1 MSKADQ
7 YAQWIIDNADKKG
20 TEEFNIVAQ
29 AYQEA
34 KGMAIEPV
42 DNVKPDT
49 GFTGAFS
56 AGKERLKGDIA
67 LLAGKTGLMS
77 LEDAE
82 RYKREKDALAQRM
95 FKPTEEG
102 WSQAPLLKFRETLG
116 GSLPYMAAPLV
127 AGVGAKAIGVGAGVG
142 LAGAGLASLGQF
154 TGSNLARQMET
165 GKTLE
170 ETSLGKAAA
179 AAAPQTALDLV
190 SLRMI
195 PVVGK
200 LFGAAGKEVTPELAK
215 KIAEQG
221 MLRTT
226 AAYGA
231 GSAKLAGIEGAT
243 EVGQQFLERLQA
255 GLNISDQQARDEY
268 FDSFIGG
275 AVLGGTLAVPG
286 TYLER
291 GAIVRQG
298 NQMEQEQKRQAM
310 LDRQRAEQEAQQKAA
325 LEQRQQIQETQQ
337 RLGVPETLALPAPDK
352 KYVEPSEDDP
362 LFNPLG
368 RFKTTDLSAKEIAEI
383 NQRRQAMGKS
393 RIGKTFSI
401 EDLADVFTPE
411 ESKTAEGVLGR
422 LVASRTGFQAEN
434 DIPPNVLN
442 LAAQQR
448 GISTDTQGFR
458 DFLERTTGT
467 SNLEDMS
474 PPQRLAVKQALDN
487 IPVGSESQV
496 LQAGITTVKHYTPE
510 QYTKT
515 IGGINKEFAEVGD
528 KPNGRESV
536 LKQIEK
542 YSGLTRRKDQ
552 QRLLDQALLSGDLE
566 RVVEVRNVNG
576 VEKNVE
582 MIQKPTP
589 RKELPAGMDIRKETF
604 KQGETPD
611 FYEIRS
617 GSRVINQKETAEEA
631 EEELVIH
638 ERNRQAK
645 IVDLEKQINSLQAG
659 IQQRE
664 AALLKARSLGEDQGD
679 QFFIDS
685 AKAYGKDQEAN
696 QKIATLRQ
704 QQQQFAQPI
713 QIVPVGT
720 RALTQNKFTY
730 YEKGKPTVKFDK
742 EEQAEAYGISR
753 LNDQTLQQI
762 IDSAPA
768 QKQTGRVKRYVDLAQ
783 KELDSRTGKKPEGIE
798 ITTKQGLEGAE
809 ERLEKLGLVKKEA
822 QEKLTENIDAF
833 RKSLLPTLKRF
844 GLEKIGL
851 NIVDSIENGK
861 ADGSYVKN
869 LITLALDAK
878 DVMGT
883 LRHESIHALKE
894 LGGFTDAEWK
904 VLTNKAK
911 TEWVQK
917 FITDRGLFKR
927 YQDQYKEDYG
937 NLKGFDEYIQEE
949 AIAEAFRFYSKN
961 KLPAGMIGN
970 IIYRLQKF
978 FEALRNSLNKLGFT
992 TANEIFSKVEE
1003 GGIKTLEP
1011 VKSEKGIKY
1020 DKTRRIDMD
1029 FKQVTERIP
1038 ELQEGM
1044 AKLEAGEI
1052 TAKQYDKLVN
1062 KYKTIMPYDFVPK
1075 PATRAEAVGAI
1086 EDKET
1091 YGVPSKTLKNGHP
1104 VGLRLDIPAYSRYGV
1119 WVPTIHEQASG
1130 FGAGKKIGHES
1141 VAAVTDAT
1149 FGMSEKAAA
1158 SIAGGKPKG
1167 TIATIKGS
1175 YKKISEKEA
1184 VARAEEALNDPTWTQ
1199 VGMDP
1204 ERHSYFYDRK
1214 TTEPVVSADEVIQI
1228 GPLVLAK
1235 NAVYAPKSQFKY
1247 SLRAEEKPLLETSSL
1262 ENIFKF
1268 ARDNS
1273 DKFKRNRDLKIA
1285 IQDQVLT
1292 AAEKEGIDLSS
1303 TEDETTKHLVKAG
1316 IDDAIYALKSNAN
1329 AVGWYDKTV
1338 AKALNVIAL
1347 MHPEIKTDP
1356 DAKFAFTWALAVTSN
1371 GIKVDKNFQLAEQAY
1386 KAYKKTGKMPTNLS
1400 AGEAQQA
1407 INNSLELFNLMTDKY
1422 GIDNMRKFMATEFTV
1437 KQIERI
1443 TNLEVGGEFADT
1455 RVLGASILG
1464 PKIGNGFFSNLNGIF
1479 DQLTMDRWLMRTWGR
1494 WTGSLIEDNARL
1506 INNKRGE
1513 MNNLIQGLVESK
1525 NKQTRERFE
1534 QVINKPITEKDFAS
1548 ETAIDALATAINKAS
1563 IKPANRSIF
1572 NKSNLGETIR
1582 KTSNS
1587 LVGYIDAQ
1595 KEAPA
1600 GPAERNY
1607 IREVFSGILDG
1618 IRKRGYPNMTMSDLQ
1633 ALLWYPERRLYDA
1646 AKESNVSEGYTDD
1659 EAPDYANAAAKLA
1672 RLNGIPESKIKDVE
1686 ATTEKEYADRTAA
1699 IQRDFGKYPS
1709 KIGSEGRDVG
1719 FAGKERRHFIT
1730 RGIIRSYRERNEETP
1745 NAYKRNGGT
1754 DGKGFRVLGQKAIA
1768 EFKPVIRFKNALL
1781 NADVDTPTFYELDS
1795 NGAGL
1800 FQKSIAS
1807 SKKGSQ
1813 FGAAVY
1819 VYPEEEYANMRT
1831 FLTKDGKAGFALKG
1845 DDIVSV
1851 FSTEPHVGGVNG
1863 IMQLAVQEG
1872 GRRLDAF
1879 DTVLPDLYYNNG
1891 FKIVARLGWNDE
1903 YKPDNWDKEVFL
1915 PFNRGEPDVVFMVY
1929 DPTYNKAPTKTD
1941 GVKVN
1946 EYDQGIEQQ
1955 VKSIEA
1961 GGKFSLRAEEVVP
1974 ESKYSLALGNIDP
1987 TTFLVSEKNPNNTGN
2002 LAFMPG
2008 SAPFAKYPIRLPVG
2022 THDDISDQGYGANHI
2037 LRRMQ
2042 TDVKRRPAEVTKER
2056 LEDLILHIEDLGK
2069 RFKRV
2074 YRSGPQL
2081 VLYDPLT
2088 DDAMF
2093 VKPLSDH
2100 YEVQSMYSDARIPTK
2115 YGDAAWS
2122 GKNIQPPEAKKFE
2135 EKQRGILVQASKEG
2149 RVEPKPIGIKVKR
2162 VITPNQI
2169 EAEAEKKVE
2178 PTKGTLSLKKKMSL
2192 KAPDTPEVD
2201 AFMNR
2206 IEGESKIVDENGTP
2220 KIMYHGTARDIT
2232 EFKPKQANAIFLTD
2246 SPRFAE
2252 GFTDASEA
2260 YMVKELKN
2268 RLSSEELQK
2277 LAKEADKRAKKSG
2290 DLPEEEMARV
2300 LKEQLPSRANIIPVY
2315 VYANKPFDFQND
2327 SDVEEVLNNLE
2338 TESLAVELDRRAL
2351 KNGNWSEIEKPR
2363 FQKAIKA
2370 AGFDGFYVIEGGQK
2384 NLAVYD
2390 SSQIK
2395 SAFNVAP
2402 TAESKDIRYSFNV
2415 APESHTKLEQ
2425 VSTYGK
2431 TLTDTITSIF
2441 KMFKDPEERIKTRI
2455 AFIDPNS
2462 GLARSLQDQEI
2473 YKNGILRGDLL
2484 ARAKAQTINLIRNGL
2499 QTGIPVVNSDGSV
2512 IIEIDEVNNLANS
2525 RIMAD
2530 RLNDNYYVKGSE
2542 LSGRAF
2548 VAEVARA
2555 LRGKEI
2561 MEEDRIHN
2569 AKTGENRNRE
2579 KQVSQKQIDWAEQ
2592 QLKNVPEMQEIF
2604 DIWKKVNTGLINLWE
2619 SVGLFSKAEA
2629 DTYRAKKFYVS
2640 LAASNTDLETMM
2652 ESQLGFT
2659 AAGLKSTPKV
2669 KKLEGAEYLRDKS
2682 GKVVLDEN
2690 GNPVPLKRNIWENID
2705 KQYASM
2711 LAGAYQNQV
2720 RKVAVTQLIDAGAA
2734 RIPTKKRN
2742 GVDVGNPDAE
2752 GINLRYKDPT
2762 NPFADSKGVVHVIVD
2777 NATDLSAF
2785 ESMHYELGP
2794 VLKFFGGATNILRAG
2809 ALLNPMFWIR
2819 QLIRDPIHASIVANG
2834 GIVTPFHSAKEYIN
2848 VLRKNSEEAKILAS
2862 RGVIGQY
2869 DSTLDL
2875 YTFLDQVGTEKV
2887 NQGNVQKAFHKLMQ
2901 MHEASDAATRVA
2913 IFKKEKQSALDKGM
2927 TEEEA
2932 VNYAVMKSREAIN
2945 FLVHGNSKILN
2956 AARQMIPF
2964 LSASITSLDTVYR
2977 AATGYNLPASEKEAA
2992 KKLFK
2997 QRAALMFGA
3006 SIAYAMLMQDDEE
3019 YQKQPNYVK
3028 DNNWL
3033 IKNPIGEGFLK
3044 VAVPYEVG
3052 FLFKVV
3058 PEVAIR
3064 YAYGNDTGKEMVK
3077 AYKDGLLH
3085 NLPTGGVP
3093 VPQALKPAFETIVNY
3108 SFFTGNPVESIG
3120 ESRLPVEMRGR
3131 NASETAKFLSGA
3143 GLGFVGLSPSK
3154 IDNLV
3159 QGYFAEAGTFMFGLA
3174 DQLVYTLQG
3183 TEGAAKNLEKQPFFK
3198 AFMTDPNAD
3207 KAVANFFDIQQTAN
3221 RTAQGFNE
3229 LKNSGRLEEAREMV
3243 EDEEKKMLI
3252 ASAPTLRKFSENMTK
3267 VRRQIEIVK
3276 GDQSRTPEE
3285 RRELINKLTAQYNII
3300 AQQGVKAA
3308 DKLGIR

>member
-1 MSKADQ
+1 MAIT
-7 YAQWIIDNADKKG
+7 AQLFDGTILEFPDDTDKSVIDRTVKRV
-20 TEEFNIVAQ
+20 TEEKQI
-29 AYQEA
+29 
-34 KGMAIEPV
+34 
-42 DNVKPDT
+42 KPDT

-56 AGKERLKGDIA
+56 AGKERLKGDVA

-82 RYKREKDALAQRM
+82 RYKEKKDALAQKM

-116 GSLPYMAAPLV
+116 GSLPYMAAPLA
-127 AGVGAKAIGVGAGVG
+127 AGVGAKVLGVGAGVG

-154 TGSNLARQMET
+154 TGSNLSRQIET
-165 GKTLE
+165 GKSLE
-170 ETSLGKAAA
+170 EASLGKAAA
-179 AAAPQTALDLV
+179 AAVPQTALDVV

-195 PVVGK
+195 PSIGR

-231 GSAKLAGIEGAT
+231 GSARLAGIEGAT

-291 GAIVRQG
+291 GATVSKGR
-298 NQMEQEQKRQAM
+298 QMEKEQQQQAAI
-310 LDRQRAEQEAQQKAA
+310 DRKKAEQEAQQKAA

-337 RLGVPETLALPAPDK
+337 RLGVDTKTLALAAPEE

-368 RFKTTDLSAKEIAEI
+368 RFQNTDLSDKEITEI
-383 NQRRQAMGKS
+383 NKRRKLMGKPPIS
-393 RIGKTFSI
+393 QTFSI

-422 LVASRTGFQAEN
+422 LIASRTGFQAGD
-434 DIPPNVLN
+434 DISPETLN

-448 GISTDTQGFR
+448 GIATDTQGFR

-467 SNLEDMS
+467 NNLEDMS
-474 PPQRLAVKQALDN
+474 PPQRLAVQQALIK
-487 IPVGSESQV
+487 IPEGSEPQI

-510 QYTKT
+510 QYERT
-515 IGGINKEFAEVGD
+515 IKGVNFEFDEIGN
-528 KPNGRESV
+528 KPNGREDV
-536 LKQIEK
+536 LKQIGE
-542 YSGLTRRKDQ
+542 YSGLTKRRDQ
-552 QRLLDQALLSGDLE
+552 QRLLDQAILE
-566 RVVEVRNVNG
+566 GKLESVIETREVGGVKKPVEI
-576 VEKNVE
+576 
-582 MIQKPTP
+582 IQKPTP
-589 RKELPAGMDIRKETF
+589 KKKLPAGMDIRKETF
-604 KQGETPD
+604 KQGYVTD
-611 FYEIRS
+611 RYEIRS
-617 GSRVINQKETAEEA
+617 GNQPLNITADTAEEA
-631 EEELVIH
+631 ERELAIV
-638 ERNRQAK
+638 EKNRQDEVAR
-645 IVDLEKQINSLQAG
+645 IEKEIIKLQNS
-659 IQQRE
+659 IQQRQ
-664 AALLKARSLGEDQGD
+664 ATLLKDRSLGEDQDIGFFNKSANYYGQD
-679 QFFIDS
+679 QVDNQNI
-685 AKAYGKDQEAN
+685 AN
-696 QKIATLRQ
+696 LRQ
-704 QQQQFAQPI
+704 KQQPLLQPVKV
-713 QIVPVGT
+713 VPVGT
-720 RALTQNKFTY
+720 RALIKNKFTY
-730 YEKGKPTVKFDK
+730 YEKDKPTAKFDN
-742 EEQAEAYGISR
+742 EEQAEQYGISR

-762 IDSAPA
+762 IDSGFL
-768 QKQTGRVKRYVDLAQ
+768 QTQTGRVKRYVNFAE
-783 KELDSRTGKKPEGIE
+783 KELAKRAGKQPEGIE
-798 ITTKQGLEGAE
+798 ITTKKGLEGAE
-809 ERLEKLGLVKKEA
+809 KRLEELGLVKKEA
-822 QEKLTENIDAF
+822 QEKLTANIEAL

-894 LGGFTDAEWK
+894 LGGFTDAEWR

-917 FITDRGLFKR
+917 FIKDRKNKDGTNAKLFER
-927 YQDQYKEDYG
+927 YQDQYKQDYG

-970 IIYRLQKF
+970 IIVRLQKF

-992 TANEIFSKVEE
+992 TATDIFNKIEE

-1011 VKSEKGIKY
+1011 VKAE
-1020 DKTRRIDMD
+1020 
-1029 FKQVTERIP
+1029 
-1038 ELQEGM
+1038 
-1044 AKLEAGEI
+1044 AKPARMSFT
-1052 TAKQYDKLVN
+1052 TAKKDI
-1062 KYKTIMPYDFVPK
+1062 TP
-1075 PATRAEAVGAI
+1075 
-1086 EDKET
+1086 
-1091 YGVPSKTLKNGHP
+1091 
-1104 VGLRLDIPAYSRYGV
+1104 LDVQQVKIYERELESL
-1119 WVPTIHEQASG
+1119 I
-1130 FGAGKKIGHES
+1130 KKIGDRIVGMKSQETLDDVRKAVKKLQS
-1141 VAAVTDAT
+1141 YTAQGLKGKDWYERSAKAVLNAFNNDAVLAEKFFQVIAITSANTEVAANFTKAANAWTQFAEGRPIKIGTENENKKIDALLNFGEEWEGRKTNTFYSNLMEAMDGKDSGRSTIDLHMTRMIFGKDVPTDAQYELAEN
-1149 FGMSEKAAA
+1149 MVRLLASKLDVAPRQVQAA
-1158 SIAGGKPKG
+1158 SWVTQKAKTMFEDYRAKG
-1167 TIATIKGS
+1167 W
-1175 YKKISEKEA
+1175 KKDLSDEELSQFAFERA
-1184 VARAEEALNDPTWTQ
+1184 VADYSHQMQKRVSELPITEALREPSKEIKTRVQNITGEVIPSVQSEMAQAEELNFNYKEKLTKEIANADTIQAIAKYIGVTSKIRVTVGSGAYEGKVNPNLIVQIVNDNSEVAEKDALDMANAMSYVFKQDATPFFRADPKLIDTDQLGFILKFDTVKLTPTQQKKMLAIFKDKFGKDAGFTRLRGNELVMINYRGEDGTPFLATDEEFLQGLEDVTEALNEISTIESKEFF
-1199 VGMDP
+1199 GAKSS
-1204 ERHSYFYDRK
+1204 EYNRYDWK
-1214 TTEPVVSADEVIQI
+1214 ENPSGTS
-1228 GPLVLAK
+1228 LV
-1235 NAVYAPKSQFKY
+1235 
-1247 SLRAEEKPLLETSSL
+1247 
-1262 ENIFKF
+1262 
-1268 ARDNS
+1268 
-1273 DKFKRNRDLKIA
+1273 
-1285 IQDQVLT
+1285 
-1292 AAEKEGIDLSS
+1292 
-1303 TEDETTKHLVKAG
+1303 AG
-1316 IDDAIYALKSNAN
+1316 IQKSRPEQPDIQRGLDDFRESF
-1329 AVGWYDKTV
+1329 VGSV
-1338 AKALNVIAL
+1338 
-1347 MHPEIKTDP
+1347 
-1356 DAKFAFTWALAVTSN
+1356 
-1371 GIKVDKNFQLAEQAY
+1371 
-1386 KAYKKTGKMPTNLS
+1386 
-1400 AGEAQQA
+1400 
-1407 INNSLELFNLMTDKY
+1407 
-1422 GIDNMRKFMATEFTV
+1422 R
-1437 KQIERI
+1437 
-1443 TNLEVGGEFADT
+1443 
-1455 RVLGASILG
+1455 
-1464 PKIGNGFFSNLNGIF
+1464 
-1479 DQLTMDRWLMRTWGR
+1479 
-1494 WTGSLIEDNARL
+1494 
-1506 INNKRGE
+1506 
-1513 MNNLIQGLVESK
+1513 
-1525 NKQTRERFE
+1525 
-1534 QVINKPITEKDFAS
+1534 
-1548 ETAIDALATAINKAS
+1548 
-1563 IKPANRSIF
+1563 
-1572 NKSNLGETIR
+1572 ETIR
-1582 KTSNS
+1582 
-1587 LVGYIDAQ
+1587 
-1595 KEAPA
+1595 
-1600 GPAERNY
+1600 
-1607 IREVFSGILDG
+1607 
-1618 IRKRGYPNMTMSDLQ
+1618 
-1633 ALLWYPERRLYDA
+1633 
-1646 AKESNVSEGYTDD
+1646 ES
-1659 EAPDYANAAAKLA
+1659 
-1672 RLNGIPESKIKDVE
+1672 
-1686 ATTEKEYADRTAA
+1686 
-1699 IQRDFGKYPS
+1699 
-1709 KIGSEGRDVG
+1709 
-1719 FAGKERRHFIT
+1719 GKE
-1730 RGIIRSYRERNEETP
+1730 P
-1745 NAYKRNGGT
+1745 
-1754 DGKGFRVLGQKAIA
+1754 
-1768 EFKPVIRFKNALL
+1768 
-1781 NADVDTPTFYELDS
+1781 
-1795 NGAGL
+1795 
-1800 FQKSIAS
+1800 
-1807 SKKGSQ
+1807 
-1813 FGAAVY
+1813 
-1819 VYPEEEYANMRT
+1819 
-1831 FLTKDGKAGFALKG
+1831 
-1845 DDIVSV
+1845 
-1851 FSTEPHVGGVNG
+1851 
-1863 IMQLAVQEG
+1863 
-1872 GRRLDAF
+1872 
-1879 DTVLPDLYYNNG
+1879 
-1891 FKIVARLGWNDE
+1891 
-1903 YKPDNWDKEVFL
+1903 
-1915 PFNRGEPDVVFMVY
+1915 
-1929 DPTYNKAPTKTD
+1929 
-1941 GVKVN
+1941 
-1946 EYDQGIEQQ
+1946 
-1955 VKSIEA
+1955 
-1961 GGKFSLRAEEVVP
+1961 KFSFRAEEVAP
-1974 ESKYSLALGNIDP
+1974 ESKYSLALGNVDP

-2008 SAPFAKYPIRLPVG
+2008 AAPFAKYPIRLPVG

-2056 LEDLILHIEDLGK
+2056 LEDLILHIENLGK

-2093 VKPLSDH
+2093 VKQLADH

-2115 YGDAAWS
+2115 YGNAAWS

-2149 RVEPKPIGIKVKR
+2149 RVEPKPVGVRVKR
-2162 VITPNQI
+2162 VIDPSQV
-2169 EAEAEKKVE
+2169 EAYAEKRVE
-2178 PTKGTLSLKKKMSL
+2178 PTKGTLSIKKRSLRVPQNLVDLVKKMEEADAKASQSKYGPDKRNATLAGRRYLRAMEAYTGTDQTTSKEWQEANDAVYKEYNKQKPSYSLRAPETPEFKRFFKGSKIVNEDGSPKVMYHGTTEDFNEFIISKKANRTGMPDGFYFTSSVDEANDYAKETEGANVMPVYLNIKNPFNLKGKNKITNEMVMQFRDELRKENPDLPFDWIKSKVDIFKENTKSGRFPFPNITFSTDAMKRVFEVCGYDGLLDGDRHVVAFKSNQIKSAFNQRPTESPDIRYSL
-2192 KAPDTPEVD
+2192 KAPDTPEVA

-2206 IEGESKIVDENGTP
+2206 REGKSKIVNEDGTP
-2220 KIMYHGTARDIT
+2220 KIYYHGTARDIT
-2232 EFKPKQANAIFLTD
+2232 EFMPKQADAIF
-2246 SPRFAE
+2246 
-2252 GFTDASEA
+2252 FTDNPKFANDFTYMSED
-2260 YMVKELKN
+2260 YMNREIFNDLTTEEKEKIQLQALENSKDGLTN
-2268 RLSSEELQK
+2268 ADYKKIKSEI
-2277 LAKEADKRAKKSG
+2277 LA
-2290 DLPEEEMARV
+2290 LPGVSYGLIDNEILFAVNKILGE
-2300 LKEQLPSRANIIPVY
+2300 KLPSRRNIVPVY
-2315 VYANKPFDFQND
+2315 IYAQNPFDYQNEDHLETVYAKLDDLGTNSNGVPFG
-2327 SDVEEVLNNLE
+2327 EVYYRDGL
-2338 TESLAVELDRRAL
+2338 S
-2351 KNGNWSEIEKPR
+2351 NGNWNAIEDGR
-2363 FQKAIKA
+2363 VQKVIKDL
-2370 AGFDGFYVIEGGQK
+2370 GFDGFYVKEGGNK
-2384 NLAVYD
+2384 NLAVYS

-2395 SAFNVAP
+2395 SAFNIAP
-2402 TAESKDIRYSFNV
+2402 TKESKDIRYSFNV

-2425 VSTYGK
+2425 VNTYGK
-2431 TLTDTITSIF
+2431 TLTDTITNVF
-2441 KMFKDPEERIKTRI
+2441 KMFKDPEERMKNRI
-2455 AFIDPNS
+2455 AFIDPYS
-2462 GLARSLQDQEI
+2462 SLARSLQDQEI
-2473 YKNGILRGDLL
+2473 YKNGVLRADLL
-2484 ARAKAQTINLIRNGL
+2484 ARAKATLINLIRNGL
-2499 QTGIPVVNSDGSV
+2499 QTGIPITNSDGSL

-2525 RIMAD
+2525 RIIAD

-2542 LSGRAF
+2542 LSGRGF

-2561 MEEDRIHN
+2561 MEEDRVHN

-2579 KQVSQKQIDWAEQ
+2579 KQVTQAQIDWAEQ

-2669 KKLEGAEYLRDKS
+2669 QKLEGAEYLRDKS

-2711 LAGAYQNQV
+2711 MAGAYQNQV
-2720 RKVAVTQLIDAGAA
+2720 RKIAVQQLINANAA
-2734 RIPTKKRN
+2734 KIPSKMVN
-2742 GVDVGNPDAE
+2742 GKEVGNPNAQ

-2762 NPFADSKGVVHVIVD
+2762 NRLADSKGVVHAIVD
-2777 NATDLSAF
+2777 NATDLAAF

-2848 VLRKNSEEAKILAS
+2848 ILRKNSEEAKILAS

-2913 IFKKEKQSALDKGM
+2913 IFKKEKQSALEKGM

-3006 SIAYAMLMQDDEE
+3006 SFAYAMLMQDDEE

-3033 IKNPIGEGFLK
+3033 IKNPIGDGFLK

-3058 PEVAIR
+3058 PEVAVR
-3064 YAYGNDTGKEMVK
+3064 YAYGQDTGKEMIK

-3093 VPQALKPAFETIVNY
+3093 VPQAIKPALETIVNY

-3252 ASAPTLRKFSENMTK
+3252 ASAPTLRKFSENMSK

-3276 GDQSRTPEE
+3276 NDQSRTPEE
-3285 RRELINKLTAQYNII
+3285 RRELVNKLTAQYNII

-3308 DKLGIR
+3308 NTLGIR

>member
-1 MSKADQ
+1 MPIYEVAAPDGKILEIEAPEGATNEQ
-7 YAQWIIDNADKKG
+7 VAAYAQMMYRPEKIK
-20 TEEFNIVAQ
+20 Q
-29 AYQEA
+29 
-34 KGMAIEPV
+34 
-42 DNVKPDT
+42 DT

-82 RYKREKDALAQRM
+82 RYKREKDILAEKM

-102 WSQAPLLKFRETLG
+102 WSQAPFLKFRETLG
-116 GSLPYMAAPLV
+116 GSVPYMAAPLV
-127 AGVGAKAIGVGAGVG
+127 AGIGAKAIGVGAGVG

-154 TGSNLARQMET
+154 TGSNLSRQMET

-179 AAAPQTALDLV
+179 AAAPQTALDLI

-195 PVVGK
+195 PAVGK

-298 NQMEQEQKRQAM
+298 SQMEQEQKRQAM

-352 KYVEPSEDDP
+352 KYAEPSEDDP

-368 RFKTTDLSAKEIAEI
+368 RFQTTDLSAKEIAEI
-383 NQRRQAMGKS
+383 NKRRQAMGKA

-474 PPQRLAVKQALDN
+474 APQRLAVKQALDN

-515 IGGINKEFAEVGD
+515 LGGINKEFAEVGD

-589 RKELPAGMDIRKETF
+589 RKELPGGMDIRRETF
-604 KQGETPD
+604 KQGEAPD
-611 FYEIRS
+611 LYEIRS

-696 QKIATLRQ
+696 QKIANLRQ

-730 YEKGKPTVKFDK
+730 YEKGKPAAKFDN

-753 LNDQTLQQI
+753 LNNQTLQQI
-762 IDSAPA
+762 IDSAPS
-768 QKQTGRVKRYVDLAQ
+768 QKQTGRVKRYLDLAQ

-798 ITTKQGLEGAE
+798 ITTKKGKEGAT
-809 ERLEKLGLVKKEA
+809 ERLKELGIYTKEA
-822 QEKLTENIDAF
+822 RD
-833 RKSLLPTLKRF
+833 SLDDFKKTLMPTLKRF
-844 GLEKIGL
+844 GLEKVGL
-851 NIVDSIENGK
+851 RIVNSIEDGK
-861 ADGSYVKN
+861 ADGYYVQN

-883 LRHESIHALKE
+883 LRHESIHAIKE

-911 TEWVQK
+911 SEWIQK

-1141 VAAVTDAT
+1141 VAAVTNAT

-1247 SLRAEEKPLLETSSL
+1247 SLRTDKKEITPLSVEQAIIYDNELEGLIKKIGNRIVGMKSEETLEDVKKAVKKLQSYTAQGLKGKDWYERSAKAVLSAFNNDAVLAEKFFQVIAITSANTEVAANFTKAANAWTQFAEGRPIKIGTENENKKIDALLNFGEEWEGRKTNTFYSNLMEAMDGKDSGRSTIDLHMTRMIFGKDVPTDAQYELAENMVRLLASKLDVAPRQIQAASWVTQKAKTMFEDYRAKGWKKDLSDEELSQFAFERAVADYSHQMQKRVSQLPITGALLEPS
-1262 ENIFKF
+1262 K
-1268 ARDNS
+1268 
-1273 DKFKRNRDLKIA
+1273 
-1285 IQDQVLT
+1285 
-1292 AAEKEGIDLSS
+1292 
-1303 TEDETTKHLVKAG
+1303 
-1316 IDDAIYALKSNAN
+1316 
-1329 AVGWYDKTV
+1329 
-1338 AKALNVIAL
+1338 
-1347 MHPEIKTDP
+1347 EIKTRVQNITGEVIPSVQSEMAQAEELNFNYKEKLTKEIANANTVQSIAKYIGVQSKIRVTVGSGAYAKKVNPNLIVQIINDDADVAEKDALDMANAMSYVFKQDATPFFRADP
-1356 DAKFAFTWALAVTSN
+1356 KLIDTDQIGFKLKFDTAMLT
-1371 GIKVDKNFQLAEQAY
+1371 
-1386 KAYKKTGKMPTNLS
+1386 P
-1400 AGEAQQA
+1400 AQQKKILA
-1407 INNSLELFNLMTDKY
+1407 IFQKKFGNDAGFTRIRSNELV
-1422 GIDNMRKFMATEFTV
+1422 I
-1437 KQIERI
+1437 
-1443 TNLEVGGEFADT
+1443 
-1455 RVLGASILG
+1455 
-1464 PKIGNGFFSNLNGIF
+1464 
-1479 DQLTMDRWLMRTWGR
+1479 
-1494 WTGSLIEDNARL
+1494 
-1506 INNKRGE
+1506 INYRGE
-1513 MNNLIQGLVESK
+1513 NGKPFLVPDEEFMQGLADIRDAISEVSPIESQEMFGAK
-1525 NKQTRERFE
+1525 SEYPYHDWKEEPSGVGIVAGIQNRRPEQPDIQRGLDNFRESFVGSVR
-1534 QVINKPITEKDFAS
+1534 D
-1548 ETAIDALATAINKAS
+1548 
-1563 IKPANRSIF
+1563 
-1572 NKSNLGETIR
+1572 TIR
-1582 KTSNS
+1582 QS
-1587 LVGYIDAQ
+1587 
-1595 KEAPA
+1595 
-1600 GPAERNY
+1600 
-1607 IREVFSGILDG
+1607 
-1618 IRKRGYPNMTMSDLQ
+1618 
-1633 ALLWYPERRLYDA
+1633 
-1646 AKESNVSEGYTDD
+1646 
-1659 EAPDYANAAAKLA
+1659 
-1672 RLNGIPESKIKDVE
+1672 
-1686 ATTEKEYADRTAA
+1686 
-1699 IQRDFGKYPS
+1699 
-1709 KIGSEGRDVG
+1709 
-1719 FAGKERRHFIT
+1719 GKE
-1730 RGIIRSYRERNEETP
+1730 P
-1745 NAYKRNGGT
+1745 
-1754 DGKGFRVLGQKAIA
+1754 
-1768 EFKPVIRFKNALL
+1768 
-1781 NADVDTPTFYELDS
+1781 
-1795 NGAGL
+1795 
-1800 FQKSIAS
+1800 
-1807 SKKGSQ
+1807 
-1813 FGAAVY
+1813 
-1819 VYPEEEYANMRT
+1819 
-1831 FLTKDGKAGFALKG
+1831 
-1845 DDIVSV
+1845 
-1851 FSTEPHVGGVNG
+1851 
-1863 IMQLAVQEG
+1863 
-1872 GRRLDAF
+1872 
-1879 DTVLPDLYYNNG
+1879 
-1891 FKIVARLGWNDE
+1891 
-1903 YKPDNWDKEVFL
+1903 
-1915 PFNRGEPDVVFMVY
+1915 
-1929 DPTYNKAPTKTD
+1929 
-1941 GVKVN
+1941 
-1946 EYDQGIEQQ
+1946 
-1955 VKSIEA
+1955 
-1961 GGKFSLRAEEVVP
+1961 KFSLRAEEVAP
-1974 ESKYSLALGNIDP
+1974 ESKYSLALGNVDP

-2093 VKPLSDH
+2093 VKQLADH

-2115 YGDAAWS
+2115 YGNALWS

-2169 EAEAEKKVE
+2169 EAEAEKRVE
-2178 PTKGTLSLKKKMSL
+2178 PTKGTLSIKKKSLRAPETPEFKRFFKGSKVVDKNNEPLLMYHSTTAIDDFDIFDTNKSSYGGTGSFFSSEPYNTFIAGQEGGRIIPAYLSLKNPAYEVLPAGDAFDKNKLMKQGYDGVVFTSPIDGHIVSAVAFKPNQIKSVFNQRPTESPKINYSL

-2206 IEGESKIVDENGTP
+2206 IEGKSKIVDENGNP

-2232 EFKPKQANAIFLTD
+2232 EFKPKQANAIFL
-2246 SPRFAE
+2246 SPTAKFAE
-2252 GFTDASEA
+2252 DFTDASEY
-2260 YMVKELKN
+2260 YMVKELKD

-2290 DLPEEEMARV
+2290 DLPEEEMTRV

-2315 VYANKPFDFQND
+2315 VYANKPFDYENPQNIRELED
-2327 SDVEEVLNNLE
+2327 LNLLDPSDI
-2338 TESLAVELDRRAL
+2338 SFI
-2351 KNGNWSEIEKPR
+2351 KNGNWKQIENQR
-2363 FQKAIKA
+2363 TQSAIKQ
-2370 AGFDGFYVIEGGQK
+2370 AGFDAFYVFEGGQK

-2402 TAESKDIRYSFNV
+2402 TKESKDIRYSFN
-2415 APESHTKLEQ
+2415 APPENHTKLE
-2425 VSTYGK
+2425 SANTAGK
-2431 TLTDTITSIF
+2431 RLTDSINSVI

-2462 GLARSLQDQEI
+2462 GLAKRLQNEEI
-2473 YKNGILRGDLL
+2473 YTNGVLRGDLL

-2499 QTGIPVVNSDGSV
+2499 QTGIPTVNSDGSL

-2525 RIMAD
+2525 QVLAD
-2530 RLNDNYYVKGSE
+2530 RLNDNYYVKGSG
-2542 LSGRAF
+2542 LSGRGF

-2561 MEEDRIHN
+2561 IEEDRIHN

-2579 KQVSQKQIDWAEQ
+2579 KQVTQEQIKWAEQ
-2592 QLKNVPEMQEIF
+2592 QLKDVPEIQEVF

-2619 SVGLFSKAEA
+2619 NVGLLDKAEA

-2640 LAASNTDLETMM
+2640 LAASNTDLDTMM
-2652 ESQLGFT
+2652 ERQLGFT

-2669 KKLEGAEYLRDKS
+2669 HKLEGAEYLRDKS
-2682 GKVVLDEN
+2682 GKVVLDEE
-2690 GNPVPLKRNIWENID
+2690 GNPVPLQRNIWENID

-2720 RKVAVTQLIDAGAA
+2720 RKVAITQLIDAGAA

-2742 GVDVGNPDAE
+2742 GVDVGNPDAQ

-2762 NPFADSKGVVHVIVD
+2762 NPLADSKGVVHVVVD
-2777 NATDLSAF
+2777 NATDLAAF

-2875 YTFLDQVGTEKV
+2875 QTFLEQVGTEKV
-2887 NQGNVQKAFHKLMQ
+2887 DPSNVQKLFHKLML

-3006 SIAYAMLMQDDEE
+3006 SVAYAMLMQDDEE

-3033 IKNPIGEGFLK
+3033 IKNPIAEGFLK
-3044 VAVPYEVG
+3044 VPVPYEVG

-3267 VRRQIEIVK
+3267 VRKQIEIVK

>member
-1 MSKADQ
+1 MPIYKVEAPDGKLLKIEGPEGASEQDILAIA
-7 YAQWIIDNADKKG
+7 AQL
-20 TEEFNIVAQ
+20 
-29 AYQEA
+29 YQPSE
-34 KGMAIEPV
+34 I
-42 DNVKPDT
+42 KPDT

-82 RYKREKDALAQRM
+82 RYKQEKDALAQRM

-102 WSQAPLLKFRETLG
+102 WTQAPFLKFRETLG
-116 GSLPYMAAPLV
+116 GSVPYMVAPLA
-127 AGVGAKAIGVGAGVG
+127 AGVGAKALGVGAGVG

-154 TGSNLARQMET
+154 TGSNLARQIET
-165 GKTLE
+165 GKSLE
-170 ETSLGKAAA
+170 EASLGKAAA

-195 PVVGK
+195 PAIGK

-255 GLNISDQQARDEY
+255 GLNLTDQQARDEY

-291 GAIVRQG
+291 GATVSKGR
-298 NQMEQEQKRQAM
+298 QMEEEQKQQAV
-310 LDRQRAEQEAQQKAA
+310 LDRQKAQQEAA
-325 LEQRQQIQETQQ
+325 LAERQRIQETQQ
-337 RLGVPETLALPAPDK
+337 KLGVPETLALPAPDK

-383 NQRRQAMGKS
+383 NQRRQAMGKA

-411 ESKTAEGVLGR
+411 ETKTAEGVLGR
-422 LVASRTGFQAEN
+422 LVASRTGFQAGD
-434 DIPPNVLN
+434 DISPATLN

-448 GISTDTQGFR
+448 GISPDTQGFK

-467 SNLEDMS
+467 NSLENMS

-487 IPVGSESQV
+487 IPEGAESQV

-510 QYTKT
+510 QYTQT

-552 QRLLDQALLSGDLE
+552 QRLLDQAILNGDLE
-566 RVVEVRNVNG
+566 RVIEVRNVNG

-589 RKELPAGMDIRKETF
+589 RKELPGGMDIRRETF

-611 FYEIRS
+611 LYEIRS

-645 IVDLEKQINSLQAG
+645 VIDLEKKIASLQAG
-659 IQQRE
+659 IQKRE
-664 AALLKARSLGEDQGD
+664 ADLLNDRSLGRDQD
-679 QFFIDS
+679 NAFFIKS
-685 AKAYGKDQEAN
+685 ANYYGQDQVAN
-696 QKIATLRQ
+696 QDIANLRQ

-730 YEKGKPTVKFDK
+730 YEKGKPTVKFDR

-783 KELDSRTGKKPEGIE
+783 KELDSRAGKKPAGIE
-798 ITTKQGLEGAE
+798 ITTTQGVEGAL
-809 ERLEKLGLVKKEA
+809 ERLGLVKKEA
-822 QEKLTENIDAF
+822 QEKLTANIDAL
-833 RKSLLPTLKRF
+833 RKSLMPTLKRF

-851 NIVDSIENGK
+851 NIVESIENGK

-883 LRHESIHALKE
+883 LRHESIHAIKE

-911 TEWVQK
+911 SEWIQK
-917 FITDRGLFKR
+917 FIKDRKNKDGTNAKLFER
-927 YQDQYKEDYG
+927 YQDQYKQDYG

-970 IIYRLQKF
+970 IIVRLQKF
-978 FEALRNSLNKLGFT
+978 FEALRNSFNKLGFT
-992 TANEIFSKVEE
+992 TANDIFNKIEE

-1011 VKSEKGIKY
+1011 VKEGEAVKY

-1075 PATRAEAVGAI
+1075 PATRAEAIGAI

-1141 VAAVTDAT
+1141 VASITNAT

-1175 YKKISEKEA
+1175 YKKISEKDA

-1247 SLRAEEKPLLETSSL
+1247 SLRTDKKEITPLSVEQAIIYDNELEGLIKKIGNRIVGMKSEETLEDVKKAVKKLQSYTAQGLKGKDWYERSAKAVLSAFNNDAVLAEKFFQVIAITSANTEVAANFTKAANAWTQFAEGRPIKIGTENENKKIDALLNFGEEWEGRKTNTFYSNLMEAMDGKDSGRSTIDLHMTRMIFGKDVPTDAQYELAENMVRLLASKLDVAPRQIQAASWVTQKAKTMFEDYRAKGWKKDLSDEELSQFAFERAVADYSHQMQKRVSQLPITGALLEPS
-1262 ENIFKF
+1262 K
-1268 ARDNS
+1268 
-1273 DKFKRNRDLKIA
+1273 
-1285 IQDQVLT
+1285 
-1292 AAEKEGIDLSS
+1292 
-1303 TEDETTKHLVKAG
+1303 
-1316 IDDAIYALKSNAN
+1316 
-1329 AVGWYDKTV
+1329 
-1338 AKALNVIAL
+1338 
-1347 MHPEIKTDP
+1347 EIKTRVQNITGEVIPSVQSEMAQAEELNFNYKEKLTKEIANANTVQAIAKYIGVQSKIRVTVGSGAYAKKVNPNLIVQIINDDADVAEKDALDMANAMSYVFKQDATPFFRADP
-1356 DAKFAFTWALAVTSN
+1356 KLIDTDQIGFKLKFDTAMLT
-1371 GIKVDKNFQLAEQAY
+1371 
-1386 KAYKKTGKMPTNLS
+1386 P
-1400 AGEAQQA
+1400 AQQKKILA
-1407 INNSLELFNLMTDKY
+1407 IFQKKFGNDAGFTRIRSNELV
-1422 GIDNMRKFMATEFTV
+1422 I
-1437 KQIERI
+1437 
-1443 TNLEVGGEFADT
+1443 
-1455 RVLGASILG
+1455 
-1464 PKIGNGFFSNLNGIF
+1464 
-1479 DQLTMDRWLMRTWGR
+1479 
-1494 WTGSLIEDNARL
+1494 
-1506 INNKRGE
+1506 INYRGE
-1513 MNNLIQGLVESK
+1513 NGKPFLVPDEEFMQGLADIRDAISEVSPIESQEMFGAK
-1525 NKQTRERFE
+1525 SEYPYHDWKEEPSGVGIVAGIQNRRPEQSDIQRGLDDFRESFVGSVR
-1534 QVINKPITEKDFAS
+1534 
-1548 ETAIDALATAINKAS
+1548 
-1563 IKPANRSIF
+1563 
-1572 NKSNLGETIR
+1572 ETIR
-1582 KTSNS
+1582 QS
-1587 LVGYIDAQ
+1587 
-1595 KEAPA
+1595 
-1600 GPAERNY
+1600 
-1607 IREVFSGILDG
+1607 
-1618 IRKRGYPNMTMSDLQ
+1618 
-1633 ALLWYPERRLYDA
+1633 
-1646 AKESNVSEGYTDD
+1646 
-1659 EAPDYANAAAKLA
+1659 
-1672 RLNGIPESKIKDVE
+1672 
-1686 ATTEKEYADRTAA
+1686 
-1699 IQRDFGKYPS
+1699 
-1709 KIGSEGRDVG
+1709 
-1719 FAGKERRHFIT
+1719 GKE
-1730 RGIIRSYRERNEETP
+1730 P
-1745 NAYKRNGGT
+1745 
-1754 DGKGFRVLGQKAIA
+1754 
-1768 EFKPVIRFKNALL
+1768 
-1781 NADVDTPTFYELDS
+1781 
-1795 NGAGL
+1795 
-1800 FQKSIAS
+1800 
-1807 SKKGSQ
+1807 
-1813 FGAAVY
+1813 
-1819 VYPEEEYANMRT
+1819 
-1831 FLTKDGKAGFALKG
+1831 
-1845 DDIVSV
+1845 
-1851 FSTEPHVGGVNG
+1851 
-1863 IMQLAVQEG
+1863 
-1872 GRRLDAF
+1872 
-1879 DTVLPDLYYNNG
+1879 
-1891 FKIVARLGWNDE
+1891 
-1903 YKPDNWDKEVFL
+1903 
-1915 PFNRGEPDVVFMVY
+1915 
-1929 DPTYNKAPTKTD
+1929 
-1941 GVKVN
+1941 
-1946 EYDQGIEQQ
+1946 
-1955 VKSIEA
+1955 
-1961 GGKFSLRAEEVVP
+1961 KFSLRAEEVAP

-2022 THDDISDQGYGANHI
+2022 THDDINDQGYGANHI

-2093 VKPLSDH
+2093 VRQLADH

-2115 YGDAAWS
+2115 YGNAAWS
-2122 GKNIQPPEAKKFE
+2122 GKNVQPPEAKKFE
-2135 EKQRGILVQASKEG
+2135 EKQRGIAVQASKEG
-2149 RVEPKPIGIKVKR
+2149 RVEPKPIGVKVKR

-2206 IEGESKIVDENGTP
+2206 KEGKSKIVDENGTP

-2232 EFKPKQANAIFLTD
+2232 EFKPKQANAIFL
-2246 SPRFAE
+2246 SPTAKFAE
-2252 GFTDASEA
+2252 DFTDASEY
-2260 YMVKELKN
+2260 YMVKELKD

-2290 DLPEEEMARV
+2290 DLPEEEMTRV

-2315 VYANKPFDFQND
+2315 VYANKPFDYENPQNIRELED
-2327 SDVEEVLNNLE
+2327 LNLLDPSDI
-2338 TESLAVELDRRAL
+2338 SFI
-2351 KNGNWSEIEKPR
+2351 KNGNWKQIENQR
-2363 FQKAIKA
+2363 TQSAIKQ
-2370 AGFDGFYVIEGGQK
+2370 AGFDAFYVFEGGQK

-2402 TAESKDIRYSFNV
+2402 TKESKDIRYSFN
-2415 APESHTKLEQ
+2415 APPENHTKLE
-2425 VSTYGK
+2425 SANTAGK
-2431 TLTDTITSIF
+2431 RLTDSINSVI

-2462 GLARSLQDQEI
+2462 GLAKRLQNEEI
-2473 YKNGILRGDLL
+2473 YTNGVLRGDLL

-2499 QTGIPVVNSDGSV
+2499 QTGIPTVNSDGSL

-2525 RIMAD
+2525 QVLAD
-2530 RLNDNYYVKGSE
+2530 RLNDNYYVKGSG
-2542 LSGRAF
+2542 LSGRGF

-2579 KQVSQKQIDWAEQ
+2579 KQVTQEQIKWAEQ
-2592 QLKNVPEMQEIF
+2592 QLKDVPEIQEVF

-2619 SVGLFSKAEA
+2619 NVGLLDKAEA

-2640 LAASNTDLETMM
+2640 LAASNTDLDTMM
-2652 ESQLGFT
+2652 ERQLGFT
-2659 AAGLKSTPKV
+2659 ASGLKSTPKV
-2669 KKLEGAEYLRDKS
+2669 HKLEGAEYLRDKS
-2682 GKVVLDEN
+2682 GKVVLDEE
-2690 GNPVPLKRNIWENID
+2690 GNPVPLQRNIWENID

-2720 RKVAVTQLIDAGAA
+2720 RKVAITQLIDAGAA

-2742 GVDVGNPDAE
+2742 GVDVGNPDAV

-2762 NPFADSKGVVHVIVD
+2762 NPFADSKGVVHVVVD
-2777 NATDLSAF
+2777 NATDLAAF

-2848 VLRKNSEEAKILAS
+2848 ILRKDSEEAKLLAS

-2875 YTFLDQVGTEKV
+2875 QTFLNEVGTEKV
-2887 NQGNVQKAFHKLMQ
+2887 DPSNVQKMFHKLML

-2932 VNYAVMKSREAIN
+2932 VNYGVMKSREAIN

-3006 SIAYAMLMQDDEE
+3006 SVAYAMLMQDDEE

-3033 IKNPIGEGFLK
+3033 IKNPIAEGFLK
-3044 VAVPYEVG
+3044 VPVPYEVG

-3207 KAVANFFDIQQTAN
+3207 KAVSNFFEIQQTAN

-3252 ASAPTLRKFSENMTK
+3252 ASAPTLRKFSENMSK

-3276 GDQSRTPEE
+3276 NDQNRTPEE
-3285 RRELINKLTAQYNII
+3285 RRELVNKLTAQYNII

-3308 DKLGIR
+3308 NTLGIR

>member
-1 MSKADQ
+1 MAKVEE
-7 YAQWIIDNADKKG
+7 YAQWIIENADKKG
-20 TEEFNIVAQ
+20 TKEFNIVAQ

-34 KGMAIEPV
+34 KGISVEPTAFE
-42 DNVKPDT
+42 KELAGTKTDT

-56 AGKERLKGDIA
+56 AGKERLKGDVA

-95 FKPTEEG
+95 FKPTEE
-102 WSQAPLLKFRETLG
+102 SFTEAPLLKFRELLG
-116 GSLPYMAAPLV
+116 GSLPYMAAPV
-127 AGVGAKAIGVGAGVG
+127 AAGLGAKVLGVGAGVG

-154 TGSNLARQMET
+154 TGSNLSRQMET
-165 GKTLE
+165 GKNLE

-179 AAAPQTALDLV
+179 AAVPQTALDVV

-195 PVVGK
+195 PSIGR

-231 GSAKLAGIEGAT
+231 GSAKLAGVEGAT

-255 GLNISDQQARDEY
+255 GLNISDEQARDEY

-291 GAIVRQG
+291 GATVSKG
-298 NQMEQEQKRQAM
+298 KQMEKEEQQQAI
-310 LDRQRAEQEAQQKAA
+310 LDRQKAQQEAQQQAA
-325 LEQRQQIQETQQ
+325 LEQRQQLQETKQN
-337 RLGVPETLALPAPDK
+337 LGVSETLALPAPDK

-368 RFKTTDLSAKEIAEI
+368 RFQTTDLSAKEITEI
-383 NQRRQAMGKS
+383 NQRRQAMGKA

-422 LVASRTGFQAEN
+422 LVASRTGFQAGN
-434 DIPPNVLN
+434 DIPPDILN
-442 LAAQQR
+442 LAAQER
-448 GISTDTQGFR
+448 GISIDTQGFR
-458 DFLERTTGT
+458 DFLERTTGAT
-467 SNLEDMS
+467 TTKKEEDKIRTLSSKEILENMS

-496 LQAGITTVKHYTPE
+496 LQPGITTVKHYTPE
-510 QYTKT
+510 QYNKT
-515 IGGINKEFAEVGD
+515 INGVNKEFTEMGD

-552 QRLLDQALLSGDLE
+552 QRLLDQAILSGDLE
-566 RVVEVRNVNG
+566 RVIEVRNVNG

-582 MIQKPTP
+582 IIQKPTP
-589 RKELPAGMDIRKETF
+589 RQELPGGMDIRKETF

-611 FYEIRS
+611 LYEIRS

-638 ERNRQAK
+638 EKNRQSK
-645 IVDLEKQINSLQAG
+645 IIDLEKQIASLQDG
-659 IQQRE
+659 IQKRE
-664 AALLKARSLGEDQGD
+664 AELLNNRSLGQDQD
-679 QFFIDS
+679 NAFFIKS
-685 AKAYGKDQEAN
+685 ANYYGQDQVAN
-696 QKIATLRQ
+696 EDIANLRQ
-704 QQQQFAQPI
+704 QQQTFAQPI

-730 YEKGKPTVKFDK
+730 YEKGKPTVKFDN
-742 EEQAEAYGISR
+742 EEKAEAYGISR

-762 IDSAPA
+762 IDSAPS
-768 QKQTGRVKRYVDLAQ
+768 QKQTGRVKRYVNLAQ

-822 QEKLTENIDAF
+822 QEKLTANLDAF

-861 ADGSYVKN
+861 ADGFYVQN

-883 LRHESIHALKE
+883 LRHESIHAIKE
-894 LGGFTDAEWK
+894 LGGFTDAEWR

-911 TEWVQK
+911 TEWVQQ
-917 FITDRGLFKR
+917 FIKDRGLFKR
-927 YQDQYKEDYG
+927 YQDQYKQDYG
-937 NLKGFDEYIQEE
+937 SLKGFDEYVQEE

-970 IIYRLQKF
+970 IIVRLQKF
-978 FEALRNSLNKLGFT
+978 FEALRNSFNKLGFT
-992 TANEIFSKVEE
+992 TADDIFTKVEE

-1011 VKSEKGIKY
+1011 VKEGKPVKY
-1020 DKTRRIDMD
+1020 DQTKRIDMD
-1029 FKQVTERIP
+1029 FKKVTERIP

-1075 PATRAEAVGAI
+1075 PATRAEAIGAI

-1141 VAAVTDAT
+1141 VAMVTNAT

-1167 TIATIKGS
+1167 TIATIKGN
-1175 YKKISEKEA
+1175 YKKISEKDA
-1184 VARAEEALNDPTWTQ
+1184 VAKAEEALNDPTWTQ
-1199 VGMDP
+1199 IGMDP

-1214 TTEPVVSADEVIQI
+1214 TTEPVISADEVIQI

-1247 SLRAEEKPLLETSSL
+1247 SLPEEAKP
-1262 ENIFKF
+1262 
-1268 ARDNS
+1268 
-1273 DKFKRNRDLKIA
+1273 
-1285 IQDQVLT
+1285 
-1292 AAEKEGIDLSS
+1292 EKEVKARTMQDLNQAIPAKDRVVSKDPTKLIDGKSFL
-1303 TEDETTKHLVKAG
+1303 EADLDET
-1316 IDDAIYALKSNAN
+1316 
-1329 AVGWYDKTV
+1329 
-1338 AKALNVIAL
+1338 
-1347 MHPEIKTDP
+1347 
-1356 DAKFAFTWALAVTSN
+1356 
-1371 GIKVDKNFQLAEQAY
+1371 
-1386 KAYKKTGKMPTNLS
+1386 
-1400 AGEAQQA
+1400 
-1407 INNSLELFNLMTDKY
+1407 
-1422 GIDNMRKFMATEFTV
+1422 
-1437 KQIERI
+1437 
-1443 TNLEVGGEFADT
+1443 
-1455 RVLGASILG
+1455 
-1464 PKIGNGFFSNLNGIF
+1464 GFG
-1479 DQLTMDRWLMRTWGR
+1479 
-1494 WTGSLIEDNARL
+1494 
-1506 INNKRGE
+1506 
-1513 MNNLIQGLVESK
+1513 
-1525 NKQTRERFE
+1525 
-1534 QVINKPITEKDFAS
+1534 
-1548 ETAIDALATAINKAS
+1548 
-1563 IKPANRSIF
+1563 
-1572 NKSNLGETIR
+1572 
-1582 KTSNS
+1582 
-1587 LVGYIDAQ
+1587 
-1595 KEAPA
+1595 
-1600 GPAERNY
+1600 
-1607 IREVFSGILDG
+1607 
-1618 IRKRGYPNMTMSDLQ
+1618 
-1633 ALLWYPERRLYDA
+1633 
-1646 AKESNVSEGYTDD
+1646 
-1659 EAPDYANAAAKLA
+1659 
-1672 RLNGIPESKIKDVE
+1672 
-1686 ATTEKEYADRTAA
+1686 
-1699 IQRDFGKYPS
+1699 
-1709 KIGSEGRDVG
+1709 
-1719 FAGKERRHFIT
+1719 
-1730 RGIIRSYRERNEETP
+1730 
-1745 NAYKRNGGT
+1745 
-1754 DGKGFRVLGQKAIA
+1754 
-1768 EFKPVIRFKNALL
+1768 
-1781 NADVDTPTFYELDS
+1781 
-1795 NGAGL
+1795 
-1800 FQKSIAS
+1800 
-1807 SKKGSQ
+1807 
-1813 FGAAVY
+1813 
-1819 VYPEEEYANMRT
+1819 
-1831 FLTKDGKAGFALKG
+1831 
-1845 DDIVSV
+1845 
-1851 FSTEPHVGGVNG
+1851 
-1863 IMQLAVQEG
+1863 
-1872 GRRLDAF
+1872 
-1879 DTVLPDLYYNNG
+1879 
-1891 FKIVARLGWNDE
+1891 
-1903 YKPDNWDKEVFL
+1903 FL
-1915 PFNRGEPDVVFMVY
+1915 PFEEMGETETNRAILDMWNKSIEESGGDYVRKIVTDLNATPPTAAFLNNAFSLPNSARYWYELSAQKVNSLPIPSQFKDLLINLISATSGQTKPLDNMKRAISVLSEVIQGKPVETDLISAKTVENAIRNPDLETLKFGNFAGTMKFVSGM
-1929 DPTYNKAPTKTD
+1929 TNKAPTTTNDLQVADIFNMDANAFGKNPVLYEVVSRFYNKVRDLQNSFIPEQMQPYESWQIQALTWVENRGDKTSYQEKTNDDYAQAIDKISKELKNAGIPLVNDKIGLSTLKDPNLTRTLRPTVSLFQESFKATVESNTLLNKEGKEANDEFELIKDLDLPWAKKLVTKFERIQREAFEKIVSEKVVNQLIKAIVGRAANVTRIDSSSNGTYEGKVSPNMRIPMFYKNSQNIPFKLDKSEINVLLAILGKELDQAAMAASLFTPVD
-1941 GVKVN
+1941 GKGDTFRILIPNKTVSEEEISAFDRAVGYPINFFQAANGGVLEINVGGYDTKPTLDVVKNAIMDVFGDVKAKYI
-1946 EYDQGIEQQ
+1946 ESGYDSTYITKDKVPYAQSYEEVIDEFRESKFGGSDQAGLRTAFDRIIEQEANRLQ
-1955 VKSIEA
+1955 SIASTRNKKFKEFTEESKRRRDKGDKEPVKN
-1961 GGKFSLRAEEVVP
+1961 
-1974 ESKYSLALGNIDP
+1974 KYSLALGSIDP

-2008 SAPFAKYPIRLPVG
+2008 SAPLAKYPIRLPVG
-2022 THDDISDQGYGANHI
+2022 THDDITDKGYGANHI

-2042 TDVKRRPAEVTKER
+2042 TDVARRPSEVTKER
-2056 LEDLILHIEDLGK
+2056 LEDLILHIESLGS

-2074 YRSGPQL
+2074 YRSGPNL

-2100 YEVQSMYSDARIPTK
+2100 YEVQTMYSDSRIPFK
-2115 YGDAAWS
+2115 YGDALWS
-2122 GKNIQPPEAKKFE
+2122 GKNVQPPEAKKFE
-2135 EKQRGILVQASKEG
+2135 EKQRGIMVQASKEG
-2149 RVEPKPIGIKVKR
+2149 RVEPKPVGVRVKQR
-2162 VITPNQI
+2162 VIDPSQV
-2169 EAEAEKKVE
+2169 ESYAEKE
-2178 PTKGTLSLKKKMSL
+2178 STKGTLSLKKKMSL
-2192 KAPDTPEVD
+2192 RAPDTPEVD

-2206 IEGESKIVDENGTP
+2206 IEGESKIVNEDGTP
-2220 KIMYHGTARDIT
+2220 KIYYHGTAQDIT
-2232 EFKPKQANAIFLTD
+2232 EFRPKQAGAIFLTD
-2246 SPRFAE
+2246 NPKFAGSFSDLSKSYMERDAFQSASPTEQIYQLKTVKRLLEEE
-2252 GFTDASEA
+2252 GRDTDSITKDIKTLTSGRKLSSDFYLDGGYSDLLDYVNRDTSGAQNILPVFVYSRNPFDYQKSEN
-2260 YMVKELKN
+2260 VEKLLKTVNEEELNSLLPYVSFDPN
-2268 RLSSEELQK
+2268 RLKKRIQEGSWSLIER
-2277 LAKEADKRAKKSG
+2277 KE
-2290 DLPEEEMARV
+2290 
-2300 LKEQLPSRANIIPVY
+2300 
-2315 VYANKPFDFQND
+2315 FQ
-2327 SDVEEVLNNLE
+2327 S
-2338 TESLAVELDRRAL
+2338 AL
-2351 KNGNWSEIEKPR
+2351 KR
-2363 FQKAIKA
+2363 
-2370 AGFDGFYVIEGGQK
+2370 AGFDSFYVSEGGNK

-2402 TAESKDIRYSFNV
+2402 TKESKDIRYSFN
-2415 APESHTKLEQ
+2415 APPETHTKLE
-2425 VSTYGK
+2425 SANTAGK
-2431 TLTDTITSIF
+2431 RLTDSINGII

-2462 GLARSLQDQEI
+2462 GLAKRLQNEEI
-2473 YKNGILRGDLL
+2473 YTNGVLRGDLL

-2499 QTGIPVVNSDGSV
+2499 QTGIPTVNSDGSL
-2512 IIEIDEVNNLANS
+2512 IIEIDEINNLANS
-2525 RIMAD
+2525 QVIAD
-2530 RLNDNYYVKGSE
+2530 RLNDNYYVKGSG
-2542 LSGRAF
+2542 LSGRGF

-2569 AKTGENRNRE
+2569 AKTGEKRNRE
-2579 KQVSQKQIDWAEQ
+2579 KQVTQKQIDWAEQ
-2592 QLKNVPEMQEIF
+2592 QLKDVPEMQEIF

-2619 SVGLFSKAEA
+2619 NVGLFSKKEA

-2652 ESQLGFT
+2652 ERQLGFT
-2659 AAGLKSTPKV
+2659 ASGLKSTPKV
-2669 KKLEGAEYLRDKS
+2669 QKLEGADFLRDKD
-2682 GKVVLDEN
+2682 GKVVLDEE
-2690 GNPVPLKRNIWENID
+2690 GNPVPLQRNIWENID

-2720 RKVAVTQLIDAGAA
+2720 RKVAITQLIDAGAA
-2734 RIPTKKRN
+2734 RIPIKKRN
-2742 GVDVGNPDAE
+2742 GVDVGNPDAQ

-2762 NPFADSKGVVHVIVD
+2762 NPYADDKGVVHVVVD
-2777 NATDLSAF
+2777 NATDLAAF

-2848 VLRKNSEEAKILAS
+2848 ILRNNSEEAKILAS

-2875 YTFLDQVGTEKV
+2875 QTFLDQVGTEKV
-2887 NQGNVQKAFHKLMQ
+2887 DQGNVQKMFHKLML

-2927 TEEEA
+2927 TEEDA

-2945 FLVHGNSKILN
+2945 FLVHGNSKVLN

-2997 QRAALMFGA
+2997 QRAALMFG
-3006 SIAYAMLMQDDEE
+3006 SSVAYAMLMQDDEE

-3058 PEVAIR
+3058 PEVALR

-3093 VPQALKPAFETIVNY
+3093 VPQAIKPALETIVNY

-3120 ESRLPVEMRGR
+3120 ESRLPVEARGR

-3207 KAVANFFDIQQTAN
+3207 KSVANFFDIQQTAN
-3221 RTAQGFNE
+3221 RTAQGFTDF
-3229 LKNSGRLEEAREMV
+3229 KNSGRLEEAREMV

-3252 ASAPTLRKFSENMTK
+3252 ASAPILRKFSENMSK
-3267 VRRQIEIVK
+3267 VRKQIEIVK
-3276 GDQSRTPEE
+3276 NDQSRTPEE
-3285 RRELINKLTAQYNII
+3285 RRELVNKLTAQYNII
-3300 AQQGVKAA
+3300 AKQGVRAA
-3308 DKLGIR
+3308 DTLGIR

>member
-1 MSKADQ
+1 MPIYKVEAPDGKLLKIEGPEGASEQDILSIA
-7 YAQWIIDNADKKG
+7 AQL
-20 TEEFNIVAQ
+20 
-29 AYQEA
+29 YQPPEI
-34 KGMAIEPV
+34 KQ
-42 DNVKPDT
+42 DT

-56 AGKERLKGDIA
+56 AGKERLKGDVA
-67 LLAGKTGLMS
+67 LLAGKTGIMS

-82 RYKREKDALAQRM
+82 RYKREKDILAEKM

-116 GSLPYMAAPLV
+116 GSLPYMAAPLA
-127 AGVGAKAIGVGAGVG
+127 AGLGAKALGVGTAVG
-142 LAGAGLASLGQF
+142 LTGAGLASLGQF
-154 TGSNLARQMET
+154 TGSNLSRQMET
-165 GKTLE
+165 GKTLD
-170 ETSLGKAAA
+170 ETSLGTAAA
-179 AAAPQTALDLV
+179 AAVPQTALDLV

-195 PVVGK
+195 PVIGK

-231 GSAKLAGIEGAT
+231 GSAKLAGVEGAT

-291 GAIVRQG
+291 GATVSKG
-298 NQMEQEQKRQAM
+298 KQMEQEQIRQDAI
-310 LDRQRAEQEAQQKAA
+310 DRQRAEQEAQRQAE

-368 RFKTTDLSAKEIAEI
+368 RFQSTDLSAKEVREI
-383 NQRRQAMGKS
+383 NKRRQAMGKS

-411 ESKTAEGVLGR
+411 ESKVAEGVLGR
-422 LVASRTGFQAEN
+422 LVASRTGFQAGN
-434 DIPPNVLN
+434 DIPPDIINS
-442 LAAQQR
+442 AAQER
-448 GISTDTQGFR
+448 GISINTQGFR

-467 SNLEDMS
+467 NNLEDMS
-474 PPQRLAVKQALDN
+474 PPQRLAVARALKEM
-487 IPVGSESQV
+487 PKGAEPQV

-510 QYTKT
+510 QYNKT
-515 IGGINKEFAEVGD
+515 ISGVNKEFTEMGD

-566 RVVEVRNVNG
+566 RVIEVRNVNG

-582 MIQKPTP
+582 IIRKPTP
-589 RKELPAGMDIRKETF
+589 RTELPGGMDIRKETF
-604 KQGETPD
+604 KQGEAPD

-617 GSRVINQKETAEEA
+617 GSQVINQKETAEEA

-638 ERNRQAK
+638 ERNRQAE
-645 IVDLEKQINSLQAG
+645 IVNLEKQIASLQAG
-659 IQQRE
+659 IQKRE
-664 AALLKARSLGEDQGD
+664 NDLLKARSLGEDQGD

-685 AKAYGKDQEAN
+685 AKAYKQDQEAN
-696 QKIATLRQ
+696 QAIADLRQ
-704 QQQQFAQPI
+704 KQQKFTQPV

-730 YEKGKPTVKFDK
+730 YEKGKPTVKFDS
-742 EEQAEAYGISR
+742 EEKAEAYGISR

-762 IDSAPA
+762 IDSAPS

-822 QEKLTENIDAF
+822 QEKFTENIDAL
-833 RKSLLPTLKRF
+833 RRSLLPTLKRF

-861 ADGSYVKN
+861 ADGFYVQN

-894 LGGFTDAEWK
+894 LGGFTDAEWR

-911 TEWVQK
+911 GEWVQK

-927 YQDQYKEDYG
+927 YQDQYKQDYG
-937 NLKGFDEYIQEE
+937 SLKGFDEYIQEE

-970 IIYRLQKF
+970 IIVRLQKF

-992 TANEIFSKVEE
+992 TATDIFNKVEE

-1011 VKSEKGIKY
+1011 VKEGKAVKY
-1020 DKTRRIDMD
+1020 DQTKRIDMD
-1029 FKQVTERIP
+1029 FKKVTERIP

-1075 PATRAEAVGAI
+1075 PATRAEAIGAI

-1119 WVPTIHEQASG
+1119 WVPTIHEQTSG

-1141 VAAVTDAT
+1141 VASVTDAT

-1167 TIATIKGS
+1167 TIATIKGN
-1175 YKKISEKEA
+1175 YKKISEKDA
-1184 VARAEEALNDPTWTQ
+1184 VARAEDALNDPTWTQ

-1214 TTEPVVSADEVIQI
+1214 TTQPIVSADEVIQI

-1247 SLRAEEKPLLETSSL
+1247 SLPEEEKPAKEVKARTMQDLNQAIPAKDRVVSKDPTKLIDGKSFLE
-1262 ENIFKF
+1262 
-1268 ARDNS
+1268 A
-1273 DKFKRNRDLKIA
+1273 DL
-1285 IQDQVLT
+1285 
-1292 AAEKEGIDLSS
+1292 
-1303 TEDETTKHLVKAG
+1303 DET
-1316 IDDAIYALKSNAN
+1316 
-1329 AVGWYDKTV
+1329 
-1338 AKALNVIAL
+1338 
-1347 MHPEIKTDP
+1347 
-1356 DAKFAFTWALAVTSN
+1356 
-1371 GIKVDKNFQLAEQAY
+1371 
-1386 KAYKKTGKMPTNLS
+1386 
-1400 AGEAQQA
+1400 
-1407 INNSLELFNLMTDKY
+1407 
-1422 GIDNMRKFMATEFTV
+1422 
-1437 KQIERI
+1437 
-1443 TNLEVGGEFADT
+1443 
-1455 RVLGASILG
+1455 
-1464 PKIGNGFFSNLNGIF
+1464 GFG
-1479 DQLTMDRWLMRTWGR
+1479 
-1494 WTGSLIEDNARL
+1494 
-1506 INNKRGE
+1506 
-1513 MNNLIQGLVESK
+1513 
-1525 NKQTRERFE
+1525 
-1534 QVINKPITEKDFAS
+1534 
-1548 ETAIDALATAINKAS
+1548 
-1563 IKPANRSIF
+1563 
-1572 NKSNLGETIR
+1572 
-1582 KTSNS
+1582 
-1587 LVGYIDAQ
+1587 
-1595 KEAPA
+1595 
-1600 GPAERNY
+1600 
-1607 IREVFSGILDG
+1607 
-1618 IRKRGYPNMTMSDLQ
+1618 
-1633 ALLWYPERRLYDA
+1633 
-1646 AKESNVSEGYTDD
+1646 
-1659 EAPDYANAAAKLA
+1659 
-1672 RLNGIPESKIKDVE
+1672 
-1686 ATTEKEYADRTAA
+1686 
-1699 IQRDFGKYPS
+1699 
-1709 KIGSEGRDVG
+1709 
-1719 FAGKERRHFIT
+1719 
-1730 RGIIRSYRERNEETP
+1730 
-1745 NAYKRNGGT
+1745 
-1754 DGKGFRVLGQKAIA
+1754 
-1768 EFKPVIRFKNALL
+1768 
-1781 NADVDTPTFYELDS
+1781 
-1795 NGAGL
+1795 
-1800 FQKSIAS
+1800 
-1807 SKKGSQ
+1807 
-1813 FGAAVY
+1813 
-1819 VYPEEEYANMRT
+1819 
-1831 FLTKDGKAGFALKG
+1831 
-1845 DDIVSV
+1845 
-1851 FSTEPHVGGVNG
+1851 
-1863 IMQLAVQEG
+1863 
-1872 GRRLDAF
+1872 
-1879 DTVLPDLYYNNG
+1879 
-1891 FKIVARLGWNDE
+1891 
-1903 YKPDNWDKEVFL
+1903 FL
-1915 PFNRGEPDVVFMVY
+1915 PFEEMGETETNRAILEMWNQSIEESGGEYVRDIVADLNATPPTAAFLNNAFSLPNSARYWYELSAQKVNSLPIPSQFKDLLINLISATSGQTKPLDNMKRAISVLSEVIQGKPVETDLISAKTVENAIRNPDLETLKFGNFAGTMKFVSGM
-1929 DPTYNKAPTKTD
+1929 TNKAPTTTNDLQVADIFNMDANAFGKNPVLYEVVSRFYNKVRDLQNSFIPEQMQPYESWQIQALTWVENRGDKTSYQEKTND
-1941 GVKVN
+1941 DYAQAIDKISKELKIAGIPLVNDKIGLSTLKDPKLTRTLRPTVSLFQESFKATVESNTLLNKEGKEANDEFELIKDLDLPWAKKLVTKFERIQREAFEKIVSEKVVNQLIKAIVGRAANVSRIDSSSNGTYEGKVSPNMRIPMFYKNSQNILFKLEKSEINVLLAILGKELDQAAMAASLFTPVEGKGDTFRILIPNKTVSEEEISAFDRAIGYPINFFQAANGGVLEINVGGYETKPTLDVVKNAIMNVFGDVKAKYIESGYDSTYITKDKVP
-1946 EYDQGIEQQ
+1946 YAQ
-1955 VKSIEA
+1955 SY
-1961 GGKFSLRAEEVVP
+1961 EEVIDEFR
-1974 ESKYSLALGNIDP
+1974 ESKFGGSDQAGLRTAFDRIIKQEASRLQSIASTRNKKFTEFTEESKKRRGKEDKEPVKNKYSLALGSIDP

-2008 SAPFAKYPIRLPVG
+2008 SAPLAKYPIRLPVG
-2022 THDDISDQGYGANHI
+2022 THDDITDRGYGANHI

-2042 TDVKRRPAEVTKER
+2042 TDVARRPSEVTKES

-2074 YRSGPQL
+2074 YRSGPNL

-2100 YEVQSMYSDARIPTK
+2100 YEVQTMYSDARIPLK
-2115 YGDAAWS
+2115 YGNAVWS
-2122 GKNIQPPEAKKFE
+2122 GKNVQPPEAKKFE

-2149 RVEPKPIGIKVKR
+2149 RVEPKPIGVRVKR
-2162 VITPNQI
+2162 VIDPSQVETY
-2169 EAEAEKKVE
+2169 AEKE

-2192 KAPDTPEVD
+2192 RAPETPEVD

-2206 IEGESKIVDENGTP
+2206 IEGDSKIVNEDGTP
-2220 KIMYHGTARDIT
+2220 KIYYHGTAQDIK
-2232 EFKPKQANAIFLTD
+2232 EFIPKQAKAIFL
-2246 SPRFAE
+2246 SPTPSFAE
-2252 GFTDASEA
+2252 DFTDASEY
-2260 YMVKELKN
+2260 YMAKKFKEG
-2268 RLSSEELQK
+2268 LSDDKLMEFAKKADK
-2277 LAKEADKRAKKSG
+2277 LAREFG
-2290 DLPEEEMARV
+2290 DSPEEAMNQV
-2300 LKEQLPSRANIIPVY
+2300 LREQLPSRANIIPAY
-2315 VYANKPFDFQND
+2315 IYANKPFDYENPAHIQ
-2327 SDVEEVLNNLE
+2327 EVLDGATPAEMQKMLQGAGFDPE
-2338 TESLAVELDRRAL
+2338 RLKRMFGFGSWQLIESPEAQ
-2351 KNGNWSEIEKPR
+2351 GS
-2363 FQKAIKA
+2363 IKR
-2370 AGFDGFYVIEGGQK
+2370 AGFDGFYVTEGGQK

-2402 TAESKDIRYSFNV
+2402 TKESKDIRYSFNV
-2415 APESHTKLEQ
+2415 PPENHTKLE
-2425 VSTYGK
+2425 SANTAGK
-2431 TLTDTITSIF
+2431 RLTDSINGVI

-2462 GLARSLQDQEI
+2462 GLAKRLQNEEI
-2473 YKNGILRGDLL
+2473 YTNGVLRGDLL

-2499 QTGIPVVNSDGSV
+2499 QTGIPTVNSDGSL

-2525 RIMAD
+2525 QVLAD
-2530 RLNDNYYVKGSE
+2530 RLNDNYYVKGSQ
-2542 LSGRAF
+2542 LSGRGF

-2569 AKTGENRNRE
+2569 AKTGEKRNRE
-2579 KQVSQKQIDWAEQ
+2579 KQVTQEQIKWAEQ
-2592 QLKNVPEMQEIF
+2592 QLKNVPEIQEIF
-2604 DIWKKVNTGLINLWE
+2604 DIWKNVNTGLINLWE
-2619 SVGLFSKAEA
+2619 NVGLLDKAEA
-2629 DTYRAKKFYVS
+2629 DIYRAKKFYVS
-2640 LAASNTDLETMM
+2640 LAASNTDLDTMM
-2652 ESQLGFT
+2652 ERQLGFT
-2659 AAGLKSTPKV
+2659 ASGLKSTPKV
-2669 KKLEGAEYLRDKS
+2669 HKLEGAEYLRDKS
-2682 GKVVLDEN
+2682 GKVMLDEE
-2690 GNPVPLKRNIWENID
+2690 GNPIPLQRNIWENID

-2720 RKVAVTQLIDAGAA
+2720 RKVAITQLIDAGAA

-2742 GVDVGNPDAE
+2742 GADVGNPDAQ
-2752 GINLRYKDPT
+2752 GINIRYKDPT
-2762 NPFADSKGVVHVIVD
+2762 NPLADSKGVVHVVVD
-2777 NATDLSAF
+2777 NATDLAAF

-2875 YTFLDQVGTEKV
+2875 QTFLEQVGTEKV
-2887 NQGNVQKAFHKLMQ
+2887 DQGNVQKMFHKLML

-2932 VNYAVMKSREAIN
+2932 VNYAVMKAREAIN

-3006 SIAYAMLMQDDEE
+3006 SVAYAMLMQDDEE

-3044 VAVPYEVG
+3044 VPVPYEVG
-3052 FLFKVV
+3052 FLFKVI

-3093 VPQALKPAFETIVNY
+3093 VPQAIKPALETIVNY

-3120 ESRLPVEMRGR
+3120 EARLPVEMRGR

-3221 RTAQGFNE
+3221 RTVQGFNE
-3229 LKNSGRLEEAREMV
+3229 LKNSGRLDEARAMV

-3267 VRRQIEIVK
+3267 VRKQIEMVK
-3276 GDQSRTPEE
+3276 NDQNRTPEE
-3285 RRELINKLTAQYNII
+3285 RRELVNKLTAQYNII

>member
-1 MSKADQ
+1 MAIT
-7 YAQWIIDNADKKG
+7 AQLFDGTILEFPDDTDKSVIDRTVKRV
-20 TEEFNIVAQ
+20 TEEKQI
-29 AYQEA
+29 
-34 KGMAIEPV
+34 
-42 DNVKPDT
+42 KPDT

-56 AGKERLKGDIA
+56 AGKERLKGDVA

-82 RYKREKDALAQRM
+82 RYKQEKDILAQRM

-116 GSLPYMAAPLV
+116 GSLPYMAAPLA
-127 AGVGAKAIGVGAGVG
+127 AGVGAKVLGVGAGVG

-154 TGSNLARQMET
+154 TGSNLSRQIDT
-165 GKTLE
+165 GKSLE
-170 ETSLGKAAA
+170 EASLGKAAA
-179 AAAPQTALDLV
+179 AAVPQTALDLV

-195 PVVGK
+195 PAVGK

-231 GSAKLAGIEGAT
+231 GSARLAGIEGAT

-275 AVLGGTLAVPG
+275 AVLGGTLAIPG

-291 GAIVRQG
+291 GATISKG
-298 NQMEQEQKRQAM
+298 KQMEEDQKQQAI
-310 LDRQRAEQEAQQKAA
+310 LDRKKAEQEAA
-325 LEQRQQIQETQQ
+325 LAERQRIQETQQ
-337 RLGVPETLALPAPDK
+337 RLGVTETLALPAPEK

-383 NQRRQAMGKS
+383 NQRRQAMGKA

-411 ESKTAEGVLGR
+411 ETKTAEGVLGR
-422 LVASRTGFQAEN
+422 LVASRTGFQAGD
-434 DIPPNVLN
+434 DISPNTLN

-467 SNLEDMS
+467 NSLENMS

-510 QYTKT
+510 QYTQT
-515 IGGINKEFAEVGD
+515 IGGINKEFAEVGN

-552 QRLLDQALLSGDLE
+552 QRLLDQAILNGDLE
-566 RVVEVRNVNG
+566 RVIEVRNVNG

-589 RKELPAGMDIRKETF
+589 RKELPGGMDIRKETF

-611 FYEIRS
+611 LYEIRS

-645 IVDLEKQINSLQAG
+645 VIDLEKKIASLQTG
-659 IQQRE
+659 IQKRE
-664 AALLKARSLGEDQGD
+664 ADLLNDRSLGRDQD
-679 QFFIDS
+679 NAFFIKS
-685 AKAYGKDQEAN
+685 ANYYGQDQVAN
-696 QKIATLRQ
+696 QDIANLRQ

-730 YEKGKPTVKFDK
+730 YEKGKPTVKFDS

-762 IDSAPA
+762 IDSASA
-768 QKQTGRVKRYVDLAQ
+768 QKQTGRVKRYVNLAQ
-783 KELDSRTGKKPEGIE
+783 KELDSRAGKKPEGIE
-798 ITTKQGLEGAE
+798 ITTKKGKEGAT
-809 ERLEKLGLVKKEA
+809 ERLEELGIYTKEA
-822 QEKLTENIDAF
+822 RDKLDDFKKT
-833 RKSLLPTLKRF
+833 LMPTLKRF
-844 GLEKIGL
+844 GLEKVGL
-851 NIVDSIENGK
+851 RIVNSIEDGK
-861 ADGSYVKN
+861 ADGYYVQN

-917 FITDRGLFKR
+917 FIADRGLFKR
-927 YQDQYKEDYG
+927 YQDQYKQDYG
-937 NLKGFDEYIQEE
+937 TLKGFDEYIQEE

-970 IIYRLQKF
+970 IIYRLNKF

-992 TANEIFSKVEE
+992 TANDIFNKIEE

-1011 VKSEKGIKY
+1011 VKAETKPARMS
-1020 DKTRRIDMD
+1020 
-1029 FKQVTERIP
+1029 F
-1038 ELQEGM
+1038 
-1044 AKLEAGEI
+1044 A
-1052 TAKQYDKLVN
+1052 TAKKDI
-1062 KYKTIMPYDFVPK
+1062 TP
-1075 PATRAEAVGAI
+1075 
-1086 EDKET
+1086 
-1091 YGVPSKTLKNGHP
+1091 
-1104 VGLRLDIPAYSRYGV
+1104 LDVQQVKIYERELESL
-1119 WVPTIHEQASG
+1119 I
-1130 FGAGKKIGHES
+1130 KKIGDRIVGMKSEETLADVKKAVKKLQS
-1141 VAAVTDAT
+1141 YTAQGLKGRDWYERSAKAVLDAFNNDAVLAEKFFQVIAITSANTEVAANFTKTANAWTQFAEGRPIKVGTKNENKKVDALLNFGEEWEGRKTNTFYGNLMEAMDGKDSGRSTIDLHMTRMIFGKDVPTDAQYELAEN
-1149 FGMSEKAAA
+1149 MVRLLASKLDVAPRQVQAA
-1158 SIAGGKPKG
+1158 SWVTQKAKTMFDDYRAKG
-1167 TIATIKGS
+1167 W
-1175 YKKISEKEA
+1175 KKDLSDEELSQFAFERA
-1184 VARAEEALNDPTWTQ
+1184 VADYSHQMKKRVSELPITEALREPSKEIKTRVQNITGEVIPSKKSEMAQAEELNFKYKEKLTKEIANADTVQAIAKYIGVNSKIRVTVSSGAYEGKVNPNLIVQIINNDAKVAEKDALDLANAMSYVFKQDATPFFRADPKLIETDQLGFKLKFNTVALTPAQQKKMLAVFQNKFGKDAGFTRLRGNELVMINYRSKDGIPSIADEEFLQNLADVTEALNEISTIESQ
-1199 VGMDP
+1199 EFFG
-1204 ERHSYFYDRK
+1204 
-1214 TTEPVVSADEVIQI
+1214 
-1228 GPLVLAK
+1228 AK
-1235 NAVYAPKSQFKY
+1235 SEYNYH
-1247 SLRAEEKPLLETSSL
+1247 
-1262 ENIFKF
+1262 
-1268 ARDNS
+1268 DW
-1273 DKFKRNRDLKIA
+1273 
-1285 IQDQVLT
+1285 
-1292 AAEKEGIDLSS
+1292 EKEPSGTS
-1303 TEDETTKHLVKAG
+1303 LVAG
-1316 IDDAIYALKSNAN
+1316 IQTSRPEQPDIQRGLDDFRESF
-1329 AVGWYDKTV
+1329 VGSV
-1338 AKALNVIAL
+1338 
-1347 MHPEIKTDP
+1347 
-1356 DAKFAFTWALAVTSN
+1356 
-1371 GIKVDKNFQLAEQAY
+1371 
-1386 KAYKKTGKMPTNLS
+1386 
-1400 AGEAQQA
+1400 
-1407 INNSLELFNLMTDKY
+1407 
-1422 GIDNMRKFMATEFTV
+1422 R
-1437 KQIERI
+1437 
-1443 TNLEVGGEFADT
+1443 
-1455 RVLGASILG
+1455 
-1464 PKIGNGFFSNLNGIF
+1464 
-1479 DQLTMDRWLMRTWGR
+1479 
-1494 WTGSLIEDNARL
+1494 
-1506 INNKRGE
+1506 
-1513 MNNLIQGLVESK
+1513 
-1525 NKQTRERFE
+1525 
-1534 QVINKPITEKDFAS
+1534 
-1548 ETAIDALATAINKAS
+1548 
-1563 IKPANRSIF
+1563 
-1572 NKSNLGETIR
+1572 ETIR
-1582 KTSNS
+1582 ES
-1587 LVGYIDAQ
+1587 G
-1595 KEAPA
+1595 
-1600 GPAERNY
+1600 
-1607 IREVFSGILDG
+1607 RE
-1618 IRKRGYPNMTMSDLQ
+1618 P
-1633 ALLWYPERRLYDA
+1633 
-1646 AKESNVSEGYTDD
+1646 
-1659 EAPDYANAAAKLA
+1659 
-1672 RLNGIPESKIKDVE
+1672 
-1686 ATTEKEYADRTAA
+1686 
-1699 IQRDFGKYPS
+1699 
-1709 KIGSEGRDVG
+1709 
-1719 FAGKERRHFIT
+1719 
-1730 RGIIRSYRERNEETP
+1730 
-1745 NAYKRNGGT
+1745 
-1754 DGKGFRVLGQKAIA
+1754 
-1768 EFKPVIRFKNALL
+1768 
-1781 NADVDTPTFYELDS
+1781 
-1795 NGAGL
+1795 
-1800 FQKSIAS
+1800 
-1807 SKKGSQ
+1807 
-1813 FGAAVY
+1813 
-1819 VYPEEEYANMRT
+1819 
-1831 FLTKDGKAGFALKG
+1831 
-1845 DDIVSV
+1845 
-1851 FSTEPHVGGVNG
+1851 
-1863 IMQLAVQEG
+1863 
-1872 GRRLDAF
+1872 
-1879 DTVLPDLYYNNG
+1879 
-1891 FKIVARLGWNDE
+1891 
-1903 YKPDNWDKEVFL
+1903 
-1915 PFNRGEPDVVFMVY
+1915 
-1929 DPTYNKAPTKTD
+1929 
-1941 GVKVN
+1941 
-1946 EYDQGIEQQ
+1946 
-1955 VKSIEA
+1955 
-1961 GGKFSLRAEEVVP
+1961 KFSFRAEEVAP

-2022 THDDISDQGYGANHI
+2022 THDDINDQGYGANHI

-2069 RFKRV
+2069 RFKRI

-2149 RVEPKPIGIKVKR
+2149 RVEPKPVGVKVKR

-2169 EAEAEKKVE
+2169 EAEAEKK

-2206 IEGESKIVDENGTP
+2206 REGKSKIVNEDGTP

-2232 EFKPKQANAIFLTD
+2232 EFMPKQADAIF
-2246 SPRFAE
+2246 
-2252 GFTDASEA
+2252 FTDNPKFANDFTYMSED
-2260 YMVKELKN
+2260 YMNRELFN
-2268 RLSSEELQK
+2268 
-2277 LAKEADKRAKKSG
+2277 
-2290 DLPEEEMARV
+2290 DLTTDE
-2300 LKEQLPSRANIIPVY
+2300 KEQIQLQALENAKDGLSNLDYKKIKSEISLFKGSSYGFIDNEILFAVNKLLGEKLPSRRNIIPVY
-2315 VYANKPFDFQND
+2315 IYARNPFDYQN
-2327 SDVEEVLNNLE
+2327 EEHLE
-2338 TESLAVELDRRAL
+2338 QII
-2351 KNGNWSEIEKPR
+2351 SEINKDGNNSRGRPLGEVYR
-2363 FQKAIKA
+2363 DGIERGMWNEIEDGRVQKAIKNL
-2370 AGFDGFYVIEGGQK
+2370 GFDGFYVSEGGQK

-2425 VSTYGK
+2425 VNTYGK

-2525 RIMAD
+2525 RILAD
-2530 RLNDNYYVKGSE
+2530 RLDDNYYVKGSE

-2569 AKTGENRNRE
+2569 AKTGEKRNRE
-2579 KQVSQKQIDWAEQ
+2579 KQVTQAQIDWAEK

-2690 GNPVPLKRNIWENID
+2690 GDPVPLKRNIWENID

-2742 GVDVGNPDAE
+2742 GADVGNPDAE

-2777 NATDLSAF
+2777 NATDLAAF

-2875 YTFLDQVGTEKV
+2875 QTFLNQVGTEKV
-2887 NQGNVQKAFHKLMQ
+2887 DPSNLQKVFHKLML

-2932 VNYAVMKSREAIN
+2932 VNYAVMKAREAIN
-2945 FLVHGNSKILN
+2945 FLVHGNSKTLN

-2997 QRAALMFGA
+2997 QRASLMFGA
-3006 SIAYAMLMQDDEE
+3006 SVAYAMLMQDDEE

-3033 IKNPIGEGFLK
+3033 IKNPLSDGFIK
-3044 VAVPYEVG
+3044 VPVPYEVG

-3058 PEVAIR
+3058 PEVALR
-3064 YAYGNDTGKEMVK
+3064 YAYGNDTGKEMIK

-3093 VPQALKPAFETIVNY
+3093 VPQAIKPALETVVNY

-3120 ESRLPVEMRGR
+3120 DARLPVEARGR

-3143 GLGFVGLSPSK
+3143 GLGFVGLSPAK

-3207 KAVANFFDIQQTAN
+3207 KAVANFYDIQQTAN

-3276 GDQSRTPEE
+3276 NDQSRTPEE
-3285 RRELINKLTAQYNII
+3285 RRELVNKLTAQYNII

-3308 DKLGIR
+3308 NTLGIR

>member
-1 MSKADQ
+1 MAIT
-7 YAQWIIDNADKKG
+7 AQLFDGTILEFPDDTDKSVIDRTVKKV
-20 TEEFNIVAQ
+20 TEEKQI
-29 AYQEA
+29 
-34 KGMAIEPV
+34 
-42 DNVKPDT
+42 KPDT

-56 AGKERLKGDIA
+56 AGKERLKGDVA

-82 RYKREKDALAQRM
+82 RYKQEKDALAQLM

-116 GSLPYMAAPLV
+116 GSLPYMAAPLA
-127 AGVGAKAIGVGAGVG
+127 AGIGAKALGVGAGVG

-154 TGSNLARQMET
+154 TGSNLSRQVET

-170 ETSLGKAAA
+170 EASLGKAAA

-195 PVVGK
+195 PSIGK

-291 GAIVRQG
+291 GATISKG
-298 NQMEQEQKRQAM
+298 KQMEEDQKQQAI
-310 LDRQRAEQEAQQKAA
+310 LDRKKAEQEAA
-325 LEQRQQIQETQQ
+325 LAERQRIQETQQ
-337 RLGVPETLALPAPDK
+337 KLGVDTKTLALPAPEK

-368 RFKTTDLSAKEIAEI
+368 RFQTTDLSAKEITEI
-383 NQRRQAMGKS
+383 NKRRQAMGKA

-411 ESKTAEGVLGR
+411 ETKTAEGVLGR
-422 LVASRTGFQAEN
+422 LVASRTGFQAGD
-434 DIPPNVLN
+434 DISPEILN
-442 LAAQQR
+442 LDAQKR

-467 SNLEDMS
+467 NSLENMS
-474 PPQRLAVKQALDN
+474 PPQRLAVKQALDK
-487 IPVGSESQV
+487 IPEGSESQV

-510 QYTKT
+510 QYTQT
-515 IGGINKEFAEVGD
+515 LDGINKEFAEVGN
-528 KPNGRESV
+528 KPNGRQSV
-536 LKQIEK
+536 LDQIEK

-552 QRLLDQALLSGDLE
+552 QRLLDQAILSGDLE
-566 RVVEVRNVNG
+566 RVIEVRNVNG

-589 RKELPAGMDIRKETF
+589 RRELPGGMDIRKETF

-611 FYEIRS
+611 FYEIRY
-617 GSRVINQKETAEEA
+617 GNKPIKDVRPETAEEA
-631 EEELVIH
+631 ERELAIIQK
-638 ERNRQAK
+638 NRQDEA
-645 IVDLEKQINSLQAG
+645 VRLEKEIAKLQAG
-659 IQQRE
+659 IEQRE
-664 AALLKARSLGEDQGD
+664 AALLKAKSLGEDT
-679 QFFIDS
+679 FLMS
-685 AKAYGKDQEAN
+685 ATHYGQDLAVTQE
-696 QKIATLRQ
+696 IAALRQ
-704 QQQQFAQPI
+704 KQQPFLQPGK
-713 QIVPVGT
+713 IVPVGT

-730 YEKGKPTVKFDK
+730 YEKSKPTVKFDS

-762 IDSAPA
+762 IDSAPS

-783 KELDSRTGKKPEGIE
+783 KELDSRTGKKPAGIE

-809 ERLEKLGLVKKEA
+809 QRLEKLGLIKTEA
-822 QEKLTENIDAF
+822 QKKLTDNIEAL
-833 RKSLLPTLKRF
+833 RKSLMPTLKRF

-851 NIVDSIENGK
+851 NIVESIENGK

-894 LGGFTDAEWK
+894 LGGFTDAEWR

-911 TEWVQK
+911 NEWVKK

-927 YQDQYKEDYG
+927 YQNQYKQDYG
-937 NLKGFDEYIQEE
+937 TLKGFDEYIQEE

-970 IIYRLQKF
+970 IIVRLQKF

-992 TANEIFSKVEE
+992 TATDIFNKIEE

-1011 VKSEKGIKY
+1011 VKEGEAVKY

-1247 SLRAEEKPLLETSSL
+1247 SLRTDKKEITPLSVEQAIIYDNELEGLIKKIGNRIVGMKSEETLEDVKKAVKKLQSYTAQGLKGKDWYERSAKAVLSAFNNDAVLAEKFFQVIAITSANTEVAANFTKAANAWTQFAEGRPIKIGTENENKKIDALLNFGEEWEGRKTNTFYSNLMEAMDGKDSGRSTIDLHMTRMIFGKDVPTDAQYELAENMVRLLASKLDVAPRQIQAASWVTQKAKTMFEDYRAKGWKKDLSDEELSQFAFERAVADYSHQMQKRVSQLPITGALLEPS
-1262 ENIFKF
+1262 K
-1268 ARDNS
+1268 
-1273 DKFKRNRDLKIA
+1273 
-1285 IQDQVLT
+1285 
-1292 AAEKEGIDLSS
+1292 
-1303 TEDETTKHLVKAG
+1303 
-1316 IDDAIYALKSNAN
+1316 
-1329 AVGWYDKTV
+1329 
-1338 AKALNVIAL
+1338 
-1347 MHPEIKTDP
+1347 EIKTRVQNITGEVIPSVQSEMAQAEELNFNYKEKLTKEIANANTIQAIAKYIGVQSKIRVTVGSGAYAKKVNPNLIVQIINDDADVAEKDALDMANAMSYVFKQDATPFFRADP
-1356 DAKFAFTWALAVTSN
+1356 KLIDTDQIGFKLKFDTAMLT
-1371 GIKVDKNFQLAEQAY
+1371 
-1386 KAYKKTGKMPTNLS
+1386 P
-1400 AGEAQQA
+1400 AQQKKILA
-1407 INNSLELFNLMTDKY
+1407 IFQKKFGNDAGFTRIRSNELV
-1422 GIDNMRKFMATEFTV
+1422 I
-1437 KQIERI
+1437 
-1443 TNLEVGGEFADT
+1443 
-1455 RVLGASILG
+1455 
-1464 PKIGNGFFSNLNGIF
+1464 
-1479 DQLTMDRWLMRTWGR
+1479 
-1494 WTGSLIEDNARL
+1494 
-1506 INNKRGE
+1506 INYRGE
-1513 MNNLIQGLVESK
+1513 NGKPFLVPDEEFMQGLADIRDAISEVSPIESQEMFGAK
-1525 NKQTRERFE
+1525 SEYPYHDWKEEPSGVGIVAGIQNRRPEQSDIQRGLDDFRESFVGSVR
-1534 QVINKPITEKDFAS
+1534 
-1548 ETAIDALATAINKAS
+1548 
-1563 IKPANRSIF
+1563 
-1572 NKSNLGETIR
+1572 ETIR
-1582 KTSNS
+1582 QS
-1587 LVGYIDAQ
+1587 G
-1595 KEAPA
+1595 
-1600 GPAERNY
+1600 
-1607 IREVFSGILDG
+1607 RE
-1618 IRKRGYPNMTMSDLQ
+1618 P
-1633 ALLWYPERRLYDA
+1633 
-1646 AKESNVSEGYTDD
+1646 
-1659 EAPDYANAAAKLA
+1659 
-1672 RLNGIPESKIKDVE
+1672 
-1686 ATTEKEYADRTAA
+1686 
-1699 IQRDFGKYPS
+1699 
-1709 KIGSEGRDVG
+1709 
-1719 FAGKERRHFIT
+1719 
-1730 RGIIRSYRERNEETP
+1730 
-1745 NAYKRNGGT
+1745 
-1754 DGKGFRVLGQKAIA
+1754 
-1768 EFKPVIRFKNALL
+1768 
-1781 NADVDTPTFYELDS
+1781 
-1795 NGAGL
+1795 
-1800 FQKSIAS
+1800 
-1807 SKKGSQ
+1807 
-1813 FGAAVY
+1813 
-1819 VYPEEEYANMRT
+1819 
-1831 FLTKDGKAGFALKG
+1831 
-1845 DDIVSV
+1845 
-1851 FSTEPHVGGVNG
+1851 
-1863 IMQLAVQEG
+1863 
-1872 GRRLDAF
+1872 
-1879 DTVLPDLYYNNG
+1879 
-1891 FKIVARLGWNDE
+1891 
-1903 YKPDNWDKEVFL
+1903 
-1915 PFNRGEPDVVFMVY
+1915 
-1929 DPTYNKAPTKTD
+1929 
-1941 GVKVN
+1941 
-1946 EYDQGIEQQ
+1946 
-1955 VKSIEA
+1955 
-1961 GGKFSLRAEEVVP
+1961 KFSLRAEEVAP
-1974 ESKYSLALGNIDP
+1974 ESKYSLALGNVDP

-2093 VKPLSDH
+2093 VKQLADH

-2115 YGDAAWS
+2115 YGNALWS

-2135 EKQRGILVQASKEG
+2135 EKQRGILVQASREG
-2149 RVEPKPIGIKVKR
+2149 RVEPKPIGVKVKR

-2169 EAEAEKKVE
+2169 EAEAERK
-2178 PTKGTLSLKKKMSL
+2178 PTKGTLSIKKKSL
-2192 KAPDTPEVD
+2192 RAPDVEEFNQWFEDSKVVNKDGTPKLVYTGTSKDKIFDKFYVPKNGAWFTENPEEASNYARDNDSMGYRDDGYIRGWERKLTPINTASRVIPAFLSIKNPFKMTDEIFEEYLQTYGNRSYKRAQADFFQRLRSQGYDGVEMGGGVWVVLLEPNQIKSPFNLKPISTKNKFSLRAPDTPEVD

-2351 KNGNWSEIEKPR
+2351 RNGNWSEIEKPR

-2402 TAESKDIRYSFNV
+2402 TKESKDIRYSFN
-2415 APESHTKLEQ
+2415 APPENHTKLE
-2425 VSTYGK
+2425 SANTAGK
-2431 TLTDTITSIF
+2431 RLTDSINSVI

-2462 GLARSLQDQEI
+2462 GLAKRLQNEEI
-2473 YKNGILRGDLL
+2473 YTNGVLRGDLL

-2499 QTGIPVVNSDGSV
+2499 QTGIPTVNSDGSL

-2525 RIMAD
+2525 QVLAD
-2530 RLNDNYYVKGSE
+2530 RLNDNYYVKGSQ
-2542 LSGRAF
+2542 LSGRGF

-2561 MEEDRIHN
+2561 IEEDRIHN

-2579 KQVSQKQIDWAEQ
+2579 KQVTQEQIKWAEQ
-2592 QLKNVPEMQEIF
+2592 QLKDVPEIQEVF

-2619 SVGLFSKAEA
+2619 NVGLLDKAEA

-2640 LAASNTDLETMM
+2640 LAASNTDLDTMM
-2652 ESQLGFT
+2652 ERQLGFT

-2669 KKLEGAEYLRDKS
+2669 QKLEGAEYLRDKS
-2682 GKVVLDEN
+2682 GKVVLDEE
-2690 GNPVPLKRNIWENID
+2690 GNPVPLQRNIWENID

-2720 RKVAVTQLIDAGAA
+2720 RKVAITQLIDAEAA

-2742 GVDVGNPDAE
+2742 GVDVGNPDAQ

-2762 NPFADSKGVVHVIVD
+2762 NPLADSKGVVHVVVD
-2777 NATDLSAF
+2777 NATDLAAF

-2875 YTFLDQVGTEKV
+2875 HTFLEQVGTEKV
-2887 NQGNVQKAFHKLMQ
+2887 DPNNFQKMFHKLML

-2913 IFKKEKQSALDKGM
+2913 IFKKEKQSALEKGM

-2997 QRAALMFGA
+2997 QRAALMFA
-3006 SIAYAMLMQDDEE
+3006 SSVAYAMLMQDDEE

-3044 VAVPYEVG
+3044 VPVPYEVG

-3058 PEVAIR
+3058 PEVALR

-3093 VPQALKPAFETIVNY
+3093 VPQAIKPALETVVNY

-3174 DQLVYTLQG
+3174 DQLVYTAKG
-3183 TEGAAKNLEKQPFFK
+3183 TEAAAKNLEKQPFFK

-3207 KAVANFFDIQQTAN
+3207 KAVANFYDIQQTAN

-3276 GDQSRTPEE
+3276 SDQSRTPEE

>member
-1 MSKADQ
+1 MDLSKFSDADLNALESGDLTKLSDKGLN
-7 YAQWIIDNADKKG
+7 YII
-20 TEEFNIVAQ
+20 Q
-29 AYQEA
+29 QE
-34 KGMAIEPV
+34 KIEKELAA
-42 DNVKPDT
+42 VKPDT

-56 AGKERLKGDIA
+56 AGKERLKGDVA
-67 LLAGKTGLMS
+67 LLAGKTGIMS

-82 RYKREKDALAQRM
+82 RYKREKDILAEKM

-116 GSLPYMAAPLV
+116 GSLPYMAAPLA
-127 AGVGAKAIGVGAGVG
+127 AGVGAKVLGVGAGVG

-154 TGSNLARQMET
+154 TGSNLSRQMET
-165 GKTLE
+165 GKSLE
-170 ETSLGKAAA
+170 EASLGKAAA
-179 AAAPQTALDLV
+179 AAVPQTALDVV

-195 PVVGK
+195 PSIGR

-231 GSAKLAGIEGAT
+231 GSAKLAGVEGAT

-255 GLNISDQQARDEY
+255 GLNISDEQARDEY

-291 GAIVRQG
+291 GATVSKG
-298 NQMEQEQKRQAM
+298 KQMEQEQKRQDAI
-310 LDRQRAEQEAQQKAA
+310 DRQRAEQEAQKQAE
-325 LEQRQQIQETQQ
+325 LEKLQQIDQTKQN
-337 RLGVPETLALPAPDK
+337 LGVPETLALPAPDK

-368 RFKTTDLSAKEIAEI
+368 RFQTTDLSAKEITEI
-383 NQRRQAMGKS
+383 NQRRQAMGKP

-422 LVASRTGFQAEN
+422 LVASRTGFQAGD
-434 DIPPNVLN
+434 DIPPTTLN
-442 LAAQQR
+442 LIAQER
-448 GISTDTQGFR
+448 GISINTQGFR

-467 SNLEDMS
+467 NNLEDMS
-474 PPQRLAVKQALDN
+474 PPQRLAVKQALGK

-496 LQAGITTVKHYTPE
+496 LQPGITTVKHYTPE
-510 QYTKT
+510 QYNKT
-515 IGGINKEFAEVGD
+515 LNGVNKEFTEMGD

-552 QRLLDQALLSGDLE
+552 QRLLDQAILSGDLE
-566 RVVEVRNVNG
+566 RVIEVRNVNG

-582 MIQKPTP
+582 IIQKPTP
-589 RKELPAGMDIRKETF
+589 RKELPGGMDIRKETF

-611 FYEIRS
+611 FYEIRY
-617 GSRVINQKETAEEA
+617 GNQPIEDVKPETAEEA
-631 EEELVIH
+631 ERELAIIQK
-638 ERNRQAK
+638 NRQDEA
-645 IVDLEKQINSLQAG
+645 VRLEKEIAKLQAG
-659 IQQRE
+659 IEQRE
-664 AALLKARSLGEDQGD
+664 AALLKAKSLGEDT
-679 QFFIDS
+679 FLMS
-685 AKAYGKDQEAN
+685 ATNYGQDLAVTQE
-696 QKIATLRQ
+696 IAALRQ
-704 QQQQFAQPI
+704 KQQPFLQPGK
-713 QIVPVGT
+713 IVPVGT

-730 YEKGKPTVKFDK
+730 YEKGKPTVKFDS
-742 EEQAEAYGISR
+742 EEKAEAYGISR

-762 IDSAPA
+762 IDSAPS

-783 KELDSRTGKKPEGIE
+783 KELDSRIGKKPAGIE

-809 ERLEKLGLVKKEA
+809 GRLEKLGLVKKEA
-822 QEKLTENIDAF
+822 QEKLTADIEAF

-851 NIVDSIENGK
+851 NIVNSIENGK

-894 LGGFTDAEWK
+894 LGGFTDAEWR

-917 FITDRGLFKR
+917 FIIDSKLFKR
-927 YQDQYKEDYG
+927 YQDQYKQDYG
-937 NLKGFDEYIQEE
+937 SLKGFDEYIQEE

-970 IIYRLQKF
+970 IIVRLQKF
-978 FEALRNSLNKLGFT
+978 FEALRNSFNKLGFT
-992 TANEIFSKVEE
+992 TADDIFNKVEE

-1011 VKSEKGIKY
+1011 VKEGEAVKY
-1020 DKTRRIDMD
+1020 DQTKRIDMD
-1029 FKQVTERIP
+1029 FKRVTERIP

-1119 WVPTIHEQASG
+1119 WVPTIHEQTSG

-1141 VAAVTDAT
+1141 VASVTDAT

-1167 TIATIKGS
+1167 TIATIKGN
-1175 YKKISEKEA
+1175 YKKISEKDA
-1184 VARAEEALNDPTWTQ
+1184 VARAEDALNDSTWTQ

-1214 TTEPVVSADEVIQI
+1214 TTQPIVSADEVIQI

-1247 SLRAEEKPLLETSSL
+1247 SLRTDKKEITPLS
-1262 ENIFKF
+1262 
-1268 ARDNS
+1268 
-1273 DKFKRNRDLKIA
+1273 
-1285 IQDQVLT
+1285 V
-1292 AAEKEGIDLSS
+1292 
-1303 TEDETTKHLVKAG
+1303 
-1316 IDDAIYALKSNAN
+1316 
-1329 AVGWYDKTV
+1329 
-1338 AKALNVIAL
+1338 
-1347 MHPEIKTDP
+1347 
-1356 DAKFAFTWALAVTSN
+1356 
-1371 GIKVDKNFQLAEQAY
+1371 EQAIIY
-1386 KAYKKTGKMPTNLS
+1386 DN
-1400 AGEAQQA
+1400 E
-1407 INNSLELFNLMTDKY
+1407 LEGLIK
-1422 GIDNMRKFMATEFTV
+1422 
-1437 KQIERI
+1437 
-1443 TNLEVGGEFADT
+1443 
-1455 RVLGASILG
+1455 
-1464 PKIGNGFFSNLNGIF
+1464 KIGNRIVGMKSEETL
-1479 DQLTMDRWLMRTWGR
+1479 
-1494 WTGSLIEDNARL
+1494 EDVKKAVKKL
-1506 INNKRGE
+1506 QSYTA
-1513 MNNLIQGLVESK
+1513 QGLK
-1525 NKQTRERFE
+1525 GRDWYERSAKAVLDAFNNDAVLAE
-1534 QVINKPITEKDFAS
+1534 KFFQVIAITS
-1548 ETAIDALATAINKAS
+1548 
-1563 IKPANRSIF
+1563 ANTEVAANF
-1572 NKSNLGETIR
+1572 T
-1582 KTSNS
+1582 KT
-1587 LVGYIDAQ
+1587 
-1595 KEAPA
+1595 
-1600 GPAERNY
+1600 
-1607 IREVFSGILDG
+1607 
-1618 IRKRGYPNMTMSDLQ
+1618 
-1633 ALLWYPERRLYDA
+1633 
-1646 AKESNVSEGYTDD
+1646 
-1659 EAPDYANAAAKLA
+1659 ANAWTQFA
-1672 RLNGIPESKIKDVE
+1672 
-1686 ATTEKEYADRTAA
+1686 
-1699 IQRDFGKYPS
+1699 
-1709 KIGSEGRDVG
+1709 EGRPIKVG
-1719 FAGKERRHFIT
+1719 TE
-1730 RGIIRSYRERNEETP
+1730 NE
-1745 NAYKRNGGT
+1745 NK
-1754 DGKGFRVLGQKAIA
+1754 KV
-1768 EFKPVIRFKNALL
+1768 NALL
-1781 NADVDTPTFYELDS
+1781 NFGEEWEGRKTNTFYGNLMEAMEGKDSGRSTIDLHMTRMIFGKDVPTDAQYELAENMVRLLASKLDVAPRQIQAAS
-1795 NGAGL
+1795 WVT
-1800 FQKSIAS
+1800 QKAKTMFIDYR
-1807 SKKGSQ
+1807 KKGWKNKLSDEELSQ
-1813 FGAAVY
+1813 FAFERAVADY
-1819 VYPEEEYANMRT
+1819 SHQMQKRVSELPITEALREPSKEIKTRVQNITGEVIPSVQSEMAQAEELNFKYKEK
-1831 FLTKDGKAGFALKG
+1831 LTKEIADADTIQAIAKYIGVASKIRVTVGSGAYEGKVNPNLIVQIVNDNSEVAEKDALDLSNAMSYVFKQDATPFFRADPKLIDTDQLGFILK
-1845 DDIVSV
+1845 
-1851 FSTEPHVGGVNG
+1851 
-1863 IMQLAVQEG
+1863 
-1872 GRRLDAF
+1872 F
-1879 DTVLPDLYYNNG
+1879 DTVKLTPTQQKKMLAIFKDKFGEYAGFTRLRGNELVMINYRGKDGTPFLATDEEFLQGLEDVTEALNEISTIESKEFFGAKSSEYNRYDWKEDPSGTSLVAGIQTSRPKQPDIQRGLDDFRESFVG
-1891 FKIVARLGWNDE
+1891 SVRQTIRESG
-1903 YKPDNWDKEVFL
+1903 KE
-1915 PFNRGEPDVVFMVY
+1915 P
-1929 DPTYNKAPTKTD
+1929 
-1941 GVKVN
+1941 
-1946 EYDQGIEQQ
+1946 
-1955 VKSIEA
+1955 
-1961 GGKFSLRAEEVVP
+1961 KFSFRAEEVAP
-1974 ESKYSLALGNIDP
+1974 EGRYSLALGNVDP

-2008 SAPFAKYPIRLPVG
+2008 AAPFAKYPIRLPVG

-2074 YRSGPQL
+2074 YRSGPNL

-2115 YGDAAWS
+2115 YGNAAWS

-2135 EKQRGILVQASKEG
+2135 EKQRGILVQASREG
-2149 RVEPKPIGIKVKR
+2149 RVEPKPVGVKVKR
-2162 VITPNQI
+2162 VLSPNQI

-2178 PTKGTLSLKKKMSL
+2178 PTKGTLLLKKKMSL

-2206 IEGESKIVDENGTP
+2206 REGKSKIVNEDGTP
-2220 KIMYHGTARDIT
+2220 KIMYHGTAQDIT

-2246 SPRFAE
+2246 NPRFAKDFSALSKNYME
-2252 GFTDASEA
+2252 QDAFNSATKEEKINQLQAVVKLLEEDGRDTDQI
-2260 YMVKELKN
+2260 MQNIRDLK
-2268 RLSSEELQK
+2268 K
-2277 LAKEADKRAKKSG
+2277 GKS
-2290 DLPEEEMARV
+2290 
-2300 LKEQLPSRANIIPVY
+2300 LPSDHYIAGGYSDLLDYVNRDKAGAENIIPVY
-2315 VYANKPFDFQND
+2315 VYSRNPFDYQKTND
-2327 SDVEEVLNNLE
+2327 IEQVLNVATSEEMQSILQRASYNPDRLKRIIGE
-2338 TESLAVELDRRAL
+2338 GSWNTIESSGFQSAVKR
-2351 KNGNWSEIEKPR
+2351 
-2363 FQKAIKA
+2363 
-2370 AGFDGFYVIEGGQK
+2370 AGFDGFYVSEGGNK

-2402 TAESKDIRYSFNV
+2402 TKESKDIRYSFN
-2415 APESHTKLEQ
+2415 APPETHTKLE
-2425 VSTYGK
+2425 SANTAGK
-2431 TLTDTITSIF
+2431 RLTDSINSII

-2462 GLARSLQDQEI
+2462 GLAKRLQNEEI
-2473 YKNGILRGDLL
+2473 YTNGVLRGDLL

-2499 QTGIPVVNSDGSV
+2499 QTGIPTVNSDGSL

-2525 RIMAD
+2525 QVLAD

-2542 LSGRAF
+2542 LSGRGF

-2569 AKTGENRNRE
+2569 AKTGEKRNRE
-2579 KQVSQKQIDWAEQ
+2579 KQVTQKQIDWAEQ

-2604 DIWKKVNTGLINLWE
+2604 DVWKKVNTGLINLWE
-2619 SVGLFSKAEA
+2619 NVGLFSKSEA

-2640 LAASNTDLETMM
+2640 LAASNTDLEIMM
-2652 ESQLGFT
+2652 ERQLGFT
-2659 AAGLKSTPKV
+2659 ASGLKATPKV
-2669 KKLEGAEYLRDKS
+2669 QKLEGANFLRDKD
-2682 GKVVLDEN
+2682 GKVVLDEE
-2690 GNPVPLKRNIWENID
+2690 GNPVPLQRNIWENID

-2720 RKVAVTQLIDAGAA
+2720 RKVAITQLIDAGAA

-2742 GVDVGNPDAE
+2742 GVDVGNPDAQ

-2762 NPFADSKGVVHVIVD
+2762 NPLADSKGVVHVVVD
-2777 NATDLSAF
+2777 NATDLAAF

-2848 VLRKNSEEAKILAS
+2848 ILRNNSEEAKILAS

-2875 YTFLDQVGTEKV
+2875 QTFLDQVGTEKV
-2887 NQGNVQKAFHKLMQ
+2887 DQGNVQKMFHKLML

-2977 AATGYNLPASEKEAA
+2977 AATGYNLPPSEKEAA

-3006 SIAYAMLMQDDEE
+3006 SVAYAMLMQDDEE

-3044 VAVPYEVG
+3044 VPVPYEVG
-3052 FLFKVV
+3052 FLFKVI
-3058 PEVAIR
+3058 PEVALR

-3093 VPQALKPAFETIVNY
+3093 VPQAIKPALETVVNY

-3221 RTAQGFNE
+3221 RTAQGFTD

-3243 EDEEKKMLI
+3243 EDEEKRMLI
-3252 ASAPTLRKFSENMTK
+3252 ASAPTLRKFSENMSK
-3267 VRRQIEIVK
+3267 VRKQIEIVK
-3276 GDQSRTPEE
+3276 NDQSRTPEE
-3285 RRELINKLTAQYNII
+3285 RRELVNKLTAQYNII

-3308 DKLGIR
+3308 NTLNIR

>member
-1 MSKADQ
+1 
-7 YAQWIIDNADKKG
+7 
-20 TEEFNIVAQ
+20 
-29 AYQEA
+29 
-34 KGMAIEPV
+34 MAIYKVEAP
-42 DNVKPDT
+42 DGKLLKIEGPEGASEQDILAIAAQLYQPPEIKPDT

-82 RYKREKDALAQRM
+82 RYKQEKDILAQRM
-95 FKPTEEG
+95 FKPTEE
-102 WSQAPLLKFRETLG
+102 SFTEAPLLKFRELLG
-116 GSLPYMAAPLV
+116 GSLPYMAAPLA
-127 AGVGAKAIGVGAGVG
+127 AGVGAKALGVGAGVG

-154 TGSNLARQMET
+154 TGSNLSRQVET
-165 GKTLE
+165 GKSLE
-170 ETSLGKAAA
+170 EASLGKAAA
-179 AAAPQTALDLV
+179 AAVPQTALDVV

-195 PVVGK
+195 PSIGK

-231 GSAKLAGIEGAT
+231 GSAKLAGVEGAT

-255 GLNISDQQARDEY
+255 GLNISDQQAKDEY

-291 GAIVRQG
+291 GATVRQG
-298 NQMEQEQKRQAM
+298 KQMEEEQKQQAII
-310 LDRQRAEQEAQQKAA
+310 DRQKAQQEAQQKAA
-325 LEQRQQIQETQQ
+325 LEQRQQIDQTKQN
-337 RLGVPETLALPAPDK
+337 LGVPETLALPAPDK

-368 RFKTTDLSAKEIAEI
+368 RFQTTDLSAKEITEI
-383 NQRRQAMGKS
+383 NQRRQAMGKA

-411 ESKTAEGVLGR
+411 ETQTAEGVLGR
-422 LVASRTGFQAEN
+422 LVASRTGFQAGD
-434 DIPPNVLN
+434 DISPETLN

-467 SNLEDMS
+467 NSLENMS
-474 PPQRLAVKQALDN
+474 PPQRLAVKQALEN
-487 IPVGSESQV
+487 IPEGAESQV

-510 QYTKT
+510 QYTQT
-515 IGGINKEFAEVGD
+515 LGGINKEFAEVGN

-552 QRLLDQALLSGDLE
+552 QRLLDQAILSGDLE

-589 RKELPAGMDIRKETF
+589 RQELPGGMDIRRETF

-611 FYEIRS
+611 LYEIRS

-645 IVDLEKQINSLQAG
+645 VIDLEKKIASLQAG
-659 IQQRE
+659 IQRRE
-664 AALLKARSLGEDQGD
+664 AELLNARSLGQDQD
-679 QFFIDS
+679 NAFFIKS
-685 AKAYGKDQEAN
+685 ANYYGQDQVAN
-696 QKIATLRQ
+696 QDIANLRQ
-704 QQQQFAQPI
+704 QQQTFAQPI

-730 YEKGKPTVKFDK
+730 YEKGKPTVKFDSA
-742 EEQAEAYGISR
+742 EQAEAYGISR

-762 IDSAPA
+762 VDSAPS

-783 KELDSRTGKKPEGIE
+783 KELDSRTGKKPAGIE

-809 ERLEKLGLVKKEA
+809 KRLEELGLVKAEA
-822 QEKLTENIDAF
+822 QKKLTDNIETL
-833 RKSLLPTLKRF
+833 RKSLLPVLKRF
-844 GLEKIGL
+844 GLEKVGL

-894 LGGFTDAEWK
+894 LGGFTDAEWR

-917 FITDRGLFKR
+917 FIKDRGLFKR
-927 YQDQYKEDYG
+927 YQDQYKQDYG
-937 NLKGFDEYIQEE
+937 SLKGFDEYIQEE

-970 IIYRLQKF
+970 IIVRLQKF

-992 TANEIFSKVEE
+992 TATDIFNKIEE

-1011 VKSEKGIKY
+1011 VKAE
-1020 DKTRRIDMD
+1020 
-1029 FKQVTERIP
+1029 
-1038 ELQEGM
+1038 
-1044 AKLEAGEI
+1044 AKPARMSFA
-1052 TAKQYDKLVN
+1052 TAKKDI
-1062 KYKTIMPYDFVPK
+1062 TP
-1075 PATRAEAVGAI
+1075 
-1086 EDKET
+1086 
-1091 YGVPSKTLKNGHP
+1091 
-1104 VGLRLDIPAYSRYGV
+1104 LDVQQVKIYERELESL
-1119 WVPTIHEQASG
+1119 I
-1130 FGAGKKIGHES
+1130 KKIGDRIVGMKSQETLDDVRKAVKKLQS
-1141 VAAVTDAT
+1141 YTAQGLKGRDWYERSAKAVLDAFNNDAVLAEKFFQVIAITSANTEVAANFTKTAN
-1149 FGMSEKAAA
+1149 A
-1158 SIAGGKPKG
+1158 
-1167 TIATIKGS
+1167 
-1175 YKKISEKEA
+1175 
-1184 VARAEEALNDPTWTQ
+1184 WTQ
-1199 VGMDP
+1199 
-1204 ERHSYFYDRK
+1204 F
-1214 TTEPVVSADEVIQI
+1214 
-1228 GPLVLAK
+1228 
-1235 NAVYAPKSQFKY
+1235 
-1247 SLRAEEKPLLETSSL
+1247 AEGRP
-1262 ENIFKF
+1262 
-1268 ARDNS
+1268 
-1273 DKFKRNRDLKIA
+1273 
-1285 IQDQVLT
+1285 
-1292 AAEKEGIDLSS
+1292 
-1303 TEDETTKHLVKAG
+1303 
-1316 IDDAIYALKSNAN
+1316 
-1329 AVGWYDKTV
+1329 
-1338 AKALNVIAL
+1338 
-1347 MHPEIKTDP
+1347 
-1356 DAKFAFTWALAVTSN
+1356 
-1371 GIKVDKNFQLAEQAY
+1371 IKVGTENEN
-1386 KAYKKTGKMPTNLS
+1386 KK
-1400 AGEAQQA
+1400 
-1407 INNSLELFNLMTDKY
+1407 
-1422 GIDNMRKFMATEFTV
+1422 V
-1437 KQIERI
+1437 
-1443 TNLEVGGEFADT
+1443 
-1455 RVLGASILG
+1455 
-1464 PKIGNGFFSNLNGIF
+1464 
-1479 DQLTMDRWLMRTWGR
+1479 
-1494 WTGSLIEDNARL
+1494 
-1506 INNKRGE
+1506 
-1513 MNNLIQGLVESK
+1513 
-1525 NKQTRERFE
+1525 
-1534 QVINKPITEKDFAS
+1534 
-1548 ETAIDALATAINKAS
+1548 
-1563 IKPANRSIF
+1563 
-1572 NKSNLGETIR
+1572 
-1582 KTSNS
+1582 
-1587 LVGYIDAQ
+1587 
-1595 KEAPA
+1595 
-1600 GPAERNY
+1600 
-1607 IREVFSGILDG
+1607 
-1618 IRKRGYPNMTMSDLQ
+1618 
-1633 ALLWYPERRLYDA
+1633 
-1646 AKESNVSEGYTDD
+1646 
-1659 EAPDYANAAAKLA
+1659 
-1672 RLNGIPESKIKDVE
+1672 
-1686 ATTEKEYADRTAA
+1686 
-1699 IQRDFGKYPS
+1699 
-1709 KIGSEGRDVG
+1709 
-1719 FAGKERRHFIT
+1719 
-1730 RGIIRSYRERNEETP
+1730 
-1745 NAYKRNGGT
+1745 
-1754 DGKGFRVLGQKAIA
+1754 
-1768 EFKPVIRFKNALL
+1768 NALL
-1781 NADVDTPTFYELDS
+1781 NFGEEWEGRKTNTFYGNLMEAMEGKDSGRSTIDLHMTRMIFGKDVPTDAQYELAENMVRLLASKLDVAPRQIQAAS
-1795 NGAGL
+1795 WVT
-1800 FQKSIAS
+1800 QKAKTMFIDYR
-1807 SKKGSQ
+1807 KKGWKKKLSDEELSQ
-1813 FGAAVY
+1813 FAFERAVADY
-1819 VYPEEEYANMRT
+1819 SHQMQKRVSQLPITEALREPSKEIKTRVQNITGEVIPSVQSEMAQAEELNFKYKEK
-1831 FLTKDGKAGFALKG
+1831 LTKEIADADTIQAIAKYIGVTSKIRVTVGSGAYEGKVNPNLIVQIVNDNIEIAEKDALDLSNAMSYVFKQDATPFFRADPKLIDTDQLGFILK
-1845 DDIVSV
+1845 
-1851 FSTEPHVGGVNG
+1851 
-1863 IMQLAVQEG
+1863 
-1872 GRRLDAF
+1872 F
-1879 DTVLPDLYYNNG
+1879 DTVKLTPTQQKKMLAIFKDKFGEYAGFTRLRGNELVMINYRGKDGTPFLATDEEFLQGLEDVTEALNEISTIESKEFFGAKSSEYNRYDWKEDPSGTSLVAGIQTSRPEQPDIQRGLDDFRESFVG
-1891 FKIVARLGWNDE
+1891 SVRQTIRESG
-1903 YKPDNWDKEVFL
+1903 KE
-1915 PFNRGEPDVVFMVY
+1915 P
-1929 DPTYNKAPTKTD
+1929 
-1941 GVKVN
+1941 
-1946 EYDQGIEQQ
+1946 
-1955 VKSIEA
+1955 
-1961 GGKFSLRAEEVVP
+1961 KFSFRAEEVAP

-2008 SAPFAKYPIRLPVG
+2008 AAPFAKYPIRLPVG

-2056 LEDLILHIEDLGK
+2056 LEDLILHIENLGK

-2093 VKPLSDH
+2093 VKQLSDH
-2100 YEVQSMYSDARIPTK
+2100 YEVQSMYSDARIPIK
-2115 YGDAAWS
+2115 YGNAAWS

-2135 EKQRGILVQASKEG
+2135 EKQRGILVQASREG
-2149 RVEPKPIGIKVKR
+2149 RVEPKPVSVKVKR
-2162 VITPNQI
+2162 VLSPNQI
-2169 EAEAEKKVE
+2169 ETEANKE
-2178 PTKGTLSLKKKMSL
+2178 PTKGTLSLKKKMSLRAPDTPEFKRFFKGSKVVDENGNPLPVYHATTNFDGNEFKPMPKKNRSGNPDGYYFTYDIEDANAYAGVKEGAEIIPAFLSIKNPYPYGQKTVHNKAMIDQFEKEMTKEFDLDRLGESWYQEKLDVFKQGRFPNISFPTDAMTRVIQAGGYDGMKDGRDFVAFKSNQIKSAFNQRPTESLDIRYSL

-2206 IEGESKIVDENGTP
+2206 REGKSKIVNEDGTP
-2220 KIMYHGTARDIT
+2220 KIYYHGTARDIT
-2232 EFKPKQANAIFLTD
+2232 EFMPKQASAIF
-2246 SPRFAE
+2246 
-2252 GFTDASEA
+2252 FTDNPKFANDFTYMSED
-2260 YMVKELKN
+2260 YMN
-2268 RLSSEELQK
+2268 REIFNDLTTEE
-2277 LAKEADKRAKKSG
+2277 
-2290 DLPEEEMARV
+2290 
-2300 LKEQLPSRANIIPVY
+2300 KEQIQLQALENAKDGLTNTDYRRIKSEILELPGASYGFINNEILFAVNKILGEKLPSRRNIVPVY
-2315 VYANKPFDFQND
+2315 IYAQNPFDYQKEDHLETVYAKLDDLGTNSYGVPFG
-2327 SDVEEVLNNLE
+2327 EVYYRDGL
-2338 TESLAVELDRRAL
+2338 S
-2351 KNGNWSEIEKPR
+2351 NGNWNAIEDGR
-2363 FQKAIKA
+2363 VQQVIKDL
-2370 AGFDGFYVIEGGQK
+2370 GFDGFYVKEGGNK

-2402 TAESKDIRYSFNV
+2402 TKESKDIRYSFNV

-2431 TLTDTITSIF
+2431 TLTDTITSVF
-2441 KMFKDPEERIKTRI
+2441 KMFKDPEERIKARI
-2455 AFIDPNS
+2455 AFIDPYS
-2462 GLARSLQDQEI
+2462 SLARSLQDQEI
-2473 YKNGILRGDLL
+2473 YKNGVLRADLL
-2484 ARAKAQTINLIRNGL
+2484 ARAKATLINLIRNGL
-2499 QTGIPVVNSDGSV
+2499 QTGIPITNSDGSL

-2525 RIMAD
+2525 RIIAD

-2579 KQVSQKQIDWAEQ
+2579 KQVTQAQIDWAEQ
-2592 QLKNVPEMQEIF
+2592 QVKNVPEMQEIF

-2669 KKLEGAEYLRDKS
+2669 QKLEGAEYLRDKS

-2690 GNPVPLKRNIWENID
+2690 GDPVPLKRNIWENID

-2711 LAGAYQNQV
+2711 MAGAYQNQV
-2720 RKVAVTQLIDAGAA
+2720 RKIAVQQLMDANAA
-2734 RIPTKKRN
+2734 NIPTKKRN
-2742 GVDVGNPDAE
+2742 GVDVGNPNAQ

-2762 NPFADSKGVVHVIVD
+2762 NPLADDKGVVHAIVD
-2777 NATDLSAF
+2777 NATDLAAF

-2848 VLRKNSEEAKILAS
+2848 ILRKNSEEAKILAS

-2913 IFKKEKQSALDKGM
+2913 IFKKEKQSALEKGM

-2932 VNYAVMKSREAIN
+2932 VNYAVMKAREAIN
-2945 FLVHGNSKILN
+2945 FLVHGNSKTLN

-3006 SIAYAMLMQDDEE
+3006 SFAYAMLMQDDEE

-3033 IKNPIGEGFLK
+3033 IKNPTGDGFLK

-3058 PEVAIR
+3058 PEVAVR
-3064 YAYGNDTGKEMVK
+3064 YAYGNDTGKEMIK

-3093 VPQALKPAFETIVNY
+3093 VPQAIKPALETIVNY

-3120 ESRLPVEMRGR
+3120 DARLPVEARGR

-3174 DQLVYTLQG
+3174 DQAVYTIKG
-3183 TEGAAKNLEKQPFFK
+3183 TEAAAKNLEKQPFFK

-3207 KAVANFFDIQQTAN
+3207 KAVANFYDIQQTAN
-3221 RTAQGFNE
+3221 RTVQGFNE
-3229 LKNSGRLEEAREMV
+3229 LKNSGRLEEAREIV

-3276 GDQSRTPEE
+3276 NDQSRTPEE
-3285 RRELINKLTAQYNII
+3285 RREMVNKLTAQYNII

-3308 DKLGIR
+3308 NTLGIR

>member
-1 MSKADQ
+1 MAIT
-7 YAQWIIDNADKKG
+7 AQLFDGTILEFPDDTDKSVIDRTVKRV
-20 TEEFNIVAQ
+20 TEEKQI
-29 AYQEA
+29 
-34 KGMAIEPV
+34 
-42 DNVKPDT
+42 KPDT

-56 AGKERLKGDIA
+56 AGKERLKGDVA

-82 RYKREKDALAQRM
+82 RYKQEKDILAQKM

-116 GSLPYMAAPLV
+116 GSLPYMAAPLA
-127 AGVGAKAIGVGAGVG
+127 AGIGAKALGVGAGVG

-165 GKTLE
+165 GKSLE

-195 PVVGK
+195 PAVGK

-231 GSAKLAGIEGAT
+231 GSARLAGIEGAT

-291 GAIVRQG
+291 GATISKG
-298 NQMEQEQKRQAM
+298 KQMEEDQKQQAI
-310 LDRQRAEQEAQQKAA
+310 LDRKKAEQEAA
-325 LEQRQQIQETQQ
+325 LAERQRIQETQQ
-337 RLGVPETLALPAPDK
+337 RLGVTETLALPAPEK

-383 NQRRQAMGKS
+383 NQRRQAMGKA

-411 ESKTAEGVLGR
+411 ETKTAEGVLGR
-422 LVASRTGFQAEN
+422 LVASRTGFQSGD
-434 DIPPNVLN
+434 DISPNTLN

-467 SNLEDMS
+467 NSLENMS
-474 PPQRLAVKQALDN
+474 PPQRLAVKQALDK
-487 IPVGSESQV
+487 IPEGAESQV

-510 QYTKT
+510 QYTQT

-552 QRLLDQALLSGDLE
+552 QRLLDQAILNGDLE
-566 RVVEVRNVNG
+566 RVIEVRNVNG

-589 RKELPAGMDIRKETF
+589 RKELPGGMDIRKETF

-611 FYEIRS
+611 LYEIRS

-645 IVDLEKQINSLQAG
+645 VIDLEKKIASLQAG
-659 IQQRE
+659 IQKRE
-664 AALLKARSLGEDQGD
+664 ADLLNDRSLGRDQD
-679 QFFIDS
+679 NAFFIKS
-685 AKAYGKDQEAN
+685 ANYYGQDQVAN
-696 QKIATLRQ
+696 QDIANLRQ

-720 RALTQNKFTY
+720 RALTQSKFTY
-730 YEKGKPTVKFDK
+730 YEKGKPTVKFDS

-762 IDSAPA
+762 IDSAPS

-822 QEKLTENIDAF
+822 QEKLTANIDAF
-833 RKSLLPTLKRF
+833 RKSLMPTLKRF

-911 TEWVQK
+911 NEWVQK
-917 FITDRGLFKR
+917 FIADRGLFKR
-927 YQDQYKEDYG
+927 YQDQYKQDYG
-937 NLKGFDEYIQEE
+937 TLKGFDEYIQEE

-970 IIYRLQKF
+970 IIVRLQKF
-978 FEALRNSLNKLGFT
+978 FEALRNSFNKLGFT
-992 TANEIFSKVEE
+992 TANDIFNKIEE

-1011 VKSEKGIKY
+1011 VKEGEAVKY

-1029 FKQVTERIP
+1029 FKNVTKRVP
-1038 ELQEGM
+1038 ELVAA
-1044 AKLEAGEI
+1044 AKKVASGEM
-1052 TAKQYDKLVN
+1052 TAKQYDKLIN
-1062 KYKTIMPYDFVPK
+1062 KYKPIVPYDFIPE
-1075 PATRAEAVGAI
+1075 PATAEEAI
-1086 EDKET
+1086 NALTSDKQKF
-1091 YGVPSKTLKNGHP
+1091 YGKTDEIPKGHQ
-1104 VGLRLDIPAYSRYGV
+1104 VGLRLDIPAYKDHGV
-1119 WVPTIHEQASG
+1119 WVNSIHNEGAKGLMPNAVYSNVASITNANFEITERNQERFLDFAQEAVNVKG
-1130 FGAGKKIGHES
+1130 EKQNKFTGARIYGNWKPL
-1141 VAAVTDAT
+1141 
-1149 FGMSEKAAA
+1149 SEKSA
-1158 SIAGGKPKG
+1158 IAQ
-1167 TIATIKGS
+1167 A
-1175 YKKISEKEA
+1175 KK
-1184 VARAEEALNDPTWTQ
+1184 ALNDPAWTQ

-1204 ERHSYFYDRK
+1204 ERHGYFYDRK

-1235 NAVYAPKSQFKY
+1235 NAIYAPKSQFKY
-1247 SLRAEEKPLLETSSL
+1247 SLRTDKKEITPLSVEQAIIYDNELEGLIKKIGNRIVGMKSEETLEDVKKAVKKLQSYTAQGLKGKDWYERSAKAVLSAFNNDAVLAE
-1262 ENIFKF
+1262 KF
-1268 ARDNS
+1268 
-1273 DKFKRNRDLKIA
+1273 FQVIA
-1285 IQDQVLT
+1285 ITSANTEV
-1292 AAEKEGIDLSS
+1292 AANFTKAANAWTQFAEGRPIKIGTENENKKIDALLNFGEEWEGRKTNTFYSNLMEAMDGKDSGRSTIDLHMTRMIFGKDVPTDAQYELAENMVRLLASKLDVAPRQIQAAS
-1303 TEDETTKHLVKAG
+1303 WVTQKAKTMFEDYRAKGWKKDLSDEELSQFAFERAVADYSHQMQKRVSQLPITG
-1316 IDDAIYALKSNAN
+1316 ALREPSK
-1329 AVGWYDKTV
+1329 
-1338 AKALNVIAL
+1338 
-1347 MHPEIKTDP
+1347 EIKTRVQNITGEVIPSVQSEMAQAEELNFNYKEKLTKEIANANTVQAIAKYIGVQSKIRVTVGSGAYAKKVNPNLIVQIINDDADVAEKDALDMANAMSYVFKQDATPFFRADP
-1356 DAKFAFTWALAVTSN
+1356 KLIDTDQIGFKLKFDTAMLT
-1371 GIKVDKNFQLAEQAY
+1371 
-1386 KAYKKTGKMPTNLS
+1386 P
-1400 AGEAQQA
+1400 AQQKKILA
-1407 INNSLELFNLMTDKY
+1407 IFQKKFGNDAGFTRIRSNELV
-1422 GIDNMRKFMATEFTV
+1422 I
-1437 KQIERI
+1437 
-1443 TNLEVGGEFADT
+1443 
-1455 RVLGASILG
+1455 
-1464 PKIGNGFFSNLNGIF
+1464 
-1479 DQLTMDRWLMRTWGR
+1479 
-1494 WTGSLIEDNARL
+1494 
-1506 INNKRGE
+1506 INYRGE
-1513 MNNLIQGLVESK
+1513 NGKPFLVPDEEFMQGLADIRDAISEVSPIESQEMFGAK
-1525 NKQTRERFE
+1525 SEYPYHDWKEEPSGVGIVAGIQNRRPEQSDIQRGLDDFRESFVGSVR
-1534 QVINKPITEKDFAS
+1534 
-1548 ETAIDALATAINKAS
+1548 
-1563 IKPANRSIF
+1563 
-1572 NKSNLGETIR
+1572 ETIR
-1582 KTSNS
+1582 QS
-1587 LVGYIDAQ
+1587 
-1595 KEAPA
+1595 
-1600 GPAERNY
+1600 
-1607 IREVFSGILDG
+1607 
-1618 IRKRGYPNMTMSDLQ
+1618 
-1633 ALLWYPERRLYDA
+1633 
-1646 AKESNVSEGYTDD
+1646 
-1659 EAPDYANAAAKLA
+1659 
-1672 RLNGIPESKIKDVE
+1672 
-1686 ATTEKEYADRTAA
+1686 
-1699 IQRDFGKYPS
+1699 
-1709 KIGSEGRDVG
+1709 
-1719 FAGKERRHFIT
+1719 GKE
-1730 RGIIRSYRERNEETP
+1730 P
-1745 NAYKRNGGT
+1745 
-1754 DGKGFRVLGQKAIA
+1754 
-1768 EFKPVIRFKNALL
+1768 
-1781 NADVDTPTFYELDS
+1781 
-1795 NGAGL
+1795 
-1800 FQKSIAS
+1800 
-1807 SKKGSQ
+1807 
-1813 FGAAVY
+1813 
-1819 VYPEEEYANMRT
+1819 
-1831 FLTKDGKAGFALKG
+1831 
-1845 DDIVSV
+1845 
-1851 FSTEPHVGGVNG
+1851 
-1863 IMQLAVQEG
+1863 
-1872 GRRLDAF
+1872 
-1879 DTVLPDLYYNNG
+1879 
-1891 FKIVARLGWNDE
+1891 
-1903 YKPDNWDKEVFL
+1903 
-1915 PFNRGEPDVVFMVY
+1915 
-1929 DPTYNKAPTKTD
+1929 
-1941 GVKVN
+1941 
-1946 EYDQGIEQQ
+1946 
-1955 VKSIEA
+1955 
-1961 GGKFSLRAEEVVP
+1961 KFSLRAEEVAP

-2093 VKPLSDH
+2093 VRQLADH

-2115 YGDAAWS
+2115 YGNAAWS

-2135 EKQRGILVQASKEG
+2135 EKQRGIAVQASKEG
-2149 RVEPKPIGIKVKR
+2149 RVEPKPIGVKVKR
-2162 VITPNQI
+2162 VITPNQV
-2169 EAEAEKKVE
+2169 EAEVDRK
-2178 PTKGTLSLKKKMSL
+2178 PTKGTLSIKKKSL
-2192 KAPDTPEVD
+2192 RAPDVEEFNQWFEDSKVVNNDGSPKLVYTGTSKDKIFDKFYVPKNGAWFTEDPEQASNYARDNDSMGYRDDGYIRGWERKLTPINTASRVIPAFLSIKNPFKMTDEIFDQYLKTNGNRSYKRAQADFFQRLRSQGYDGVDMGGGVWVVLLEPSQIKSPFNLKPISTKNKFSLRAPDSPEVD

-2206 IEGESKIVDENGTP
+2206 IEGKSKIVDENGSP

-2246 SPRFAE
+2246 NPRFAE

-2260 YMVKELKN
+2260 YMVKELKE

-2300 LKEQLPSRANIIPVY
+2300 LREQLPSRANIIPTY
-2315 VYANKPFDFQND
+2315 VYSRKPFDFEND
-2327 SDVEEVLNNLE
+2327 NDVEEVLNNLE

-2351 KNGNWSEIEKPR
+2351 RNGNWSEIEKPR

-2370 AGFDGFYVIEGGQK
+2370 AGFDAFYVKEGGQK

-2425 VSTYGK
+2425 VNTYGK

-2473 YKNGILRGDLL
+2473 YKNGILRADLL

-2579 KQVSQKQIDWAEQ
+2579 KQVTQAQIDWAEK

-2742 GVDVGNPDAE
+2742 GADVGNPDAE

-2848 VLRKNSEEAKILAS
+2848 ILRKDSEEAKILAS

-2875 YTFLDQVGTEKV
+2875 QTFLNQVGTEKV
-2887 NQGNVQKAFHKLMQ
+2887 DPSNLEKVFHKLML

-2932 VNYAVMKSREAIN
+2932 VNYGVMKSREAIN
-2945 FLVHGNSKILN
+2945 FLVHGNSKTLN

-2997 QRAALMFGA
+2997 QRAALMFG
-3006 SIAYAMLMQDDEE
+3006 SSVAYAMLMQDDEE

-3033 IKNPIGEGFLK
+3033 IKNPLSDGFIK
-3044 VAVPYEVG
+3044 VPVPYEVG

-3058 PEVAIR
+3058 PEVALR
-3064 YAYGNDTGKEMVK
+3064 YAYGNDTGKEMIK

-3093 VPQALKPAFETIVNY
+3093 VPQAIKPALENFVNY

-3120 ESRLPVEMRGR
+3120 DARLPVEARGR

-3143 GLGFVGLSPSK
+3143 GLGFVGLSPAK

-3159 QGYFAEAGTFMFGLA
+3159 QGYFAEAGTFMFTLA
-3174 DQLVYTLQG
+3174 DELVYTLQG
-3183 TEGAAKNLEKQPFFK
+3183 KDGAARNLEKQPFFK

-3252 ASAPTLRKFSENMTK
+3252 ASAPTLRKFSENMSK

-3276 GDQSRTPEE
+3276 NDQSRTPEE
-3285 RRELINKLTAQYNII
+3285 RREIINKLTAQYNII

-3308 DKLGIR
+3308 DTLGIR

>member
-42 DNVKPDT
+42 DNIKPDT

-82 RYKREKDALAQRM
+82 RYKQEKNALAQRM

-102 WSQAPLLKFRETLG
+102 WSQAPFLKFRETLG
-116 GSLPYMAAPLV
+116 GSVPYMAAPLV
-127 AGVGAKAIGVGAGVG
+127 AGVGAKALGLGAAVG
-142 LAGAGLASLGQF
+142 LGGAGLASLSQF

-195 PVVGK
+195 PSIGK

-291 GAIVRQG
+291 GATVRQG
-298 NQMEQEQKRQAM
+298 SQMEQEQRRQAM

-383 NQRRQAMGKS
+383 NKRRQTMGKS

-448 GISTDTQGFR
+448 GIATDTQGFR

-474 PPQRLAVKQALDN
+474 APQRLAVKQALDN

-515 IGGINKEFAEVGD
+515 LGGINKEFAEVGD

-566 RVVEVRNVNG
+566 RVTEVRNVNG

-589 RKELPAGMDIRKETF
+589 RKELPGGMDIRKETF
-604 KQGETPD
+604 KQGEAPD
-611 FYEIRS
+611 LYEIRS

-696 QKIATLRQ
+696 QKIANLRQ

-730 YEKGKPTVKFDK
+730 YEKGKPAAKFDN

-768 QKQTGRVKRYVDLAQ
+768 QKQTGRVKRYLDLAQ

-798 ITTKQGLEGAE
+798 ITTKKGKEGAT
-809 ERLEKLGLVKKEA
+809 ERLKELGIYTKEA
-822 QEKLTENIDAF
+822 RD
-833 RKSLLPTLKRF
+833 SLDDFKKTLMPTLKRF
-844 GLEKIGL
+844 GLEKVGL
-851 NIVDSIENGK
+851 RIVNSIEDGK

-883 LRHESIHALKE
+883 LRHESIHAIKE

-911 TEWVQK
+911 SEWIQK
-917 FITDRGLFKR
+917 FITNRGLFKR
-927 YQDQYKEDYG
+927 YQDQYKQDYG

-970 IIYRLQKF
+970 IIVRIQKF

-992 TANEIFSKVEE
+992 TANEIFAKVEE

-1011 VKSEKGIKY
+1011 VK
-1020 DKTRRIDMD
+1020 
-1029 FKQVTERIP
+1029 
-1038 ELQEGM
+1038 
-1044 AKLEAGEI
+1044 
-1052 TAKQYDKLVN
+1052 
-1062 KYKTIMPYDFVPK
+1062 
-1075 PATRAEAVGAI
+1075 
-1086 EDKET
+1086 
-1091 YGVPSKTLKNGHP
+1091 
-1104 VGLRLDIPAYSRYGV
+1104 
-1119 WVPTIHEQASG
+1119 
-1130 FGAGKKIGHES
+1130 
-1141 VAAVTDAT
+1141 
-1149 FGMSEKAAA
+1149 
-1158 SIAGGKPKG
+1158 
-1167 TIATIKGS
+1167 
-1175 YKKISEKEA
+1175 
-1184 VARAEEALNDPTWTQ
+1184 
-1199 VGMDP
+1199 
-1204 ERHSYFYDRK
+1204 
-1214 TTEPVVSADEVIQI
+1214 
-1228 GPLVLAK
+1228 
-1235 NAVYAPKSQFKY
+1235 
-1247 SLRAEEKPLLETSSL
+1247 AEEKPARMSFATAKKDITPLDVQQVKIYERELENLIKKIGDRIVGMKSQETLDDVRKAVKKLQSYTAQGLKGKDWYERSAKAVLSAFNNDAVLAEKFFQVIAITSANTEVAANFTKAANAWTQFAEGRPIKIGTENENKKVDALLNFGEEWEGRKTNTFYSNLMEAMDGKDSGRSTIDLHMTRMIFGKDVPTDAQYELAENMVRLLASKLDVAPRQIQAASWVTQKAKTMFEDYRAKGWKKDLSDEELSQFAFERAVADYSHQMQKRVSQLPITGALLEPS
-1262 ENIFKF
+1262 K
-1268 ARDNS
+1268 
-1273 DKFKRNRDLKIA
+1273 
-1285 IQDQVLT
+1285 
-1292 AAEKEGIDLSS
+1292 
-1303 TEDETTKHLVKAG
+1303 
-1316 IDDAIYALKSNAN
+1316 
-1329 AVGWYDKTV
+1329 
-1338 AKALNVIAL
+1338 
-1347 MHPEIKTDP
+1347 EIKTRVQNITGEVIP
-1356 DAKFAFTWALAVTSN
+1356 SVQSEMAQAEEL
-1371 GIKVDKNFQLAEQAY
+1371 NFNY
-1386 KAYKKTGKMPTNLS
+1386 KEKLTKEIANANTI
-1400 AGEAQQA
+1400 QA
-1407 INNSLELFNLMTDKY
+1407 IAKY
-1422 GIDNMRKFMATEFTV
+1422 
-1437 KQIERI
+1437 
-1443 TNLEVGGEFADT
+1443 
-1455 RVLGASILG
+1455 
-1464 PKIGNGFFSNLNGIF
+1464 IG
-1479 DQLTMDRWLMRTWGR
+1479 
-1494 WTGSLIEDNARL
+1494 
-1506 INNKRGE
+1506 
-1513 MNNLIQGLVESK
+1513 VESK
-1525 NKQTRERFE
+1525 IRVTVGSGAYAKKVNPNLIVQI
-1534 QVINKPITEKDFAS
+1534 INDDADVAEKDALDMANAMSYVFKQDATPFFRADPKLIDTDQIGFKIKFDTAMLTPAQQKKILAIFQKKFGNDAGFTRIRSNELVIINYRGENGKPFLVPDEEFMQGLADIRDAIS
-1548 ETAIDALATAINKAS
+1548 EVSS
-1563 IKPANRSIF
+1563 IESQEMFGAKSEYPYHDWKEEPSGVGIVAGIQNRRPEQSDIQRGLDDF
-1572 NKSNLGETIR
+1572 RESFVGSVRETIR
-1582 KTSNS
+1582 QS
-1587 LVGYIDAQ
+1587 
-1595 KEAPA
+1595 
-1600 GPAERNY
+1600 
-1607 IREVFSGILDG
+1607 
-1618 IRKRGYPNMTMSDLQ
+1618 
-1633 ALLWYPERRLYDA
+1633 
-1646 AKESNVSEGYTDD
+1646 
-1659 EAPDYANAAAKLA
+1659 
-1672 RLNGIPESKIKDVE
+1672 
-1686 ATTEKEYADRTAA
+1686 
-1699 IQRDFGKYPS
+1699 
-1709 KIGSEGRDVG
+1709 
-1719 FAGKERRHFIT
+1719 GKE
-1730 RGIIRSYRERNEETP
+1730 P
-1745 NAYKRNGGT
+1745 
-1754 DGKGFRVLGQKAIA
+1754 
-1768 EFKPVIRFKNALL
+1768 
-1781 NADVDTPTFYELDS
+1781 
-1795 NGAGL
+1795 
-1800 FQKSIAS
+1800 
-1807 SKKGSQ
+1807 
-1813 FGAAVY
+1813 
-1819 VYPEEEYANMRT
+1819 
-1831 FLTKDGKAGFALKG
+1831 
-1845 DDIVSV
+1845 
-1851 FSTEPHVGGVNG
+1851 
-1863 IMQLAVQEG
+1863 
-1872 GRRLDAF
+1872 
-1879 DTVLPDLYYNNG
+1879 
-1891 FKIVARLGWNDE
+1891 
-1903 YKPDNWDKEVFL
+1903 
-1915 PFNRGEPDVVFMVY
+1915 
-1929 DPTYNKAPTKTD
+1929 
-1941 GVKVN
+1941 
-1946 EYDQGIEQQ
+1946 
-1955 VKSIEA
+1955 
-1961 GGKFSLRAEEVVP
+1961 KFSLRAEEVAP
-1974 ESKYSLALGNIDP
+1974 ESKYSLALGNVDP

-2008 SAPFAKYPIRLPVG
+2008 AAPFAKYPIRLPVG

-2042 TDVKRRPAEVTKER
+2042 TDVKRRPAQVTKEA

-2115 YGDAAWS
+2115 YGNALWS

-2149 RVEPKPIGIKVKR
+2149 RVEPKPIGVKVKR
-2162 VITPNQI
+2162 VITPNKI
-2169 EAEAEKKVE
+2169 EAEAERK
-2178 PTKGTLSLKKKMSL
+2178 PTKGTLSIKKKSLRAPDTPEFKRFFKGSKIVNDDGSPKVMYHGTTKDFNEFIISKKANRTGMPDGFYFTSSADEASNYAQETEGANVMPVYLSIKNPFDLKGKNKITNEMVMQFRDELRKENPDLPFDWIKSKVDIFKENTKAGRFPFPNITFSTDAMKRVFEVGGYDGLLDGDRHVVAFDSNQIKSAFNQKPTTSPDIRYSL

-2206 IEGESKIVDENGTP
+2206 REGKSKIVNEDGTP

-2232 EFKPKQANAIFLTD
+2232 EFMPKQADAIF
-2246 SPRFAE
+2246 
-2252 GFTDASEA
+2252 FTDNPKFANDFTYMSED
-2260 YMVKELKN
+2260 YMN
-2268 RLSSEELQK
+2268 REIFNDLTTEE
-2277 LAKEADKRAKKSG
+2277 
-2290 DLPEEEMARV
+2290 
-2300 LKEQLPSRANIIPVY
+2300 KEQIQLQALENSKDGLTNADYKKIKSEISLFKGSSYGFIDNDILFATNKLLGEKLPSRRNIVPVY
-2315 VYANKPFDFQND
+2315 IYAQNPFDYQNEEHLDRVYAKLDAEFGINANGVPF
-2327 SDVEEVLNNLE
+2327 SEVFYRDGL
-2338 TESLAVELDRRAL
+2338 S
-2351 KNGNWSEIEKPR
+2351 NGNWNSVEDGMV
-2363 FQKAIKA
+2363 QKVIKDL
-2370 AGFDGFYVIEGGQK
+2370 GFDGFYVKEGGNK
-2384 NLAVYD
+2384 NLAVYS

-2395 SAFNVAP
+2395 SAFNIAP
-2402 TAESKDIRYSFNV
+2402 TKESKDIRYSFNV

-2431 TLTDTITSIF
+2431 TLTDTITSVF

-2455 AFIDPNS
+2455 AFVDPNS

-2473 YKNGILRGDLL
+2473 YKNGILRADLL

-2530 RLNDNYYVKGSE
+2530 RLNDNYYVKGSQ

-2579 KQVSQKQIDWAEQ
+2579 KQVTQKQIDWAEQ

-2669 KKLEGAEYLRDKS
+2669 QKLEGAEYLRDKS
-2682 GKVVLDEN
+2682 GKVVLDEE
-2690 GNPVPLKRNIWENID
+2690 GKPVPLKRNIWENID

-2720 RKVAVTQLIDAGAA
+2720 RKIAVQQLIDADAA
-2734 RIPTKKRN
+2734 RIPSKMVN
-2742 GVDVGNPDAE
+2742 GKQVGNPNAE

-2762 NPFADSKGVVHVIVD
+2762 NQLADDKGVVHVIVD

-2794 VLKFFGGATNILRAG
+2794 VLKFFGYATNALRAG

-2913 IFKKEKQSALDKGM
+2913 IFKKEKQSALEKGM
-2927 TEEEA
+2927 TDEEA
-2932 VNYAVMKSREAIN
+2932 TNFAVMKAREAIN
-2945 FLVHGNSKILN
+2945 FLVHGNSKTLN

-3006 SIAYAMLMQDDEE
+3006 SVAYAMLMQDDEE

-3064 YAYGNDTGKEMVK
+3064 YAYGNDTGKEMIK

-3093 VPQALKPAFETIVNY
+3093 VPQAIKPALENFVNY
-3108 SFFTGNPVESIG
+3108 SFFTGNPVESIRDA
-3120 ESRLPVEMRGR
+3120 RLPVEARGR

-3183 TEGAAKNLEKQPFFK
+3183 KEGAAKNLEKQPFFK

-3207 KAVANFFDIQQTAN
+3207 KAVANFYDIQQTAN

-3229 LKNSGRLEEAREMV
+3229 LKNSGRLDEAREMV

>member
-1 MSKADQ
+1 MAIT
-7 YAQWIIDNADKKG
+7 AQLFDGTILQFPDDTDKSVIDRTVKRV
-20 TEEFNIVAQ
+20 TEEKQI
-29 AYQEA
+29 
-34 KGMAIEPV
+34 
-42 DNVKPDT
+42 KPDT

-56 AGKERLKGDIA
+56 AGKERLKGDVA

-82 RYKREKDALAQRM
+82 RYKEEKDALAQKM

-102 WSQAPLLKFRETLG
+102 WSQAPFLKFRETLG
-116 GSLPYMAAPLV
+116 GSLPYMAAPLA
-127 AGVGAKAIGVGAGVG
+127 AGVGAKVLGVGAGVG

-154 TGSNLARQMET
+154 TGSNLSRQIET
-165 GKTLE
+165 GKSLE
-170 ETSLGKAAA
+170 EASLGKAAA
-179 AAAPQTALDLV
+179 AAVPQTALDVV

-195 PVVGK
+195 PSIGR

-291 GAIVRQG
+291 GATISKG
-298 NQMEQEQKRQAM
+298 KQMEEDQKQQAI
-310 LDRQRAEQEAQQKAA
+310 LDRKKAEQEAA
-325 LEQRQQIQETQQ
+325 LAERQRIQETQQ
-337 RLGVPETLALPAPDK
+337 KLGVDTKTLALPAPEK

-383 NQRRQAMGKS
+383 NQRRQAMGKA

-411 ESKTAEGVLGR
+411 ETKTAEGVLGR
-422 LVASRTGFQAEN
+422 LVASRTGFQAGD
-434 DIPPNVLN
+434 DISPATLN

-467 SNLEDMS
+467 NSLENMS
-474 PPQRLAVKQALDN
+474 PPQRLAVKQALEN
-487 IPVGSESQV
+487 IPEGAESQV

-510 QYTKT
+510 QYTQT
-515 IGGINKEFAEVGD
+515 IGGINKEFAEVGN
-528 KPNGRESV
+528 KPNGRESI
-536 LKQIEK
+536 LKQIEQ

-552 QRLLDQALLSGDLE
+552 QRLLDQAILSGDLE

-589 RKELPAGMDIRKETF
+589 RKELPGGMDIRRETF

-611 FYEIRS
+611 LYEIRS

-638 ERNRQAK
+638 EKNRQAK
-645 IVDLEKQINSLQAG
+645 VIDLEKKIASLQAG
-659 IQQRE
+659 IQKRE
-664 AALLKARSLGEDQGD
+664 ADLLNDRSLGQDQD
-679 QFFIDS
+679 NAFFIKS
-685 AKAYGKDQEAN
+685 ANYYGQDQVAN
-696 QKIATLRQ
+696 QDIANLRQ

-720 RALTQNKFTY
+720 RALTQSKFTY
-730 YEKGKPTVKFDK
+730 YEKGKPTVKFDS

-762 IDSAPA
+762 IDSASA
-768 QKQTGRVKRYVDLAQ
+768 QKQTGRVKRYVNLAQ
-783 KELDSRTGKKPEGIE
+783 KELDSRTGKKPAGIE

-809 ERLEKLGLVKKEA
+809 QRLEKLGLIKAEA
-822 QEKLTENIDAF
+822 QKKLTDNIEAL
-833 RKSLLPTLKRF
+833 RKSLMPVLKRF

-851 NIVDSIENGK
+851 DIVESIENGK

-917 FITDRGLFKR
+917 FIKDRGLFKR
-927 YQDQYKEDYG
+927 YQDQYKQDYG
-937 NLKGFDEYIQEE
+937 TLKGFDEYIQEE

-970 IIYRLQKF
+970 IIVRLQKF

-992 TANEIFSKVEE
+992 TATDIFNKIEE

-1011 VKSEKGIKY
+1011 VKEGEAVKY

-1075 PATRAEAVGAI
+1075 PATKAEAIGAI

-1141 VAAVTDAT
+1141 VASVTNAT

-1175 YKKISEKEA
+1175 YKKISEKDA

-1247 SLRAEEKPLLETSSL
+1247 SLRTDKKEITPLSVEQAIIYDNELEGLIKKIGNRIVGMKSEETLEDVKKAVKKLQSYTAQGLKGKDWYERSAKAVLSAFNNDAVLAEKFFQVIAITSANTEVAANFTKAANAWTQFAEGRPIKIGTENENKKIDALLNFGEEWEGRKTNTFYSNLMEAMDGKDSGRSTIDLHMTRMIFGKDVPTDAQYELAENMVRLLASKLDVAPRQIQAASWVTQKAKTMFEDYRAKGWKKDLSDEELSQFAFERAVADYSHQMQKRVSQLPITGALLEPS
-1262 ENIFKF
+1262 K
-1268 ARDNS
+1268 
-1273 DKFKRNRDLKIA
+1273 
-1285 IQDQVLT
+1285 
-1292 AAEKEGIDLSS
+1292 
-1303 TEDETTKHLVKAG
+1303 
-1316 IDDAIYALKSNAN
+1316 
-1329 AVGWYDKTV
+1329 
-1338 AKALNVIAL
+1338 
-1347 MHPEIKTDP
+1347 EIKTRVQNITGEVIPSVQSEMAQAEELNFNYKEKLTKEIANANTVQAIAKYIGVQSKIRVTVGSGAYAKKVNPNLIVQIINDDADVAEKDALDMANAMSYVFKQDATPFFRADP
-1356 DAKFAFTWALAVTSN
+1356 KLIDTDQIGFKLKFDTAMLT
-1371 GIKVDKNFQLAEQAY
+1371 
-1386 KAYKKTGKMPTNLS
+1386 P
-1400 AGEAQQA
+1400 AQQKKILA
-1407 INNSLELFNLMTDKY
+1407 IFQKKFGNDAGFTRIRSNELV
-1422 GIDNMRKFMATEFTV
+1422 I
-1437 KQIERI
+1437 
-1443 TNLEVGGEFADT
+1443 
-1455 RVLGASILG
+1455 
-1464 PKIGNGFFSNLNGIF
+1464 
-1479 DQLTMDRWLMRTWGR
+1479 
-1494 WTGSLIEDNARL
+1494 
-1506 INNKRGE
+1506 INYRGE
-1513 MNNLIQGLVESK
+1513 NGKPFLVPDEEFMQGLADIRDAISEVSPIESQEMFGAK
-1525 NKQTRERFE
+1525 SEYPYHDWKEEPSGVGIVAGIQNRRPEQSDIQRGLDDFRESFVGSVR
-1534 QVINKPITEKDFAS
+1534 
-1548 ETAIDALATAINKAS
+1548 
-1563 IKPANRSIF
+1563 
-1572 NKSNLGETIR
+1572 ETIR
-1582 KTSNS
+1582 QS
-1587 LVGYIDAQ
+1587 
-1595 KEAPA
+1595 
-1600 GPAERNY
+1600 
-1607 IREVFSGILDG
+1607 
-1618 IRKRGYPNMTMSDLQ
+1618 
-1633 ALLWYPERRLYDA
+1633 
-1646 AKESNVSEGYTDD
+1646 
-1659 EAPDYANAAAKLA
+1659 
-1672 RLNGIPESKIKDVE
+1672 
-1686 ATTEKEYADRTAA
+1686 
-1699 IQRDFGKYPS
+1699 
-1709 KIGSEGRDVG
+1709 
-1719 FAGKERRHFIT
+1719 GKE
-1730 RGIIRSYRERNEETP
+1730 P
-1745 NAYKRNGGT
+1745 
-1754 DGKGFRVLGQKAIA
+1754 
-1768 EFKPVIRFKNALL
+1768 
-1781 NADVDTPTFYELDS
+1781 
-1795 NGAGL
+1795 
-1800 FQKSIAS
+1800 
-1807 SKKGSQ
+1807 
-1813 FGAAVY
+1813 
-1819 VYPEEEYANMRT
+1819 
-1831 FLTKDGKAGFALKG
+1831 
-1845 DDIVSV
+1845 
-1851 FSTEPHVGGVNG
+1851 
-1863 IMQLAVQEG
+1863 
-1872 GRRLDAF
+1872 
-1879 DTVLPDLYYNNG
+1879 
-1891 FKIVARLGWNDE
+1891 
-1903 YKPDNWDKEVFL
+1903 
-1915 PFNRGEPDVVFMVY
+1915 
-1929 DPTYNKAPTKTD
+1929 
-1941 GVKVN
+1941 
-1946 EYDQGIEQQ
+1946 
-1955 VKSIEA
+1955 
-1961 GGKFSLRAEEVVP
+1961 KFSLRAEELAP

-2122 GKNIQPPEAKKFE
+2122 GKNIQPIEAKKFE

-2192 KAPDTPEVD
+2192 KVPDTPEVD

-2206 IEGESKIVDENGTP
+2206 KEGKSKIVDENGTP

-2246 SPRFAE
+2246 NPRFAE

-2260 YMVKELKN
+2260 YMVKELKD

-2300 LKEQLPSRANIIPVY
+2300 LREQLPSRANIIPTY
-2315 VYANKPFDFQND
+2315 VYSRKPFDFEND
-2327 SDVEEVLNNLE
+2327 NDVEEVLNNLE

-2351 KNGNWSEIEKPR
+2351 RNGNWSEIEKPR

-2370 AGFDGFYVIEGGQK
+2370 AGFDAFYVKEGGQK

-2425 VSTYGK
+2425 VNTYGK
-2431 TLTDTITSIF
+2431 TLIDTITSIF
-2441 KMFKDPEERIKTRI
+2441 KMFKDPEERMKARI

-2462 GLARSLQDQEI
+2462 SLARSLQDQEI
-2473 YKNGILRGDLL
+2473 YKNGVLRADLL
-2484 ARAKAQTINLIRNGL
+2484 ARAKATLINIIRNGL
-2499 QTGIPVVNSDGSV
+2499 QTGIPITNSDGTL

-2525 RIMAD
+2525 RILAD
-2530 RLNDNYYVKGSE
+2530 RLDDNYYVKGSE

-2569 AKTGENRNRE
+2569 ANTGEKRNRE
-2579 KQVSQKQIDWAEQ
+2579 KQVTQKQIDWAEQ

-2619 SVGLFSKAEA
+2619 SVGLFSKKEA

-2669 KKLEGAEYLRDKS
+2669 KKLEGAEYLRDKN

-2848 VLRKNSEEAKILAS
+2848 ILRKDSEEAKILAS

-2875 YTFLDQVGTEKV
+2875 QTFLNQVGTEKV
-2887 NQGNVQKAFHKLMQ
+2887 DPSNLEKVFHKLML

-2932 VNYAVMKSREAIN
+2932 VNYGVMKSREAIN
-2945 FLVHGNSKILN
+2945 FLVHGNSKVLN

-3006 SIAYAMLMQDDEE
+3006 SVAYAMLMQDDEE

-3033 IKNPIGEGFLK
+3033 IKNPLSDGFIK
-3044 VAVPYEVG
+3044 VPVPYEVG

-3064 YAYGNDTGKEMVK
+3064 YAYGNDTGKEMIK

-3093 VPQALKPAFETIVNY
+3093 VPQAIKPALENFVNY

-3120 ESRLPVEMRGR
+3120 DARLPVEARGR

-3143 GLGFVGLSPSK
+3143 GLGFVGLSPAK

-3159 QGYFAEAGTFMFGLA
+3159 QGYFAEAGTFMFTLA
-3174 DQLVYTLQG
+3174 DELVYTLQG
-3183 TEGAAKNLEKQPFFK
+3183 KDGAARNLEKQPFFK

-3252 ASAPTLRKFSENMTK
+3252 ASAPTLRKFSENMSK

-3276 GDQSRTPEE
+3276 NDQSRTPEE
-3285 RRELINKLTAQYNII
+3285 RRELVNKLTAQYNII

-3308 DKLGIR
+3308 DTLGIR

>member
-1 MSKADQ
+1 MPIYKVEAPDGKLLKIEGPEGASEQDILAIA
-7 YAQWIIDNADKKG
+7 AQL
-20 TEEFNIVAQ
+20 
-29 AYQEA
+29 YQPPEI
-34 KGMAIEPV
+34 KQ
-42 DNVKPDT
+42 DT

-67 LLAGKTGLMS
+67 LLAGKTGLMG

-82 RYKREKDALAQRM
+82 RYKREKDILAQRM

-102 WSQAPLLKFRETLG
+102 FTEAPLLKFRELLG
-116 GSLPYMAAPLV
+116 GSLPYMAAPLA
-127 AGVGAKAIGVGAGVG
+127 AGVGAKVLGVGAGVG

-154 TGSNLARQMET
+154 TGSNLSRQVET

-170 ETSLGKAAA
+170 EASLGKAAA
-179 AAAPQTALDLV
+179 AAAPQAALDIV
-190 SLRMI
+190 SLRLAPYI
-195 PVVGK
+195 GK
-200 LFGAAGKEVTPELAK
+200 LFGAAGKEVTPALAK
-215 KIAEQG
+215 EIAEQG

-255 GLNISDQQARDEY
+255 GLSISDQQAKDEY

-291 GAIVRQG
+291 GATVSKGR
-298 NQMEQEQKRQAM
+298 QMEKEEQQQAI
-310 LDRQRAEQEAQQKAA
+310 LDRQKAQQEAQQKAV
-325 LEQRQQIQETQQ
+325 LEQRQQIDQTKQN
-337 RLGVPETLALPAPDK
+337 LGVTETLALAAPDK

-368 RFKTTDLSAKEIAEI
+368 RFQTTDLSAKEITEI
-383 NQRRQAMGKS
+383 NQRRQAMGKA
-393 RIGKTFSI
+393 RIGKTFSV

-411 ESKTAEGVLGR
+411 ETVTAEGVLGR
-422 LVASRTGFQAEN
+422 LVASRTGFQAGD
-434 DIPPNVLN
+434 DISPNTLN

-448 GISTDTQGFR
+448 GIATDTQGFR

-467 SNLEDMS
+467 NSLENMS

-510 QYTKT
+510 QYTQT
-515 IGGINKEFAEVGD
+515 LGGINKEFAEVGN

-536 LKQIEK
+536 LKQIEQ

-552 QRLLDQALLSGDLE
+552 QRLLDQAILNGDLE
-566 RVVEVRNVNG
+566 RVIEVRNVNG

-611 FYEIRS
+611 LYEIRS

-631 EEELVIH
+631 EEELAIH
-638 ERNRQAK
+638 ERNRQSE
-645 IVDLEKQINSLQAG
+645 IIRLEKQIASLQAG
-659 IQQRE
+659 IQKRE
-664 AALLKARSLGEDQGD
+664 AEILNARSLGQDQGND
-679 QFFIDS
+679 FFIKS
-685 AKAYGKDQEAN
+685 ANYYGQDQVAN
-696 QKIATLRQ
+696 QQINTLREEQ
-704 QQQQFAQPI
+704 QKFSQPI

-730 YEKGKPTVKFDK
+730 YEKGKPTVKFDS
-742 EEQAEAYGISR
+742 EEQAEAYAISR

-762 IDSAPA
+762 IDSASA
-768 QKQTGRVKRYVDLAQ
+768 QKQTGRVKRYLDLAQ
-783 KELDSRTGKKPEGIE
+783 KELDSRTGKKPAGIE
-798 ITTKQGLEGAE
+798 ITTKKGLEGAE
-809 ERLEKLGLVKKEA
+809 KRLEELGLVKKEA
-822 QEKLTENIDAF
+822 QEKLTANIETL

-844 GLEKIGL
+844 GLEKVGL
-851 NIVDSIENGK
+851 KIVDSIENGK
-861 ADGSYVKN
+861 ADGSYIKN

-894 LGGFTDAEWK
+894 LGGFTDAEWR

-911 TEWVQK
+911 TEWVQR
-917 FITDRGLFKR
+917 FIKDRGLFKQ
-927 YQDQYKEDYG
+927 YQDQYKQDFG
-937 NLKGFDEYIQEE
+937 SLKGFDEYIQEE

-970 IIYRLQKF
+970 IIVRLQKF

-992 TANEIFSKVEE
+992 TATDIFNKIEE

-1011 VKSEKGIKY
+1011 VKAG
-1020 DKTRRIDMD
+1020 
-1029 FKQVTERIP
+1029 
-1038 ELQEGM
+1038 
-1044 AKLEAGEI
+1044 AKPARMSFT
-1052 TAKQYDKLVN
+1052 TAKKDITPLDVQQVKIYEREL
-1062 KYKTIMPYDFVPK
+1062 
-1075 PATRAEAVGAI
+1075 E
-1086 EDKET
+1086 
-1091 YGVPSKTLKNGHP
+1091 
-1104 VGLRLDIPAYSRYGV
+1104 GLI
-1119 WVPTIHEQASG
+1119 
-1130 FGAGKKIGHES
+1130 KKIGDRIVGMKSKETLDDVRKAVEKLQS
-1141 VAAVTDAT
+1141 YTAQGLKGRDWYERSAKAVLNAFNNDAVLAEKFFQVIAITSANTEVAANFTKAANAWTQFAEGRPIKIGTENENKKIDALLNFGEEWEGRKTNTFYSNLMEAMDGKDSGRSTIDLHMTRMIFGKDVPTDAQYELAEN
-1149 FGMSEKAAA
+1149 MVRLLASKLDVAPRQVQAA
-1158 SIAGGKPKG
+1158 SWVTQKAKTMFTDYRKKG
-1167 TIATIKGS
+1167 WKNKLSDEELSQFAF
-1175 YKKISEKEA
+1175 ERA
-1184 VARAEEALNDPTWTQ
+1184 VADYSHQMQKRVSDLPITEALREPSKEIKTRVQNITGEVIPSVQSEMAQAEELNFKYKEKLTKEIANADTIQAIAKYIGVTSKIRVTVGSGAYEGKVNPNLIVQIVNDNSEVAEKDALDLSNAMSYVFKQDATPFFRADPKLIETDQLGFILKFDTVKLTPTQQKKMLAIFKDKFGKNAGFTRLRGNELVMINYRSEDGTPSIADEEFLQNLTDVTEALNEISTIESKEFF
-1199 VGMDP
+1199 G
-1204 ERHSYFYDRK
+1204 S
-1214 TTEPVVSADEVIQI
+1214 
-1228 GPLVLAK
+1228 
-1235 NAVYAPKSQFKY
+1235 KSGY
-1247 SLRAEEKPLLETSSL
+1247 
-1262 ENIFKF
+1262 NYH
-1268 ARDNS
+1268 DW
-1273 DKFKRNRDLKIA
+1273 
-1285 IQDQVLT
+1285 
-1292 AAEKEGIDLSS
+1292 EKEPSGTS
-1303 TEDETTKHLVKAG
+1303 LVARIQTSRSEQPDIQRG
-1316 IDDAIYALKSNAN
+1316 LDDFRESF
-1329 AVGWYDKTV
+1329 VGSV
-1338 AKALNVIAL
+1338 
-1347 MHPEIKTDP
+1347 
-1356 DAKFAFTWALAVTSN
+1356 
-1371 GIKVDKNFQLAEQAY
+1371 
-1386 KAYKKTGKMPTNLS
+1386 
-1400 AGEAQQA
+1400 
-1407 INNSLELFNLMTDKY
+1407 
-1422 GIDNMRKFMATEFTV
+1422 R
-1437 KQIERI
+1437 
-1443 TNLEVGGEFADT
+1443 
-1455 RVLGASILG
+1455 
-1464 PKIGNGFFSNLNGIF
+1464 
-1479 DQLTMDRWLMRTWGR
+1479 
-1494 WTGSLIEDNARL
+1494 
-1506 INNKRGE
+1506 
-1513 MNNLIQGLVESK
+1513 
-1525 NKQTRERFE
+1525 
-1534 QVINKPITEKDFAS
+1534 
-1548 ETAIDALATAINKAS
+1548 
-1563 IKPANRSIF
+1563 
-1572 NKSNLGETIR
+1572 ETIR
-1582 KTSNS
+1582 
-1587 LVGYIDAQ
+1587 
-1595 KEAPA
+1595 
-1600 GPAERNY
+1600 
-1607 IREVFSGILDG
+1607 
-1618 IRKRGYPNMTMSDLQ
+1618 
-1633 ALLWYPERRLYDA
+1633 
-1646 AKESNVSEGYTDD
+1646 ES
-1659 EAPDYANAAAKLA
+1659 
-1672 RLNGIPESKIKDVE
+1672 
-1686 ATTEKEYADRTAA
+1686 
-1699 IQRDFGKYPS
+1699 
-1709 KIGSEGRDVG
+1709 
-1719 FAGKERRHFIT
+1719 GKE
-1730 RGIIRSYRERNEETP
+1730 P
-1745 NAYKRNGGT
+1745 
-1754 DGKGFRVLGQKAIA
+1754 
-1768 EFKPVIRFKNALL
+1768 
-1781 NADVDTPTFYELDS
+1781 
-1795 NGAGL
+1795 
-1800 FQKSIAS
+1800 
-1807 SKKGSQ
+1807 
-1813 FGAAVY
+1813 
-1819 VYPEEEYANMRT
+1819 
-1831 FLTKDGKAGFALKG
+1831 
-1845 DDIVSV
+1845 
-1851 FSTEPHVGGVNG
+1851 
-1863 IMQLAVQEG
+1863 
-1872 GRRLDAF
+1872 
-1879 DTVLPDLYYNNG
+1879 
-1891 FKIVARLGWNDE
+1891 
-1903 YKPDNWDKEVFL
+1903 
-1915 PFNRGEPDVVFMVY
+1915 
-1929 DPTYNKAPTKTD
+1929 
-1941 GVKVN
+1941 
-1946 EYDQGIEQQ
+1946 
-1955 VKSIEA
+1955 
-1961 GGKFSLRAEEVVP
+1961 KFSFRAEEVAP

-2008 SAPFAKYPIRLPVG
+2008 AAPFAKYPIRLPVG
-2022 THDDISDQGYGANHI
+2022 THDDTIDQVGKKLQNYGANHI

-2056 LEDLILHIEDLGK
+2056 LEDLILHIESLGK
-2069 RFKRV
+2069 RFKRI

-2093 VKPLSDH
+2093 VRQLADH

-2115 YGDAAWS
+2115 YGNAVWS

-2149 RVEPKPIGIKVKR
+2149 RVEPKPVGVRVKR
-2162 VITPNQI
+2162 VLNPNQI
-2169 EAEAEKKVE
+2169 EAEADRE
-2178 PTKGTLSLKKKMSL
+2178 PTKGTLSLKKKMSLRAPDTPEFKRFFKDSKVVDEDGNPMVVYHATKNNFFAFDPKKLTKNTKHPTAKLGFFAAVNPESTDDFITVPYGIGKGTYEAGANIIPLYASIKNPVTIPSGKFVLQSMALQNMKKKDADKFINDFIQSLRDEGHDGILITADKTGRGFAGGKEFSSDNWVALDPNQFKSAFNQKPTESPDIRYSL

-2206 IEGESKIVDENGTP
+2206 IEGKSKIVNEDGTP
-2220 KIMYHGTARDIT
+2220 KIMYHGTARDIM
-2232 EFKPKQANAIFLTD
+2232 EFMPKQADAIFFAD
-2246 SPRFAE
+2246 NPRFAE
-2252 GFTDASEA
+2252 DFTYMSED
-2260 YMVKELKN
+2260 YMNRELFN
-2268 RLSSEELQK
+2268 DLT
-2277 LAKEADKRAKKSG
+2277 AD
-2290 DLPEEEMARV
+2290 E
-2300 LKEQLPSRANIIPVY
+2300 KEQVQLQALENSKDGLSNSDYKKIKQEIIDLKGSSYGIINNDILFAVNKVLGERLPSRRNIIPVY
-2315 VYANKPFDFQND
+2315 IYARNPFDY
-2327 SDVEEVLNNLE
+2327 ENLE
-2338 TESLAVELDRRAL
+2338 HVEKVFKELERIIAGAYSTSGIKGALSRGSWETIEDRQTQ
-2351 KNGNWSEIEKPR
+2351 E
-2363 FQKAIKA
+2363 AIKNS
-2370 AGFDGFYVIEGGQK
+2370 GFDAFYVQEGGNK

-2425 VSTYGK
+2425 VNTYGK

-2441 KMFKDPEERIKTRI
+2441 KMFKDPEERMKARI

-2462 GLARSLQDQEI
+2462 SLARSLQDQEI
-2473 YKNGILRGDLL
+2473 YKNGVLRADLL
-2484 ARAKAQTINLIRNGL
+2484 ARAKATLINIIRNGL
-2499 QTGIPVVNSDGSV
+2499 QTGIPITNSDGTL

-2525 RIMAD
+2525 RILAD
-2530 RLNDNYYVKGSE
+2530 RLDDNYYVKGSE

-2579 KQVSQKQIDWAEQ
+2579 KQVTQAQIDWAEQ

-2669 KKLEGAEYLRDKS
+2669 QKLEGAEYLRDKS

-2690 GNPVPLKRNIWENID
+2690 GDPVPLKRNIWENID

-2711 LAGAYQNQV
+2711 MAGAYQNQV
-2720 RKVAVTQLIDAGAA
+2720 RKIAVQQLIDANAA
-2734 RIPTKKRN
+2734 NIPTKKRN
-2742 GVDVGNPDAE
+2742 GVDVGNPDAQ

-2762 NPFADSKGVVHVIVD
+2762 NPLADSKGVVHAIVD
-2777 NATDLSAF
+2777 NATDLAAF
-2785 ESMHYELGP
+2785 ESMHYEIGP

-2848 VLRKNSEEAKILAS
+2848 ILRKNSEEAKILAS

-2913 IFKKEKQSALDKGM
+2913 IFKKEKKSALEKGM

-3006 SIAYAMLMQDDEE
+3006 SFAYAMLMQDDEE

-3033 IKNPIGEGFLK
+3033 IKNPIGDGFLK

-3058 PEVAIR
+3058 PEVAVR
-3064 YAYGNDTGKEMVK
+3064 YAYGQDTGKEMIK

-3093 VPQALKPAFETIVNY
+3093 VPQAIKPALETIVNY

-3174 DQLVYTLQG
+3174 DQVVYTAKG
-3183 TEGAAKNLEKQPFFK
+3183 TEAAAKNLEKQPFFK

-3207 KAVANFFDIQQTAN
+3207 KAVANFYDIQQTAN

-3229 LKNSGRLEEAREMV
+3229 LKNSGRLDEAREMV

-3267 VRRQIEIVK
+3267 VRRQIEIIK
-3276 GDQSRTPEE
+3276 GDDSRTPEE

-3308 DKLGIR
+3308 NTLGIRQEMFREYGQLLLR

>member
-1 MSKADQ
+1 MPIYEVTAPDGKVLEVEGPEGATDEQ
-7 YAQWIIDNADKKG
+7 VIAYAQKMYRPKEIKA
-20 TEEFNIVAQ
+20 
-29 AYQEA
+29 
-34 KGMAIEPV
+34 
-42 DNVKPDT
+42 DT

-82 RYKREKDALAQRM
+82 RYKKEKDILAQRM

-116 GSLPYMAAPLV
+116 GSLPYMAAPLA
-127 AGVGAKAIGVGAGVG
+127 AGVGAKVLGVGAGVG

-154 TGSNLARQMET
+154 TGSNLSRQMET
-165 GKTLE
+165 GKSLE
-170 ETSLGKAAA
+170 EANLGKAAA

-195 PVVGK
+195 PAVGK

-231 GSAKLAGIEGAT
+231 GSARLAGIEGAT

-275 AVLGGTLAVPG
+275 AVLGGTIAVPG

-291 GAIVRQG
+291 GATISKG
-298 NQMEQEQKRQAM
+298 KQMEEDQKQQAI
-310 LDRQRAEQEAQQKAA
+310 LDRKKAEQEAA
-325 LEQRQQIQETQQ
+325 LAERQRIQETQQ
-337 RLGVPETLALPAPDK
+337 KLGVTETLALPAPEK

-383 NQRRQAMGKS
+383 NQRRQAMGKA

-411 ESKTAEGVLGR
+411 ETKTAEGVLGR
-422 LVASRTGFQAEN
+422 LVASRTGFQAGD
-434 DIPPNVLN
+434 DISPNTLN

-467 SNLEDMS
+467 NSLENMS

-510 QYTKT
+510 QYTQT

-552 QRLLDQALLSGDLE
+552 QRLLDQAILNGDLE
-566 RVVEVRNVNG
+566 RVIEVRNVNG

-589 RKELPAGMDIRKETF
+589 RKELPGGMDIRKETF

-611 FYEIRS
+611 LYEIRS

-645 IVDLEKQINSLQAG
+645 VIDLEKKIASLQAG
-659 IQQRE
+659 IQKRE
-664 AALLKARSLGEDQGD
+664 ADLLNDRSLGRDQD
-679 QFFIDS
+679 NAFFIKS
-685 AKAYGKDQEAN
+685 ANYYGQDQVAN
-696 QKIATLRQ
+696 QDIANLRQ

-720 RALTQNKFTY
+720 RALTKNKFTY
-730 YEKGKPTVKFDK
+730 YEKGKPTVKFDS

-762 IDSAPA
+762 IDSAPS

-798 ITTKQGLEGAE
+798 ITTKKGKEGAT
-809 ERLEKLGLVKKEA
+809 ERLEELGIYTKEA
-822 QEKLTENIDAF
+822 RDKLDDFKKT
-833 RKSLLPTLKRF
+833 LMPTLKRF
-844 GLEKIGL
+844 GLEKVGL
-851 NIVDSIENGK
+851 RIVNSIEDGK
-861 ADGSYVKN
+861 ADGYYVQN

-894 LGGFTDAEWK
+894 LGGFTDAEWR

-927 YQDQYKEDYG
+927 YQDQYKQDYG
-937 NLKGFDEYIQEE
+937 TLKGFDEYIQEE

-970 IIYRLQKF
+970 IIYRLNKF

-992 TANEIFSKVEE
+992 TANDIFNKIEE

-1011 VKSEKGIKY
+1011 VKEGEAVKY

-1075 PATRAEAVGAI
+1075 PATRTEAIGAI

-1141 VAAVTDAT
+1141 VASVTNAT

-1184 VARAEEALNDPTWTQ
+1184 VARAEEALNDPAWTQ

-1247 SLRAEEKPLLETSSL
+1247 SLRTDKKEITPLSVEQAIIYDNELEGLIKKIGNRIVGMKSEETLEDVKKAVKKLQSYTAQGLKGKDWYERSAKAVLDAFNNDAVLAEKFFQVIAITSANTEVAANFTKAANAWTQFAEGRPIKIGTENENKKIDALLNFGEEWEGRKTNTFYSNLMEAMDGKDSGRSTIDLHMTRMIFGKDVPTDAQYELAENMVRLLASKLDVAPRQIQAASWVTQKAKTMFEDYRAKGWKKDLSDEELSQFAFERAVADYSHQMQKRVSQLPITGALLEPS
-1262 ENIFKF
+1262 K
-1268 ARDNS
+1268 
-1273 DKFKRNRDLKIA
+1273 
-1285 IQDQVLT
+1285 
-1292 AAEKEGIDLSS
+1292 
-1303 TEDETTKHLVKAG
+1303 
-1316 IDDAIYALKSNAN
+1316 
-1329 AVGWYDKTV
+1329 
-1338 AKALNVIAL
+1338 
-1347 MHPEIKTDP
+1347 EIKTRVQNITGEVIPSVQSEMAQAEELNFNYKEKLTKEIANANTVQSIAKYIGVQSKIRVTVGSGAYAKKVNPNLIVQIINDDADVAEKDALDMANAMSYVFKQDATPFFRADP
-1356 DAKFAFTWALAVTSN
+1356 KLIDTDQIGFKLKFDTAMLT
-1371 GIKVDKNFQLAEQAY
+1371 
-1386 KAYKKTGKMPTNLS
+1386 P
-1400 AGEAQQA
+1400 AQQKKILA
-1407 INNSLELFNLMTDKY
+1407 IFQKKFGNDAGFTRIRSNELV
-1422 GIDNMRKFMATEFTV
+1422 I
-1437 KQIERI
+1437 
-1443 TNLEVGGEFADT
+1443 
-1455 RVLGASILG
+1455 
-1464 PKIGNGFFSNLNGIF
+1464 
-1479 DQLTMDRWLMRTWGR
+1479 
-1494 WTGSLIEDNARL
+1494 
-1506 INNKRGE
+1506 INYRGE
-1513 MNNLIQGLVESK
+1513 NGKPFLVPDEEFMQGLADIRDAISEVSPIESQEMFGAK
-1525 NKQTRERFE
+1525 SEYPYHDWKEEPSGVGIVAGIQNRRPEQSDIQRGLDDFRESFVGSVR
-1534 QVINKPITEKDFAS
+1534 
-1548 ETAIDALATAINKAS
+1548 
-1563 IKPANRSIF
+1563 
-1572 NKSNLGETIR
+1572 ETIR
-1582 KTSNS
+1582 QS
-1587 LVGYIDAQ
+1587 
-1595 KEAPA
+1595 
-1600 GPAERNY
+1600 
-1607 IREVFSGILDG
+1607 
-1618 IRKRGYPNMTMSDLQ
+1618 
-1633 ALLWYPERRLYDA
+1633 
-1646 AKESNVSEGYTDD
+1646 
-1659 EAPDYANAAAKLA
+1659 
-1672 RLNGIPESKIKDVE
+1672 
-1686 ATTEKEYADRTAA
+1686 
-1699 IQRDFGKYPS
+1699 
-1709 KIGSEGRDVG
+1709 
-1719 FAGKERRHFIT
+1719 GKE
-1730 RGIIRSYRERNEETP
+1730 P
-1745 NAYKRNGGT
+1745 
-1754 DGKGFRVLGQKAIA
+1754 
-1768 EFKPVIRFKNALL
+1768 
-1781 NADVDTPTFYELDS
+1781 
-1795 NGAGL
+1795 
-1800 FQKSIAS
+1800 
-1807 SKKGSQ
+1807 
-1813 FGAAVY
+1813 
-1819 VYPEEEYANMRT
+1819 
-1831 FLTKDGKAGFALKG
+1831 
-1845 DDIVSV
+1845 
-1851 FSTEPHVGGVNG
+1851 
-1863 IMQLAVQEG
+1863 
-1872 GRRLDAF
+1872 
-1879 DTVLPDLYYNNG
+1879 
-1891 FKIVARLGWNDE
+1891 
-1903 YKPDNWDKEVFL
+1903 
-1915 PFNRGEPDVVFMVY
+1915 
-1929 DPTYNKAPTKTD
+1929 
-1941 GVKVN
+1941 
-1946 EYDQGIEQQ
+1946 
-1955 VKSIEA
+1955 
-1961 GGKFSLRAEEVVP
+1961 KFSLRAEEVAP

-2022 THDDISDQGYGANHI
+2022 THDDINDQGYGANHI

-2149 RVEPKPIGIKVKR
+2149 RVEPKPIGVKVKR
-2162 VITPNQI
+2162 VITPNQV
-2169 EAEAEKKVE
+2169 EAEVDRK
-2178 PTKGTLSLKKKMSL
+2178 PTKGTLSIKKKSL
-2192 KAPDTPEVD
+2192 RAPDSPEVD

-2206 IEGESKIVDENGTP
+2206 IEGKSKIVDENGNP

-2246 SPRFAE
+2246 NPRFAE

-2260 YMVKELKN
+2260 YMVKELKE

-2300 LKEQLPSRANIIPVY
+2300 LREQLPSRANIIPTY
-2315 VYANKPFDFQND
+2315 VYSRKPFDFEND
-2327 SDVEEVLNNLE
+2327 NDVEEVLNNLE

-2351 KNGNWSEIEKPR
+2351 RNGNWSEIEKPR

-2370 AGFDGFYVIEGGQK
+2370 AGFDAFYVKEGGQK

-2395 SAFNVAP
+2395 SAFNIAP
-2402 TAESKDIRYSFNV
+2402 TKESKDIRFSFNV

-2425 VSTYGK
+2425 VNTYGK

-2462 GLARSLQDQEI
+2462 GLARSLKDQEI

-2579 KQVSQKQIDWAEQ
+2579 KQVTQAQIDWAEK

-2669 KKLEGAEYLRDKS
+2669 QKLEGAEYLRDKS

-2690 GNPVPLKRNIWENID
+2690 GDPVPLKRNIWENID

-2720 RKVAVTQLIDAGAA
+2720 RKVAVTQLIDADAA

-2742 GVDVGNPDAE
+2742 GADVGNPDAE

-2848 VLRKNSEEAKILAS
+2848 ILRKDSEEAKILAS

-2875 YTFLDQVGTEKV
+2875 QTFLNQVGTEKV
-2887 NQGNVQKAFHKLMQ
+2887 DPSNLEKVFHKLML

-2932 VNYAVMKSREAIN
+2932 VNYAVMKAREAIN
-2945 FLVHGNSKILN
+2945 FLVHGNSKTLN

-3006 SIAYAMLMQDDEE
+3006 SVAYAMLMQDDEE

-3033 IKNPIGEGFLK
+3033 IKNPLSDGFIK
-3044 VAVPYEVG
+3044 VPVPYEVG

-3058 PEVAIR
+3058 PEVALR
-3064 YAYGNDTGKEMVK
+3064 YAYGNDTGKEMIK

-3093 VPQALKPAFETIVNY
+3093 VPQAIKPALETVVNY

-3120 ESRLPVEMRGR
+3120 DARLPVEARGR

-3159 QGYFAEAGTFMFGLA
+3159 QGYFAEAGTFMFTLA
-3174 DQLVYTLQG
+3174 DELVYTLQG
-3183 TEGAAKNLEKQPFFK
+3183 KDGAARNLEKQPFFK

-3243 EDEEKKMLI
+3243 EDEEKRMLI
-3252 ASAPTLRKFSENMTK
+3252 ASAPTLRKFSENMSK

-3276 GDQSRTPEE
+3276 NDQNRTPEE
-3285 RRELINKLTAQYNII
+3285 RRELVNKLTAQYNII

-3308 DKLGIR
+3308 NTLGIR

>member
-1 MSKADQ
+1 M
-7 YAQWIIDNADKKG
+7 
-20 TEEFNIVAQ
+20 
-29 AYQEA
+29 
-34 KGMAIEPV
+34 
-42 DNVKPDT
+42 
-49 GFTGAFS
+49 
-56 AGKERLKGDIA
+56 
-67 LLAGKTGLMS
+67 
-77 LEDAE
+77 
-82 RYKREKDALAQRM
+82 
-95 FKPTEEG
+95 
-102 WSQAPLLKFRETLG
+102 
-116 GSLPYMAAPLV
+116 
-127 AGVGAKAIGVGAGVG
+127 
-142 LAGAGLASLGQF
+142 
-154 TGSNLARQMET
+154 
-165 GKTLE
+165 
-170 ETSLGKAAA
+170 
-179 AAAPQTALDLV
+179 
-190 SLRMI
+190 
-195 PVVGK
+195 
-200 LFGAAGKEVTPELAK
+200 
-215 KIAEQG
+215 
-221 MLRTT
+221 
-226 AAYGA
+226 
-231 GSAKLAGIEGAT
+231 
-243 EVGQQFLERLQA
+243 
-255 GLNISDQQARDEY
+255 
-268 FDSFIGG
+268 
-275 AVLGGTLAVPG
+275 
-286 TYLER
+286 
-291 GAIVRQG
+291 
-298 NQMEQEQKRQAM
+298 
-310 LDRQRAEQEAQQKAA
+310 
-325 LEQRQQIQETQQ
+325 
-337 RLGVPETLALPAPDK
+337 
-352 KYVEPSEDDP
+352 
-362 LFNPLG
+362 
-368 RFKTTDLSAKEIAEI
+368 
-383 NQRRQAMGKS
+383 
-393 RIGKTFSI
+393 
-401 EDLADVFTPE
+401 
-411 ESKTAEGVLGR
+411 
-422 LVASRTGFQAEN
+422 
-434 DIPPNVLN
+434 
-442 LAAQQR
+442 
-448 GISTDTQGFR
+448 
-458 DFLERTTGT
+458 
-467 SNLEDMS
+467 
-474 PPQRLAVKQALDN
+474 
-487 IPVGSESQV
+487 
-496 LQAGITTVKHYTPE
+496 
-510 QYTKT
+510 
-515 IGGINKEFAEVGD
+515 
-528 KPNGRESV
+528 
-536 LKQIEK
+536 
-542 YSGLTRRKDQ
+542 
-552 QRLLDQALLSGDLE
+552 
-566 RVVEVRNVNG
+566 
-576 VEKNVE
+576 
-582 MIQKPTP
+582 
-589 RKELPAGMDIRKETF
+589 
-604 KQGETPD
+604 
-611 FYEIRS
+611 
-617 GSRVINQKETAEEA
+617 
-631 EEELVIH
+631 VIH
-638 ERNRQAK
+638 EKNRQAK
-645 IVDLEKQINSLQAG
+645 VIDLEKKIASLQAG
-659 IQQRE
+659 IQKRE
-664 AALLKARSLGEDQGD
+664 ADLLNDRSLGQDQSNA
-679 QFFIDS
+679 FFIKS
-685 AKAYGKDQEAN
+685 ANYYGQDQVAN
-696 QKIATLRQ
+696 QDIANLRQ

-730 YEKGKPTVKFDK
+730 YEKGKPTVKFDS

-762 IDSAPA
+762 IDSAPS

-783 KELDSRTGKKPEGIE
+783 KELDSRTGKKPAGIE

-809 ERLEKLGLVKKEA
+809 QRLEKLGLIKAEA
-822 QEKLTENIDAF
+822 QKKLTDNIEAL
-833 RKSLLPTLKRF
+833 RKSLMPTLKRF

-851 NIVDSIENGK
+851 DIVESIENGK

-894 LGGFTDAEWK
+894 LGGFTDAEWR

-911 TEWVQK
+911 NEWVKK

-927 YQDQYKEDYG
+927 YQDQYKQDYG
-937 NLKGFDEYIQEE
+937 TLKGFDEYIQEE

-970 IIYRLQKF
+970 IIYRLNKF

-992 TANEIFSKVEE
+992 TATDIFNKIEE

-1011 VKSEKGIKY
+1011 VKEGEAVKY

-1038 ELQEGM
+1038 ELQEA
-1044 AKLEAGEI
+1044 AKKVKAGTM

-1062 KYKTIMPYDFVPK
+1062 KYKPITPYDFVPT
-1075 PATRAEAVGAI
+1075 PATKEESIAALGSKAE
-1086 EDKET
+1086 KE
-1091 YGVPSKTLKNGHP
+1091 GVWNANIPKGHP
-1104 VGLRLDIPAYSRYGV
+1104 VDLRLDINAYKFHGI
-1119 WVPTIHEQASG
+1119 WVNSIHNAGEDVGFPRTSYSNVSAIKNAKFIVPQDVMLDVATGEKNKTPQAVINGEWEKMSP
-1130 FGAGKKIGHES
+1130 KQ
-1141 VAAVTDAT
+1141 AVDL
-1149 FGMSEKAAA
+1149 MNKH
-1158 SIAGGKPKG
+1158 
-1167 TIATIKGS
+1167 
-1175 YKKISEKEA
+1175 
-1184 VARAEEALNDPTWTQ
+1184 LNDPAWAQ

-1204 ERHSYFYDRK
+1204 DRHGYFYDRK

-1534 QVINKPITEKDFAS
+1534 QVINKPITEKDFAN

-1929 DPTYNKAPTKTD
+1929 DPIYNKAPTKTD

-1974 ESKYSLALGNIDP
+1974 ESKYSLALGNVDP

-2008 SAPFAKYPIRLPVG
+2008 SAPLAKYPIRLPVG

-2042 TDVKRRPAEVTKER
+2042 TDVKRRPAQVTKEA

-2074 YRSGPQL
+2074 YRSGTNL

-2115 YGDAAWS
+2115 YGNALWS
-2122 GKNIQPPEAKKFE
+2122 GKNVQPPDAKKFE

-2149 RVEPKPIGIKVKR
+2149 RVEPKPIGVKVKR

-2260 YMVKELKN
+2260 YMVKELKAN
-2268 RLSSEELQK
+2268 LSSEELQK

-2315 VYANKPFDFQND
+2315 VYANKPFDFQNN

-2351 KNGNWSEIEKPR
+2351 RNGNWSEIEKPR

-2402 TAESKDIRYSFNV
+2402 TKESKDIRYSFN
-2415 APESHTKLEQ
+2415 APPENHTKLE
-2425 VSTYGK
+2425 SANTAGK
-2431 TLTDTITSIF
+2431 RLTDSINSVI

-2462 GLARSLQDQEI
+2462 GLAKRLQNEEI
-2473 YKNGILRGDLL
+2473 YTNGVLRGDLL

-2499 QTGIPVVNSDGSV
+2499 QTGIPTVNSDGSL

-2525 RIMAD
+2525 QVLAD
-2530 RLNDNYYVKGSE
+2530 RLNDNYYVKGSG
-2542 LSGRAF
+2542 LSGRGF

-2561 MEEDRIHN
+2561 IEEDRIHN

-2579 KQVSQKQIDWAEQ
+2579 KQVTQEQIKWAEQ
-2592 QLKNVPEMQEIF
+2592 QLKDVPEIQEVF

-2619 SVGLFSKAEA
+2619 NVGLLDKAEA

-2640 LAASNTDLETMM
+2640 LAASNTDLDTMM
-2652 ESQLGFT
+2652 ERQLGFT

-2669 KKLEGAEYLRDKS
+2669 HKLEGAEYLRDKS
-2682 GKVVLDEN
+2682 GKVVLDEE
-2690 GNPVPLKRNIWENID
+2690 GNPVPLQRNIWENID

-2720 RKVAVTQLIDAGAA
+2720 RKVAITQLIDAGAA

-2742 GVDVGNPDAE
+2742 GVDVGNPDAQ

-2762 NPFADSKGVVHVIVD
+2762 NPLADSKGVVHVVVD
-2777 NATDLSAF
+2777 NATDLAAF

-2875 YTFLDQVGTEKV
+2875 HTFLEQVGTEKV
-2887 NQGNVQKAFHKLMQ
+2887 DQGNVQKMFHKLMQ

-2997 QRAALMFGA
+2997 QRAALMFA
-3006 SIAYAMLMQDDEE
+3006 SSVAYAMLMQDDEE

-3044 VAVPYEVG
+3044 VPVPYEVG

-3093 VPQALKPAFETIVNY
+3093 VPQAIKPALETIVNY

-3143 GLGFVGLSPSK
+3143 GLGFVGLSPAK

-3174 DQLVYTLQG
+3174 DQLVYTAKG
-3183 TEGAAKNLEKQPFFK
+3183 TEAAAKNLEKQPFFK

-3207 KAVANFFDIQQTAN
+3207 KAVANFYDIQQTAN

-3276 GDQSRTPEE
+3276 NDQSKTPEE
-3285 RRELINKLTAQYNII
+3285 RRELVNKLTAQYNII
-3300 AQQGVKAA
+3300 AQQGVRAA
-3308 DKLGIR
+3308 DTLGIR

>member
-1 MSKADQ
+1 
-7 YAQWIIDNADKKG
+7 
-20 TEEFNIVAQ
+20 
-29 AYQEA
+29 
-34 KGMAIEPV
+34 MAIYKVEAP
-42 DNVKPDT
+42 DGKLLKIEGPEGASEQDILSIAAQLYQPKEIKPDT

-56 AGKERLKGDIA
+56 AGKERLKGDVA
-67 LLAGKTGLMS
+67 LLAGKTGLMG

-82 RYKREKDALAQRM
+82 RYKREKDILAQRM

-102 WSQAPLLKFRETLG
+102 FTEAPLLKFRELLG
-116 GSLPYMAAPLV
+116 GSLPYMAAPLA
-127 AGVGAKAIGVGAGVG
+127 AGIGAKAIGLGAGVG

-154 TGSNLARQMET
+154 TGSNLSRQIET
-165 GKTLE
+165 GKSLE
-170 ETSLGKAAA
+170 EASLGKATA
-179 AAAPQTALDLV
+179 AAAPQAALDIV
-190 SLRMI
+190 SLRLVPYI
-195 PVVGK
+195 GK

-243 EVGQQFLERLQA
+243 EVGQQLLERLQA

-291 GAIVRQG
+291 GATVSKGR
-298 NQMEQEQKRQAM
+298 QMEKEQQQQAAI
-310 LDRQRAEQEAQQKAA
+310 DRKKAEQEAQQKAA

-337 RLGVPETLALPAPDK
+337 RLGVDTKTLALAAPDK

-368 RFKTTDLSAKEIAEI
+368 RFQTTDLSAKEITEI
-383 NQRRQAMGKS
+383 NQRRQAMGKA
-393 RIGKTFSI
+393 RIGKTFSV

-411 ESKTAEGVLGR
+411 ETVTAEGVLGR
-422 LVASRTGFQAEN
+422 LVASRTGFQAGD
-434 DIPPNVLN
+434 DISPNTLN

-467 SNLEDMS
+467 NSLENMS

-510 QYTKT
+510 QYTQT
-515 IGGINKEFAEVGD
+515 IGGINKEFAEVGN

-536 LKQIEK
+536 LKQIEQ

-552 QRLLDQALLSGDLE
+552 QRLLDQAILNGDLE
-566 RVVEVRNVNG
+566 RVIEVRNVNG

-589 RKELPAGMDIRKETF
+589 RQELPAGMDIRKETF

-611 FYEIRS
+611 LYEIRS

-631 EEELVIH
+631 EEELAIH
-638 ERNRQAK
+638 ERNRQSE
-645 IVDLEKQINSLQAG
+645 IIRLEKQIASLQAG
-659 IQQRE
+659 IQKRE
-664 AALLKARSLGEDQGD
+664 AEILNARSLGQDQGND
-679 QFFIDS
+679 FFIKS
-685 AKAYGKDQEAN
+685 ANYYGQDQVAN
-696 QKIATLRQ
+696 QQINTLREEQ
-704 QQQQFAQPI
+704 QKFSQPI

-730 YEKGKPTVKFDK
+730 YEKGKPTVKFDS
-742 EEQAEAYGISR
+742 EEQAEAYAISR

-762 IDSAPA
+762 IDSASA
-768 QKQTGRVKRYVDLAQ
+768 QKQTGRVKRYLDLAQ
-783 KELDSRTGKKPEGIE
+783 KELDSRTGKKPAGIE
-798 ITTKQGLEGAE
+798 ITTKKGLEGAE
-809 ERLEKLGLVKKEA
+809 KRLEELGLVKKEA
-822 QEKLTENIDAF
+822 QEKLTANIEVL

-844 GLEKIGL
+844 GLEKVGL
-851 NIVDSIENGK
+851 KIVDSIENGK
-861 ADGSYVKN
+861 ADGSYIKN

-894 LGGFTDAEWK
+894 LGGFTDAEWR

-911 TEWVQK
+911 TEWVQR
-917 FITDRGLFKR
+917 FIKDRGLFKQ
-927 YQDQYKEDYG
+927 YQDQYKQDFG
-937 NLKGFDEYIQEE
+937 SLKGFDEYIQEE

-970 IIYRLQKF
+970 IIVRLQKF

-992 TANEIFSKVEE
+992 TATDIFNKIEE
-1003 GGIKTLEP
+1003 GGIKTTKEAVSEETKLAKRPLNTVEDIIADGIQRYADAMIKNKVEYDATP
-1011 VKSEKGIKY
+1011 SAMTGRAYASLMKVEDGITERLKNAGVSFARDENGNREIDKILYGQVFPKASEIVKKSESKPARMSF
-1020 DKTRRIDMD
+1020 T
-1029 FKQVTERIP
+1029 
-1038 ELQEGM
+1038 
-1044 AKLEAGEI
+1044 
-1052 TAKQYDKLVN
+1052 TAKKDI
-1062 KYKTIMPYDFVPK
+1062 TP
-1075 PATRAEAVGAI
+1075 
-1086 EDKET
+1086 
-1091 YGVPSKTLKNGHP
+1091 
-1104 VGLRLDIPAYSRYGV
+1104 LDVQQVKIYERELESL
-1119 WVPTIHEQASG
+1119 I
-1130 FGAGKKIGHES
+1130 KKIGDRIVGMKSQETLDDVRKAVKKLQS
-1141 VAAVTDAT
+1141 YTAQGLKGRDWYERSAKAVLDAFNNDAVLAEKFFQVIAITSANTEVAANFTKTANAWTQFAEGRPIKVGTENENKKVDALLNFGEEWEGRKTNTFYGNLMEAMEGKDSGRSTIDLHMTRMIFGKDVPTDAQYELAEN
-1149 FGMSEKAAA
+1149 MVRLLASKLDVAPRQVQAA
-1158 SIAGGKPKG
+1158 SWVTQKAKTMFEDYRAKG
-1167 TIATIKGS
+1167 W
-1175 YKKISEKEA
+1175 KKKLSDEELSQFAFERA
-1184 VARAEEALNDPTWTQ
+1184 VADYSHQMQKRVSDLPITEALREPSKEIKTRVQNITGEVIPSVQSEMAQAEELNFKYKEKLTKEIANADTIQAIAKYIGVTSKIRVTVGSGAYEGKVNPNLIVQIVNDNSEVAEKDALDMANAMSYVFKQDATPFFRADPKLIDTDQLGFILKFDTVKLTPTQQKKMLAIFKDKFGEDAGFTRLRGNELVMINYRSKDGTPSIADEEFVQGLEDVTEALNEISTIESKEFF
-1199 VGMDP
+1199 G
-1204 ERHSYFYDRK
+1204 S
-1214 TTEPVVSADEVIQI
+1214 
-1228 GPLVLAK
+1228 
-1235 NAVYAPKSQFKY
+1235 KSEY
-1247 SLRAEEKPLLETSSL
+1247 
-1262 ENIFKF
+1262 NYH
-1268 ARDNS
+1268 DW
-1273 DKFKRNRDLKIA
+1273 
-1285 IQDQVLT
+1285 
-1292 AAEKEGIDLSS
+1292 EKEPSGTS
-1303 TEDETTKHLVKAG
+1303 LVARIQTSRPEQPDIQRG
-1316 IDDAIYALKSNAN
+1316 LDDFRESF
-1329 AVGWYDKTV
+1329 VGSV
-1338 AKALNVIAL
+1338 
-1347 MHPEIKTDP
+1347 
-1356 DAKFAFTWALAVTSN
+1356 
-1371 GIKVDKNFQLAEQAY
+1371 
-1386 KAYKKTGKMPTNLS
+1386 
-1400 AGEAQQA
+1400 
-1407 INNSLELFNLMTDKY
+1407 
-1422 GIDNMRKFMATEFTV
+1422 R
-1437 KQIERI
+1437 
-1443 TNLEVGGEFADT
+1443 
-1455 RVLGASILG
+1455 
-1464 PKIGNGFFSNLNGIF
+1464 
-1479 DQLTMDRWLMRTWGR
+1479 
-1494 WTGSLIEDNARL
+1494 
-1506 INNKRGE
+1506 
-1513 MNNLIQGLVESK
+1513 
-1525 NKQTRERFE
+1525 
-1534 QVINKPITEKDFAS
+1534 
-1548 ETAIDALATAINKAS
+1548 
-1563 IKPANRSIF
+1563 
-1572 NKSNLGETIR
+1572 ETIR
-1582 KTSNS
+1582 
-1587 LVGYIDAQ
+1587 
-1595 KEAPA
+1595 
-1600 GPAERNY
+1600 
-1607 IREVFSGILDG
+1607 
-1618 IRKRGYPNMTMSDLQ
+1618 
-1633 ALLWYPERRLYDA
+1633 
-1646 AKESNVSEGYTDD
+1646 ES
-1659 EAPDYANAAAKLA
+1659 
-1672 RLNGIPESKIKDVE
+1672 
-1686 ATTEKEYADRTAA
+1686 
-1699 IQRDFGKYPS
+1699 
-1709 KIGSEGRDVG
+1709 
-1719 FAGKERRHFIT
+1719 GKE
-1730 RGIIRSYRERNEETP
+1730 P
-1745 NAYKRNGGT
+1745 
-1754 DGKGFRVLGQKAIA
+1754 
-1768 EFKPVIRFKNALL
+1768 
-1781 NADVDTPTFYELDS
+1781 
-1795 NGAGL
+1795 
-1800 FQKSIAS
+1800 
-1807 SKKGSQ
+1807 
-1813 FGAAVY
+1813 
-1819 VYPEEEYANMRT
+1819 
-1831 FLTKDGKAGFALKG
+1831 
-1845 DDIVSV
+1845 
-1851 FSTEPHVGGVNG
+1851 
-1863 IMQLAVQEG
+1863 
-1872 GRRLDAF
+1872 
-1879 DTVLPDLYYNNG
+1879 
-1891 FKIVARLGWNDE
+1891 
-1903 YKPDNWDKEVFL
+1903 
-1915 PFNRGEPDVVFMVY
+1915 
-1929 DPTYNKAPTKTD
+1929 
-1941 GVKVN
+1941 
-1946 EYDQGIEQQ
+1946 
-1955 VKSIEA
+1955 
-1961 GGKFSLRAEEVVP
+1961 KFSFRAEEVAP
-1974 ESKYSLALGNIDP
+1974 ESKYSLALGNVDP

-2008 SAPFAKYPIRLPVG
+2008 AAPFAKYPIRLPVG
-2022 THDDISDQGYGANHI
+2022 THDDISDKGYGANHI

-2056 LEDLILHIEDLGK
+2056 LEDLILHIENLGK

-2093 VKPLSDH
+2093 VKQLADH
-2100 YEVQSMYSDARIPTK
+2100 YEVQSMYSDARIPIK
-2115 YGDAAWS
+2115 YGNAAWS

-2149 RVEPKPIGIKVKR
+2149 RVEPKPVGVRVKR
-2162 VITPNQI
+2162 VIDPSQV
-2169 EAEAEKKVE
+2169 EAYAEKRVE
-2178 PTKGTLSLKKKMSL
+2178 PTKGTLSIKKRSLRVPQNLVDLVKKMEEADAKASQSKYGPDKRNATLAGRRYLRAMEAYASTDQTTSKEWQEANDAVYKEYNKQKPSYSLRAPEAPEFKRFFKGSKIVNEDGSPKVMYHGTTEDFNEFIISKKANRTGMPDGFYFTSSVDEANDYAKETEGANVMPVYLNIKNPFNLKGKNKITNEMVMQFRDELRKENPDLPFDWIKSKVDIFKENTKSGRFPFPNITFSTDAMKRVFEVGGYDGLLDGDRHVVAFESNQIKSAFNQRPTESPDIRYSL

-2206 IEGESKIVDENGTP
+2206 REGKSKIVNEDGTP
-2220 KIMYHGTARDIT
+2220 KIYYHGTARDIT
-2232 EFKPKQANAIFLTD
+2232 EFMPKQASAIF
-2246 SPRFAE
+2246 
-2252 GFTDASEA
+2252 FTDNPKFANDFTYMSED
-2260 YMVKELKN
+2260 YMNREIFNDLTTEEKEKIQLQALENSKDGLTN
-2268 RLSSEELQK
+2268 ADYKKIKSEI
-2277 LAKEADKRAKKSG
+2277 LA
-2290 DLPEEEMARV
+2290 LPGVSYGLIDNEILFAVNKILGE
-2300 LKEQLPSRANIIPVY
+2300 KLPSRRNIVPVY
-2315 VYANKPFDFQND
+2315 IYAQNPFDYQNEDHLETVYAKLDDLGTNSNGVPFG
-2327 SDVEEVLNNLE
+2327 EVYYRDGL
-2338 TESLAVELDRRAL
+2338 S
-2351 KNGNWSEIEKPR
+2351 NGNWNAIEDGR
-2363 FQKAIKA
+2363 VQKVIKDL
-2370 AGFDGFYVIEGGQK
+2370 GFDGFYVKEGGNK
-2384 NLAVYD
+2384 NLAVYS

-2395 SAFNVAP
+2395 SAFNIAP
-2402 TAESKDIRYSFNV
+2402 TKESKDIRYSFNV

-2425 VSTYGK
+2425 VNTYGK
-2431 TLTDTITSIF
+2431 TLTDTITNVF

-2462 GLARSLQDQEI
+2462 GLAKSLQDQEI
-2473 YKNGILRGDLL
+2473 YKDGVLRADLL
-2484 ARAKAQTINLIRNGL
+2484 TRAKAQTINLIRNGL
-2499 QTGIPVVNSDGSV
+2499 QTGIPVVNSDGSL

-2525 RIMAD
+2525 RIIAD

-2542 LSGRAF
+2542 LSGRGF

-2561 MEEDRIHN
+2561 MEEDRVHN

-2579 KQVSQKQIDWAEQ
+2579 KQVTQAQIDWAEQ

-2629 DTYRAKKFYVS
+2629 DTYRSKKFYVS

-2690 GNPVPLKRNIWENID
+2690 GDPVPLKRNIWENID

-2711 LAGAYQNQV
+2711 MAGAYQNQV
-2720 RKVAVTQLIDAGAA
+2720 RKIAVQQLIDANAA
-2734 RIPTKKRN
+2734 NIPTKKRN
-2742 GVDVGNPDAE
+2742 GVDVGNPDAQ

-2762 NPFADSKGVVHVIVD
+2762 NPLADSKGVVHAIVD
-2777 NATDLSAF
+2777 NATDLAAF

-2848 VLRKNSEEAKILAS
+2848 ILRKNSEEAKILAS

-2913 IFKKEKQSALDKGM
+2913 IFKKEKQSALEKGM

-3006 SIAYAMLMQDDEE
+3006 SFAYAMLMQDDEE

-3033 IKNPIGEGFLK
+3033 IKNPIGDGFLK

-3058 PEVAIR
+3058 PEVAVR
-3064 YAYGNDTGKEMVK
+3064 YAYGNDTGKEMIK

-3093 VPQALKPAFETIVNY
+3093 VPQAIKPALETFVNY

-3120 ESRLPVEMRGR
+3120 ESKLPVEMRGR

-3174 DQLVYTLQG
+3174 DQVVYTAKG
-3183 TEGAAKNLEKQPFFK
+3183 TEAAAKNLEKQPFFK

-3207 KAVANFFDIQQTAN
+3207 KAVANFYDIQQTAN

-3229 LKNSGRLEEAREMV
+3229 LKNSGRLDEAREMV

-3276 GDQSRTPEE
+3276 GDESRTPEE

-3308 DKLGIR
+3308 NTLGIR